1 MANADVGKLTA
12 SIALDVS
19 NLTKGVAKA
28 DQQLEQLSTSFQK
41 SQKKV
46 NSSLNSIDT
55 KVAITAKNV
64 VASIRAQTNQ
74 INAQM
79 ATQRNLLTKSLG
91 AQTKTLETA
100 IQGQIKVTHKLY
112 DATRSNT
119 YLVTE
124 SMHTMS
130 NNFIKAMSAMSAN
143 AETSAKN
150 ITSALNKISTTLD
163 RIAPKPKKV
172 SAEMKGSTAEMITNL
187 LALQKQAEATQ
198 AKVSRVG
205 SISSIK
211 MPKAST
217 KSTID
222 FDTGAFNQVTKAS
235 SYTAGLN
242 AGLKQAT
249 QQSDTLFS
257 SLSKGWQMFSKLSFQ
272 VFILE
277 SGLQQIAGA
286 LASMVSP
293 GWQFA
298 QQMETEQVGMSG
310 ILSSMTQLNGKN
322 LEWNQAMGIS
332 KSIIADLNVEAAKTA
347 ATSEELVTTF
357 RALLGPGL
365 GAGMNIDEIKQFT
378 VTGVN
383 AVKSMGLDGRQLVQ
397 ELRDLVQGG
406 IQAASST
413 LATAL
418 GLTDKDIKA
427 AKQSSEG
434 LFKFLMKR
442 LEGFKQSSTEYGNTL
457 EGMFAQVREGYTLAQ
472 AEGLKSL
479 REEAKNILSS
489 VREYLFTD
497 DFKIKPEFIEMW
509 KTVGDYALIFWEQ
522 LKKIYEVVEPIG
534 ELFLNLL
541 VPALKFVIENFSQVV
556 TIWATWNLTKRI
568 LELTAFSSSLVG
580 VAQGELKVSNELKN
594 VTSEYERAKVA
605 AMEYNK
611 AAIDRYNVKVDT
623 KNTQSRTSSLIDQVE
638 SSGRKHLNPDTILW
652 ARELR
657 TVEERYKALG
667 ASAQEAAKMANAAA
681 ELAAK
686 GQIQMSKEVVTTT
699 EKLLAQKT
707 QAEGNKIAFEK
718 FAGTT
723 SKVINGMGM
732 LGDGLTSVG
741 LLIGMT
747 TNESDG
753 LVHELGDMAE
763 KAGIALTVLGNIGS
777 LLEGTLIPKI
787 YDAVKACSAL
797 GTALTVLGGIAGA
810 IGIGLSVGELTTW
823 IYQKVNDISDAEM
836 QRRKE
841 SAWDGN
847 VAKREGDYLKDI
859 QAIKDKYADDE
870 DTQKRMVER
879 YKKMFGIHEGE
890 RAKNLIAPSEED
902 WFNKVAEEKNKQAS
916 TLKPKNFGWG
926 NIEDTKAKN
935 AADRAARNQAKNAY
949 KVLESAL
956 KAEKEAIKQ
965 QQTQLES
972 AYKFDL
978 TSTQDYMQTK
988 FKYDSDIIEAEIK
1001 NYEKRREIAKS
1012 LGQDSDVESFTNK
1025 IDELKESAITKY
1037 IEYVNELKDK
1047 YKELYDRLDD
1057 IKGKYED
1064 IVGVSEEAFKN
1075 NLVKEYAA
1083 DFSRVYAELT
1093 TAQKGLAKAQEE
1105 GNASD
1110 IKAWNTLIDK
1120 MSTAKQQLEQIVYLK
1135 KLERDAQEATAK
1147 AQNVGLQAQS
1157 ENLDYQLS
1165 TGVHSDFQKES
1176 DLWIRSHSDMQS
1188 VIDQYR
1194 TAIANYTAEL
1204 KAANDEETKSKMLQ
1218 NIVDAKQ
1225 AIKDLMDEVHPLES
1239 LIRDNLVSGLSDA
1252 FQSIYWGEK
1261 SAKEALQDF
1270 ANTFLQ
1276 TFTKK
1281 MFDTAFDELF
1291 GNIFDSISGRNT
1303 LDTDVVTNVESRVTV
1318 DMTKFQQDVTDAG
1331 LTLQQELNG
1340 QIIPSFQA
1348 LNSVIQEILAKAGVT
1363 GIGVGDVTGI
1373 SGVVGSVVGQ
1383 HSTESTS
1390 FGMGSSV
1397 LSGVA
1402 MPDLSSSVK
1411 SLERFDKGVISAT
1424 GAITADT
1431 AATKISTNVTDD
1443 LSTVTKSTGNS
1454 AMPALMA
1461 AVTAVSGSLGKFGIV
1476 LQTVMMIMQIGKA
1489 AKLWAFAD
1497 GGAVSGAGTGTSDSI
1512 PARLSNGEYVIKAS
1526 SAKAL
1531 GTNFLDRLNS
1541 VGDGRTIRSGRL
1553 PRFKYAGG
1561 GEVRTEDSQLEN
1573 TTPMQ
1578 QANELPSTVG
1588 VTMNMTFQSLDP
1600 ETNMKLFNKQYENF
1614 KSKLINDIQKNT
1626 SMRTAIRGVT

>member
-55 KVAITAKNV
+55 KVAMTAKNV
-64 VASIRAQTNQ
+64 VATIRAQTNQ

-79 ATQRNLLTKSLG
+79 ATQRNLLTKSLN
-91 AQTKTLETA
+91 AQTKTLESSMQQQIRATQKLSTA
-100 IQGQIKVTHKLY
+100 VGVNTSLVSASIMSMNKNVSEALSQMTS
-112 DATRSNT
+112 AFERMSTRSGQSMTNARKTLSQQAVQMAGDLEKLKVKAEQTQLNSGVQTLKMSYKPVKTDTSKIDKQLNKLSYTPTINT
-119 YLVTE
+119 DV
-124 SMHTMS
+124 
-130 NNFIKAMSAMSAN
+130 AMSQ
-143 AETSAKN
+143 
-150 ITSALNKISTTLD
+150 
-163 RIAPKPKKV
+163 V
-172 SAEMKGSTAEMITNL
+172 KG
-187 LALQKQAEATQ
+187 
-198 AKVSRVG
+198 
-205 SISSIK
+205 
-211 MPKAST
+211 
-217 KSTID
+217 
-222 FDTGAFNQVTKAS
+222 
-235 SYTAGLN
+235 
-242 AGLKQAT
+242 
-249 QQSDTLFS
+249 
-257 SLSKGWQMFSKLSFQ
+257 
-272 VFILE
+272 LE
-277 SGLQQIAGA
+277 SGLAGA
-286 LASMVSP
+286 TLQSNTLYGSLSKNWKMFSDISFKVYVLQSGIQGIVSLMQSIVSP

-310 ILSSMTQLNGKN
+310 ILSSMTKLNDKS
-322 LEWNQAMGIS
+322 LDWNTAMGIS
-332 KSIIADLNVEAAKTA
+332 KSIIADLNIEAAKTS

-406 IQAASST
+406 IQASSST

-418 GLTDKDIKA
+418 GLTDSDIKA

-434 LFKFLMKR
+434 LFKFLMNR
-442 LEGFKQSSTEYGNTL
+442 IEGFKGASLETGNTL
-457 EGMFAQVREGYTLAQ
+457 KGMFDQVKEGYTLAQ
-472 AEGLKSL
+472 AAGMDSLQNVAKS
-479 REEAKNILSS
+479 ILMD
-489 VREYLFTD
+489 VRKVLFTD
-497 DFKIKPEFIEMW
+497 DFQLKPEIILAWEEF
-509 KTVGDYALIFWEQ
+509 GDDVVKLWEGIKNVASALAP
-522 LKKIYEVVEPIG
+522 VVEVIG
-534 ELFLNLL
+534 GTL
-541 VPALKFVIENFSQVV
+541 VKAFEYLANNFEQVV
-556 TIWATWNLTKRI
+556 IMWATWNIASKSKDIWSLKSGTDGLTTSQGLLNKELEQSRLSYEKAKNAATDYVNSVVKQHNEKAETSKLTKG
-568 LELTAFSSSLVG
+568 TATYAG
-580 VAQGELKVSNELKN
+580 
-594 VTSEYERAKVA
+594 
-605 AMEYNK
+605 
-611 AAIDRYNVKVDT
+611 
-623 KNTQSRTSSLIDQVE
+623 QSKMLGE
-638 SSGRKHLNPDTILW
+638 SSGDK
-652 ARELR
+652 EL
-657 TVEERYKALG
+657 VEWSSKLTLLQKQYEKLG
-667 ASAQEAAKMANAAA
+667 ATAYEAATYANAAA
-681 ELAAK
+681 ELASQGLVK
-686 GQIQMSKEVVTTT
+686 ESKAVDNTVQDLIR
-699 EKLLAQKT
+699 KA
-707 QAEGNKIAFEK
+707 QAEKQHYEQVSKNKENTDELTGKVDIATK
-718 FAGTT
+718 AL
-723 SKVINGMGM
+723 SGMGDVFTSIG
-732 LGDGLTSVG
+732 LIIGLT
-741 LLIGMT
+741 T
-747 TNESDG
+747 DESDG
-753 LVHELGDMAE
+753 FIHSLGQGIETAGVIMSSLASLATSFKDLVPNIMKAVQAMNLFNIA
-763 KAGIALTVLGNIGS
+763 KAGGIIAAITLGVGAATYEANQLWGKNPVKDFDDLWGRYFDSAEDKAKKNYGAQIQLDAQKVLKGNDSIIPDFD
-777 LLEGTLIPKI
+777 LQNYKEAQKNLQLKNPKI
-787 YDAVKACSAL
+787 PPDNGTGAKGKA
-797 GTALTVLGGIAGA
+797 
-810 IGIGLSVGELTTW
+810 
-823 IYQKVNDISDAEM
+823 
-836 QRRKE
+836 
-841 SAWDGN
+841 
-847 VAKREGDYLKDI
+847 
-859 QAIKDKYADDE
+859 
-870 DTQKRMVER
+870 
-879 YKKMFGIHEGE
+879 
-890 RAKNLIAPSEED
+890 
-902 WFNKVAEEKNKQAS
+902 
-916 TLKPKNFGWG
+916 
-926 NIEDTKAKN
+926 
-935 AADRAARNQAKNAY
+935 AADKAARNQAKNAY
-949 KVLESAL
+949 KVLETAL

-965 QQTQLES
+965 QQLQLES

-1037 IEYVNELKDK
+1037 IEYVNDLKDK

-1083 DFSRVYAELT
+1083 DFSRVYAELE
-1093 TAQKGLAKAQEE
+1093 TAQKGLAKAQKE
-1105 GNASD
+1105 GSASD
-1110 IKAWNTLIDK
+1110 IKAWSTLISK
-1120 MSTAKQQLEQIVYLK
+1120 MQVAKQQLEQIVYLR
-1135 KLERDAQEATAK
+1135 KLERDAQESIAR

-1157 ENLDYQLS
+1157 ANLDYQLS

-1239 LIRDNLVSGLSDA
+1239 LIKDNLVSGLSDA

-1261 SAKEALQDF
+1261 SAKDALQDF

-1340 QIIPSFQA
+1340 QLIPSFQA
-1348 LNSVIQEILAKAGVT
+1348 LNSVIQEILTKAGVT
-1363 GIGVGDVTGI
+1363 SVGVSGATGI
-1373 SGVVGSVVGQ
+1373 SGVVGNVVGSAIGQ
-1383 HSTESTS
+1383 HNTESTTI
-1390 FGMGSSV
+1390 GS
-1397 LSGVA
+1397 GIA

-1411 SLERFDKGVISAT
+1411 GLERFDKGVISAT
-1424 GAITADT
+1424 GAITEDT
-1431 AATKISTNVTDD
+1431 AATKISTGATDD
-1443 LSTVTKSTGNS
+1443 LSSVTKSTGNS

-1553 PRFKYAGG
+1553 PRFKYADG

-1588 VTMNMTFQSLDP
+1588 VTLNMTFQSLDP
-1600 ETNMKLFNKQYENF
+1600 EANMKLFNKQYENF
-1614 KSKLINDIQKNT
+1614 KSKLINDIQKST

>member
-55 KVAITAKNV
+55 KVAMTAKNV
-64 VASIRAQTNQ
+64 VATIRAQTNQ

-79 ATQRNLLTKSLG
+79 ATQRNLLTKSLN
-91 AQTKTLETA
+91 AQTKTLESSMQQQIRATQKLSTA
-100 IQGQIKVTHKLY
+100 VGVNTSLVSASIMSMNKNVSEALSQLTS
-112 DATRSNT
+112 AFERMSTRSGQSMTNARKTLSQQAVQMAGDLEKLKVKAEQTQVTLNNRQTQKLNYKATKTDTAKLDSKLSRMNT
-119 YLVTE
+119 VSFTP
-124 SMHTMS
+124 TMNTS
-130 NNFIKAMSAMSAN
+130 GAVSQVNGLENALAKAN
-143 AETSAKN
+143 
-150 ITSALNKISTTLD
+150 
-163 RIAPKPKKV
+163 
-172 SAEMKGSTAEMITNL
+172 
-187 LALQKQAEATQ
+187 TQ
-198 AKVSRVG
+198 A
-205 SISSIK
+205 
-211 MPKAST
+211 
-217 KSTID
+217 
-222 FDTGAFNQVTKAS
+222 VTLS
-235 SYTAGLN
+235 G
-242 AGLKQAT
+242 
-249 QQSDTLFS
+249 
-257 SLSKGWQMFSKLSFQ
+257 SLSKAWEIYETISFSAFKLVYGIDAIGQ
-272 VFILE
+272 AVT
-277 SGLQQIAGA
+277 A
-286 LASMVSP
+286 LVSP
-293 GWQFA
+293 GWQLA
-298 QQMETEQVGMSG
+298 NLLETEQIGMAG
-310 ILSSMTQLNGKN
+310 ILSSMTSLHGESLK
-322 LEWNQAMGIS
+322 WNDAMAMS
-332 KSIIADLNVEAAKTA
+332 KVIMKDLTIEAAKTA
-347 ATSEELVTTF
+347 ATSEELITTF

-365 GAGMNIDEIKQFT
+365 GAGMSVEEIKQAT

-406 IQAASST
+406 IQTASST

-442 LEGFKQSSTEYGNTL
+442 LAGFKQASTEYGNTL
-457 EGMFAQVREGYTLAQ
+457 SGMLAQVKEGYALAQ
-472 AEGLKSL
+472 AQAVEPLRDVAKGILKDIRDVLYTKDMQINPAFVEGFKEVGNYVLKIWEALKEVGSSFMPAIEAALNIAVPLVKLIVDNLKELTIMFLTWNIAKKVTTLFQIKEATDSVTSSQIAQNKAIEEAEAKYKKAQNAAMDYANSYASKFNAHVEANNQRINTNAMAGQVKMLGSMSNDKSL
-479 REEAKNILSS
+479 QLWGEE
-489 VREYLFTD
+489 
-497 DFKIKPEFIEMW
+497 
-509 KTVGDYALIFWEQ
+509 
-522 LKKIYEVVEPIG
+522 
-534 ELFLNLL
+534 
-541 VPALKFVIENFSQVV
+541 
-556 TIWATWNLTKRI
+556 LTK
-568 LELTAFSSSLVG
+568 LEG
-580 VAQGELKVSNELKN
+580 KYQK
-594 VTSEYERAKVA
+594 
-605 AMEYNK
+605 
-611 AAIDRYNVKVDT
+611 
-623 KNTQSRTSSLIDQVE
+623 
-638 SSGRKHLNPDTILW
+638 
-652 ARELR
+652 
-657 TVEERYKALG
+657 LG
-667 ASAQEAAKMANAAA
+667 ASANEAAKYANLVA
-681 ELAAK
+681 EVTIK
-686 GQIQMSKEVVTTT
+686 GS
-699 EKLLAQKT
+699 
-707 QAEGNKIAFEK
+707 
-718 FAGTT
+718 
-723 SKVINGMGM
+723 
-732 LGDGLTSVG
+732 
-741 LLIGMT
+741 
-747 TNESDG
+747 
-753 LVHELGDMAE
+753 
-763 KAGIALTVLGNIGS
+763 
-777 LLEGTLIPKI
+777 
-787 YDAVKACSAL
+787 
-797 GTALTVLGGIAGA
+797 
-810 IGIGLSVGELTTW
+810 
-823 IYQKVNDISDAEM
+823 
-836 QRRKE
+836 KE
-841 SAWDGN
+841 SAKELD
-847 VAKREGDYLKDI
+847 REI
-859 QAIKDKYADDE
+859 
-870 DTQKRMVER
+870 QKRLEAA
-879 YKKMFGIHEGE
+879 
-890 RAKNLIAPSEED
+890 RAAEKEYQTQLKKNLESIDKLRGKFSVFGTVTSGVGDALMSLGLILGLTADKNDESAKQTAANIEQFGFLMVMAGNLATTLTDTLVPAIMKAVEWFAKLKLVAAMGGVGAALGAGAKILSPALIAAGAANYFKKDDDPTKIKFDSFESIGAGLWRNYIYNPKAEKEKLEAAAKAAAD
-902 WFNKVAEEKNKQAS
+902 KKAADEKEMKEQEEKIRQQLAGLE
-916 TLKPKNFGWG
+916 LKFPKSPTGG
-926 NIEDTKAKN
+926 TKGSAAAGR
-935 AADRAARNQAKNAY
+935 AADKAARNQAKNAY
-949 KVLESAL
+949 KVLETAL

-965 QQTQLES
+965 QQLQLES

-1025 IDELKESAITKY
+1025 IGELKESAITKY

-1083 DFSRVYAELT
+1083 DFSRVYAELE

-1105 GNASD
+1105 SSASD
-1110 IKAWNTLIDK
+1110 IKAWSTLISK
-1120 MSTAKQQLEQIVYLK
+1120 MQVAKQQLEQIVYLR
-1135 KLERDAQEATAK
+1135 KLERDAQESIAR

-1157 ENLDYQLS
+1157 ANLDYQLS

-1218 NIVDAKQ
+1218 NIIDAKQ

-1239 LIRDNLVSGLSDA
+1239 LIKDNLVSGLSDA

-1340 QIIPSFQA
+1340 QLIPSFQA

-1363 GIGVGDVTGI
+1363 SVGVSGATGI
-1373 SGVVGSVVGQ
+1373 SGVVGSVAGSVAGQ
-1383 HSTESTS
+1383 HNTESTTI
-1390 FGMGSSV
+1390 GS
-1397 LSGVA
+1397 GIA

-1411 SLERFDKGVISAT
+1411 GLERFDKGVISAT
-1424 GAITADT
+1424 GAIAADT
-1431 AATKISTNVTDD
+1431 AATKISTGATDD

-1461 AVTAVSGSLGKFGIV
+1461 AVTAVSGSLGKFGTV
-1476 LQTVMMIMQIGKA
+1476 LQTVMMILQIAQATHILG
-1489 AKLWAFAD
+1489 FAG

-1553 PRFKYAGG
+1553 PRFKYADG

-1573 TTPMQ
+1573 TMPMQ
-1578 QANELPSTVG
+1578 QANELPPTVG

-1600 ETNMKLFNKQYENF
+1600 EANMKLFNKQYENF

>member
-55 KVAITAKNV
+55 KVAMTAKNV
-64 VASIRAQTNQ
+64 VATIRAQTNQ

-79 ATQRNLLTKSLG
+79 ATQRNLLTKSLN
-91 AQTKTLETA
+91 AQTKTLESSMQQQIRATQKLSTA
-100 IQGQIKVTHKLY
+100 VGVNTSLVSASIMSMNKNVSEALSQLTS
-112 DATRSNT
+112 AFERMSTRSGQSMTNARKT
-119 YLVTE
+119 LSQQAVQMAGDLEKLKVKAEQTQVTLNNRQTQKLNYKATKTDTAKLD
-124 SMHTMS
+124 SKLSRMDTVSFTPTMS
-130 NNFIKAMSAMSAN
+130 TSGAVSQVNGLENALAKAN
-143 AETSAKN
+143 
-150 ITSALNKISTTLD
+150 
-163 RIAPKPKKV
+163 
-172 SAEMKGSTAEMITNL
+172 
-187 LALQKQAEATQ
+187 TQ
-198 AKVSRVG
+198 A
-205 SISSIK
+205 
-211 MPKAST
+211 
-217 KSTID
+217 
-222 FDTGAFNQVTKAS
+222 VTLS
-235 SYTAGLN
+235 G
-242 AGLKQAT
+242 
-249 QQSDTLFS
+249 
-257 SLSKGWQMFSKLSFQ
+257 SLSKAWEIYETISFSAFKLVYGIDAIGQ
-272 VFILE
+272 AVT
-277 SGLQQIAGA
+277 A
-286 LASMVSP
+286 LVSP
-293 GWQFA
+293 GWQLA
-298 QQMETEQVGMSG
+298 NLLETEQIGMAG
-310 ILSSMTQLNGKN
+310 ILSSMTSLHGESLK
-322 LEWNQAMGIS
+322 WNDAMAMS
-332 KSIIADLNVEAAKTA
+332 KVIMKDLTIEAAKTA
-347 ATSEELVTTF
+347 ATSEELITTF

-365 GAGMNIDEIKQFT
+365 GAGMSVEEIKQAT

-406 IQAASST
+406 IQSASST

-418 GLTDKDIKA
+418 GLTDSDIKA

-442 LEGFKQSSTEYGNTL
+442 LAGFKQASTEYGETL
-457 EGMFAQVREGYTLAQ
+457 SGMLAQVKEGYALAQ
-472 AEGLKSL
+472 AQAVEPLRDVAKGILKDIRDVLYTKDMQINPAFVEGFKEVGNYVLKIWEALKEVGSSFMPAIEAAL
-479 REEAKNILSS
+479 NIAVPLVKLIVDNLKELTIMFLTWNIAKKVNTLFQIKEATDSVTSSQIAQNKAIDEAEAKYKKAQNAA
-489 VREYLFTD
+489 
-497 DFKIKPEFIEMW
+497 M
-509 KTVGDYALIFWEQ
+509 DYA
-522 LKKIYEVVEPIG
+522 
-534 ELFLNLL
+534 NSS
-541 VPALKFVIENFSQVV
+541 ALKFNAHVEANNQRINTNAIAGQVKMLGSMSNDKSLQL
-556 TIWATWNLTKRI
+556 WGEELTK
-568 LELTAFSSSLVG
+568 LEG
-580 VAQGELKVSNELKN
+580 KYQK
-594 VTSEYERAKVA
+594 
-605 AMEYNK
+605 
-611 AAIDRYNVKVDT
+611 
-623 KNTQSRTSSLIDQVE
+623 
-638 SSGRKHLNPDTILW
+638 
-652 ARELR
+652 
-657 TVEERYKALG
+657 LG
-667 ASAQEAAKMANAAA
+667 ASANEAAKYANLVAEITIKGSKESAKELDREIEKRLEVARAA
-681 ELAAK
+681 EKEYQA
-686 GQIQMSKEVVTTT
+686 QIKLEGEKKKNLESTNKLMGKFSVFANVTGGVGDALMS
-699 EKLLAQKT
+699 
-707 QAEGNKIAFEK
+707 
-718 FAGTT
+718 
-723 SKVINGMGM
+723 
-732 LGDGLTSVG
+732 LGLILGLTADKNDESAKQTAANIEQFGFLMVMAG
-741 LLIGMT
+741 NLASTL
-747 TNESDG
+747 TN
-753 LVHELGDMAE
+753 
-763 KAGIALTVLGNIGS
+763 
-777 LLEGTLIPKI
+777 TLIPAI
-787 YDAVKACSAL
+787 MSAVEWFAKLKLVAAMGGVGAAL
-797 GTALTVLGGIAGA
+797 GKGALVLSPALAAAGA
-810 IGIGLSVGELTTW
+810 ANYFKKDDDPTKIKFDSFESVGAGLW
-823 IYQKVNDISDAEM
+823 RNYIYNPKAE
-836 QRRKE
+836 KE
-841 SAWDGN
+841 KLEAA
-847 VAKREGDYLKDI
+847 AK
-859 QAIKDKYADDE
+859 AAADKKAADE
-870 DTQKRMVER
+870 KEMKEQ
-879 YKKMFGIHEGE
+879 
-890 RAKNLIAPSEED
+890 
-902 WFNKVAEEKNKQAS
+902 EEKIRQQLAG
-916 TLKPKNFGWG
+916 LEPKFPKTPTGG
-926 NIEDTKAKN
+926 TKGSAAAGR
-935 AADRAARNQAKNAY
+935 AADKAARNQAKNAY
-949 KVLESAL
+949 KVLETAL

-965 QQTQLES
+965 QQLQLES

-1025 IDELKESAITKY
+1025 IGELKESAITKY

-1064 IVGVSEEAFKN
+1064 IVGVSEEAFKT

-1083 DFSRVYAELT
+1083 DFSRVYAELE

-1105 GNASD
+1105 GNTSD
-1110 IKAWNTLIDK
+1110 IKAWDTLISK
-1120 MSTAKQQLEQIVYLK
+1120 MQVAKQQLEQIVYLR
-1135 KLERDAQEATAK
+1135 KLERDAQESIAR

-1157 ENLDYQLS
+1157 ANLDYQLS

-1218 NIVDAKQ
+1218 NIIDAKQ

-1303 LDTDVVTNVESRVTV
+1303 LDADVVTNVESRVTV

-1340 QIIPSFQA
+1340 QLIPSFQA
-1348 LNSVIQEILAKAGVT
+1348 LNSVIQEILTKAGVT
-1363 GIGVGDVTGI
+1363 SVGVSGATGI
-1373 SGVVGSVVGQ
+1373 SGVAGSAVGQ
-1383 HSTESTS
+1383 HNTESTTI
-1390 FGMGSSV
+1390 GS
-1397 LSGVA
+1397 GIA

-1411 SLERFDKGVISAT
+1411 GLERFDKGVISAT

-1431 AATKISTNVTDD
+1431 AATKISTSVTDD

-1461 AVTAVSGSLGKFGIV
+1461 AVTAVSGSLGKFGTV
-1476 LQTVMMIMQIGKA
+1476 LQTVMMILQIAQATHILG
-1489 AKLWAFAD
+1489 FAG

-1553 PRFKYAGG
+1553 PRFKYADG

-1573 TTPMQ
+1573 TMPMQ
-1578 QANELPSTVG
+1578 QVNELPPTVG

-1600 ETNMKLFNKQYENF
+1600 EANMKLFNKQYENF

>member
-55 KVAITAKNV
+55 KVAMTAKNV
-64 VASIRAQTNQ
+64 IATIRAQTNQ

-79 ATQRNLLTKSLG
+79 ATQRNLLTKSLN
-91 AQTKTLETA
+91 AQTKTLESSMQQQIRATQKLSTA
-100 IQGQIKVTHKLY
+100 VGVNTSLVSASIMSMNKNVSEALSQLTS
-112 DATRSNT
+112 AFERMSTRSGQSMTNARKT
-119 YLVTE
+119 LSQQAVQMAGDLEKLKVKAEQTQVTLNNRQTQKLNYKATKTDTAKLD
-124 SMHTMS
+124 SKLSRMDTVSFTPTMS
-130 NNFIKAMSAMSAN
+130 TSGAVSQVNGLENALAKAN
-143 AETSAKN
+143 
-150 ITSALNKISTTLD
+150 
-163 RIAPKPKKV
+163 
-172 SAEMKGSTAEMITNL
+172 
-187 LALQKQAEATQ
+187 TQ
-198 AKVSRVG
+198 A
-205 SISSIK
+205 
-211 MPKAST
+211 
-217 KSTID
+217 
-222 FDTGAFNQVTKAS
+222 VTLS
-235 SYTAGLN
+235 G
-242 AGLKQAT
+242 
-249 QQSDTLFS
+249 
-257 SLSKGWQMFSKLSFQ
+257 SLSKAWEIYETISFSAFKLVYGIDAIGQ
-272 VFILE
+272 AVT
-277 SGLQQIAGA
+277 A
-286 LASMVSP
+286 LVSP
-293 GWQFA
+293 GWQLA
-298 QQMETEQVGMSG
+298 NLLETEQIGMAG
-310 ILSSMTQLNGKN
+310 ILSSMTSLHGESLK
-322 LEWNQAMGIS
+322 WNDAMAMS
-332 KSIIADLNVEAAKTA
+332 KVIMKDLTIEAAKTA
-347 ATSEELVTTF
+347 ATSEELITTF

-365 GAGMNIDEIKQFT
+365 GAGMSVEEIKQAT

-406 IQAASST
+406 IQSASST

-418 GLTDKDIKA
+418 GLTDSDIKA

-442 LEGFKQSSTEYGNTL
+442 LAGFKQASTEYGETL
-457 EGMFAQVREGYTLAQ
+457 SGMLAQVKEGYALAQ
-472 AEGLKSL
+472 AQAVEPLRDVAKGILKDIRDVLYTKDMQINPAFVEGFKEVGNYVLKIWEALKEVGSSFMPAIEAAL
-479 REEAKNILSS
+479 NIAVPLVKLIVDNLKELTIMFLTWNIAKKVNTLFQIKEATDSVTSSQIAQNKAIDEAEAKYKKAQNAA
-489 VREYLFTD
+489 
-497 DFKIKPEFIEMW
+497 M
-509 KTVGDYALIFWEQ
+509 DYA
-522 LKKIYEVVEPIG
+522 
-534 ELFLNLL
+534 NSS
-541 VPALKFVIENFSQVV
+541 ALKFNAHVEANNQRINTNAIAGQVKMLGSMSNDKSLQL
-556 TIWATWNLTKRI
+556 WGEELTK
-568 LELTAFSSSLVG
+568 LEG
-580 VAQGELKVSNELKN
+580 KYQK
-594 VTSEYERAKVA
+594 
-605 AMEYNK
+605 
-611 AAIDRYNVKVDT
+611 
-623 KNTQSRTSSLIDQVE
+623 
-638 SSGRKHLNPDTILW
+638 
-652 ARELR
+652 
-657 TVEERYKALG
+657 LG
-667 ASAQEAAKMANAAA
+667 ASANEAAKYANLVAEITIKGSKESAKELDREIEKRLEVARAA
-681 ELAAK
+681 EKEYQA
-686 GQIQMSKEVVTTT
+686 QIKLEGEKKKNLESTNKLMGKFSVFANVTGGVGDALMS
-699 EKLLAQKT
+699 
-707 QAEGNKIAFEK
+707 
-718 FAGTT
+718 
-723 SKVINGMGM
+723 
-732 LGDGLTSVG
+732 LGLILGLTADKNDESAKQTAANIEQFGFLMVMAG
-741 LLIGMT
+741 NLASTL
-747 TNESDG
+747 TN
-753 LVHELGDMAE
+753 
-763 KAGIALTVLGNIGS
+763 
-777 LLEGTLIPKI
+777 TLIPAI
-787 YDAVKACSAL
+787 MSAVEWFAKLKLVAAMGGVGAAL
-797 GTALTVLGGIAGA
+797 GKGALVLSPALAAAGA
-810 IGIGLSVGELTTW
+810 ANYFKKDDDPTKIKFDSFESVGAGLW
-823 IYQKVNDISDAEM
+823 RNYIYNPKAE
-836 QRRKE
+836 KE
-841 SAWDGN
+841 KLEAA
-847 VAKREGDYLKDI
+847 AK
-859 QAIKDKYADDE
+859 AAADKKAADE
-870 DTQKRMVER
+870 KEMKEQ
-879 YKKMFGIHEGE
+879 
-890 RAKNLIAPSEED
+890 
-902 WFNKVAEEKNKQAS
+902 EEKIRQQLAG
-916 TLKPKNFGWG
+916 LEPKFPKTPTGG
-926 NIEDTKAKN
+926 TKGSAAAGR
-935 AADRAARNQAKNAY
+935 AADKAARNQAKNAY
-949 KVLESAL
+949 KVLETAL

-965 QQTQLES
+965 QQLQLES

-1025 IDELKESAITKY
+1025 IGELKESAITKY
-1037 IEYVNELKDK
+1037 IEYVNDLKDK

-1064 IVGVSEEAFKN
+1064 IVGVSEEAFKT
-1075 NLVKEYAA
+1075 NLVKEYVA
-1083 DFSRVYAELT
+1083 DFSRVYAELA

-1105 GNASD
+1105 GNTSD
-1110 IKAWNTLIDK
+1110 IKAWNTLISK
-1120 MSTAKQQLEQIVYLK
+1120 MQVAKQQLEQIVYLR
-1135 KLERDAQEATAK
+1135 KLERDAQESIAR

-1157 ENLDYQLS
+1157 ANLDYQLS

-1218 NIVDAKQ
+1218 NIIDAKQ

-1239 LIRDNLVSGLSDA
+1239 LIKDNLVSGLSDA

-1303 LDTDVVTNVESRVTV
+1303 LDADVVTNVESRVTV

-1340 QIIPSFQA
+1340 QLIPSFQA
-1348 LNSVIQEILAKAGVT
+1348 LNSVIQEILTKAGVT
-1363 GIGVGDVTGI
+1363 SVGVSGATGI
-1373 SGVVGSVVGQ
+1373 SGVVGSVAGSAVGQ
-1383 HSTESTS
+1383 HNTESTTI
-1390 FGMGSSV
+1390 GS
-1397 LSGVA
+1397 GIA

-1411 SLERFDKGVISAT
+1411 GLERFDKGVISAT

-1431 AATKISTNVTDD
+1431 AATKISTGATDD

-1461 AVTAVSGSLGKFGIV
+1461 AVTAVSGSLGKFGTV
-1476 LQTVMMIMQIGKA
+1476 LQTVMMILQIAQATHILG
-1489 AKLWAFAD
+1489 FAG

-1553 PRFKYAGG
+1553 PRFKYADG

-1573 TTPMQ
+1573 TMPMQ
-1578 QANELPSTVG
+1578 QANELPPTVG

-1600 ETNMKLFNKQYENF
+1600 EANMKLFNKQYENF

>member
-55 KVAITAKNV
+55 KVAMTAKNV

-130 NNFIKAMSAMSAN
+130 SNFKKAINAMSAN

-150 ITSALNKISTTLD
+150 ITSALNKISATLD

-198 AKVSRVG
+198 SKVSRVG

-222 FDTGAFNQVTKAS
+222 FDTGAFNQVAKAS
-235 SYTAGLN
+235 SYTAGLS

-332 KSIIADLNVEAAKTA
+332 KSIISDLNVEAAKTA

-365 GAGMNIDEIKQFT
+365 GAGMSIDEIKQFT

-406 IQAASST
+406 IQASSST

-418 GLTDKDIKA
+418 GLTDSDIKA

-457 EGMFAQVREGYTLAQ
+457 SGMLAQVKEGYTLAQ

-489 VREYLFTD
+489 VRDYIFTD
-497 DFKIKPEFIEMW
+497 DFKIKPEFIEMF
-509 KTVGDYALIFWEQ
+509 KTAGDYALIFWEQ

-580 VAQGELKVSNELKN
+580 VAQGESKVSNELKN

-611 AAIDRYNVKVDT
+611 AAIDKYNVKVDT
-623 KNTQSRTSSLIDQVE
+623 KNTQSRTSNLIDQVE

-699 EKLLAQKT
+699 EKLLAQKV

-797 GTALTVLGGIAGA
+797 GVALTVIGSIAGA

-823 IYQKVNDISDAEM
+823 IYQKVNGISDAEM

-847 VAKREGDYLKDI
+847 VAKRESDYLKDI

-890 RAKNLIAPSEED
+890 RTKNLIAPSEED
-902 WFNKVAEEKNKQAS
+902 WFNKVAEEKSKQAS
-916 TLKPKNFGWG
+916 SLKPKGFGWG

-935 AADRAARNQAKNAY
+935 AARNQAKNAY

-1001 NYEKRREIAKS
+1001 NYEKRREVAKS

-1047 YKELYDRLDD
+1047 YKELYDRLDA

-1064 IVGVSEEAFKN
+1064 IVGVSEEAFKT

-1083 DFSRVYAELT
+1083 DFSRVYAELE
-1093 TAQKGLAKAQEE
+1093 TAQKGLAKAQKD
-1105 GNASD
+1105 GSASD
-1110 IKAWNTLIDK
+1110 IKAWSTLISK
-1120 MSTAKQQLEQIVYLK
+1120 MQVAKQQLEQIVYLR
-1135 KLERDAQEATAK
+1135 KLERDAQESIAR

-1157 ENLDYQLS
+1157 ANLDYQLS

-1303 LDTDVVTNVESRVTV
+1303 LDADVVTNVESRVTV

-1340 QIIPSFQA
+1340 QLIPSFQA

-1363 GIGVGDVTGI
+1363 SIGVDNATGI
-1373 SGVVGSVVGQ
+1373 SGVVGSIIGQ

-1390 FGMGSSV
+1390 IGIGGSV

-1431 AATKISTNVTDD
+1431 AATRISTGATDD

-1461 AVTAVSGSLGKFGIV
+1461 AVTAVSGSLGKFGTV
-1476 LQTVMMIMQIGKA
+1476 LQTVMMILQIAQATHILG
-1489 AKLWAFAD
+1489 FAG

-1553 PRFKYAGG
+1553 PRFKYADG

>member
-55 KVAITAKNV
+55 KVAMTAKNV
-64 VASIRAQTNQ
+64 IATIRAQTNQ

-79 ATQRNLLTKSLG
+79 ATQRNLLTKSLN
-91 AQTKTLETA
+91 AQTKTLESSMQQQIRATQKLSTA
-100 IQGQIKVTHKLY
+100 VGVNTSLVSASIMSMNKNVSEALSQLTS
-112 DATRSNT
+112 AFERMSTRSGQSMTNARKTLSQQAVQMAGDLEKLKVKAEQTQVTLNNRQTQKLNYKATKTDTAKLDSKLSRMDTVSFTPTMNT
-119 YLVTE
+119 SGTVSQVNGLE
-124 SMHTMS
+124 
-130 NNFIKAMSAMSAN
+130 
-143 AETSAKN
+143 
-150 ITSALNKISTTLD
+150 SALAKAN
-163 RIAPKPKKV
+163 
-172 SAEMKGSTAEMITNL
+172 
-187 LALQKQAEATQ
+187 TQ
-198 AKVSRVG
+198 A
-205 SISSIK
+205 
-211 MPKAST
+211 
-217 KSTID
+217 
-222 FDTGAFNQVTKAS
+222 VTLS
-235 SYTAGLN
+235 G
-242 AGLKQAT
+242 
-249 QQSDTLFS
+249 
-257 SLSKGWQMFSKLSFQ
+257 SLSKAWEIYETISFSAFKLVYGIDAIGQ
-272 VFILE
+272 AVT
-277 SGLQQIAGA
+277 A
-286 LASMVSP
+286 LVSP
-293 GWQFA
+293 GWQLA
-298 QQMETEQVGMSG
+298 NLLETEQIGMAG
-310 ILSSMTQLNGKN
+310 ILSSMTSLHGESLK
-322 LEWNQAMGIS
+322 WNDAMAMS
-332 KSIIADLNVEAAKTA
+332 KVIMKDLTIEAAKTA
-347 ATSEELVTTF
+347 ATSEELITTF

-365 GAGMNIDEIKQFT
+365 GAGMSVEEIKQAT

-406 IQAASST
+406 IQSASST

-418 GLTDKDIKA
+418 GLTDSDIKA

-442 LEGFKQSSTEYGNTL
+442 LAGFKQASTEYGETL
-457 EGMFAQVREGYTLAQ
+457 SGMLAQVKEGYALAQ
-472 AEGLKSL
+472 AQAVEPLRDVAKGILKDIRDVLYTKDMQINPAFVEGFKEVGNYVLKIWEALKEVGSSFMPAIEAAL
-479 REEAKNILSS
+479 NIAVPLVKLIVDNLKELTIMFLTWNIAKKVNTLFQIKEATDSVTSSQIAQNKAIDEAEAKYKKAQNAA
-489 VREYLFTD
+489 
-497 DFKIKPEFIEMW
+497 M
-509 KTVGDYALIFWEQ
+509 DYA
-522 LKKIYEVVEPIG
+522 
-534 ELFLNLL
+534 NSS
-541 VPALKFVIENFSQVV
+541 ALKFNAHVEANNQRINTNAIAGQVKMLGSMSNDKSLQL
-556 TIWATWNLTKRI
+556 WGEELTK
-568 LELTAFSSSLVG
+568 LEG
-580 VAQGELKVSNELKN
+580 KYQK
-594 VTSEYERAKVA
+594 
-605 AMEYNK
+605 
-611 AAIDRYNVKVDT
+611 
-623 KNTQSRTSSLIDQVE
+623 
-638 SSGRKHLNPDTILW
+638 
-652 ARELR
+652 
-657 TVEERYKALG
+657 LG
-667 ASAQEAAKMANAAA
+667 ASANEAAKYANLVAEITIKGSKESAKELDREIEKRLEVARAA
-681 ELAAK
+681 EKEYQA
-686 GQIQMSKEVVTTT
+686 QIKLEGEKKKNLESTNKLMGKFSVFANVTGGVGDALMS
-699 EKLLAQKT
+699 
-707 QAEGNKIAFEK
+707 
-718 FAGTT
+718 
-723 SKVINGMGM
+723 
-732 LGDGLTSVG
+732 LGLILGLTADKNDESAKQTAANIEQFGFLMVMAG
-741 LLIGMT
+741 NLASTL
-747 TNESDG
+747 TN
-753 LVHELGDMAE
+753 
-763 KAGIALTVLGNIGS
+763 
-777 LLEGTLIPKI
+777 TLIPAI
-787 YDAVKACSAL
+787 MSAVEWFAKLKLVAAMGGVGAAL
-797 GTALTVLGGIAGA
+797 GKGALVLSPALAAAGA
-810 IGIGLSVGELTTW
+810 ANYFKKDDDPTKIKFDSLESVGAGLW
-823 IYQKVNDISDAEM
+823 RNYIYNPKAE
-836 QRRKE
+836 KE
-841 SAWDGN
+841 KLEAA
-847 VAKREGDYLKDI
+847 AK
-859 QAIKDKYADDE
+859 AAADKKAADE
-870 DTQKRMVER
+870 KEMKEQ
-879 YKKMFGIHEGE
+879 
-890 RAKNLIAPSEED
+890 
-902 WFNKVAEEKNKQAS
+902 EEKIRQQLAG
-916 TLKPKNFGWG
+916 LEPKFPKTPTGG
-926 NIEDTKAKN
+926 TKGSAAAGR
-935 AADRAARNQAKNAY
+935 AADKAARNQAKNAY
-949 KVLESAL
+949 KVLETAL

-965 QQTQLES
+965 QQLQLES

-1025 IDELKESAITKY
+1025 IGELKESAITKY
-1037 IEYVNELKDK
+1037 IEYVNDLKDK

-1064 IVGVSEEAFKN
+1064 IVGVSEEAFKTK
-1075 NLVKEYAA
+1075 LVKEYAA
-1083 DFSRVYAELT
+1083 DFSRVYAELE

-1105 GNASD
+1105 GNTSD
-1110 IKAWNTLIDK
+1110 IKAWDTLISK
-1120 MSTAKQQLEQIVYLK
+1120 MQVAKQQLEQIVYLR
-1135 KLERDAQEATAK
+1135 KLERDAQESIAR

-1157 ENLDYQLS
+1157 ANLDYQLS

-1218 NIVDAKQ
+1218 NIIDAKQ

-1239 LIRDNLVSGLSDA
+1239 LIKDNLVSGLSDA

-1303 LDTDVVTNVESRVTV
+1303 LDADVVTNVESRVTV

-1340 QIIPSFQA
+1340 QLIPSFQA
-1348 LNSVIQEILAKAGVT
+1348 LNSVIQEILTKAGVT
-1363 GIGVGDVTGI
+1363 SVGVSGATGI
-1373 SGVVGSVVGQ
+1373 SGVVGSVAGSAVGQ
-1383 HSTESTS
+1383 HNTESTTI
-1390 FGMGSSV
+1390 GS
-1397 LSGVA
+1397 GIA

-1411 SLERFDKGVISAT
+1411 GLERFDKGVISAT

-1431 AATKISTNVTDD
+1431 AATKISTGATDD

-1461 AVTAVSGSLGKFGIV
+1461 AVTAVSGSLGKFGTV
-1476 LQTVMMIMQIGKA
+1476 LQTVMMILQIAQATHILG
-1489 AKLWAFAD
+1489 FAG

-1553 PRFKYAGG
+1553 PRFKYADG

-1573 TTPMQ
+1573 TMPMQ
-1578 QANELPSTVG
+1578 QANELPPTVG

-1600 ETNMKLFNKQYENF
+1600 EANMKLFNKQYENF

>member
-55 KVAITAKNV
+55 KVAMTAKNV
-64 VASIRAQTNQ
+64 VATIRAQTNQ

-79 ATQRNLLTKSLG
+79 ATQRNLLTKSLN
-91 AQTKTLETA
+91 AQTKTLESSMQQQIRATQKLSTA
-100 IQGQIKVTHKLY
+100 VGVNTSLVSASIMSMNKNVSEALSQLTS
-112 DATRSNT
+112 AFERMSTRSGQSMTNARKT
-119 YLVTE
+119 LSQQAVQMAGDLEKLKVKAEQTQVTLNNRQTQKLNYKATKTDTAKLD
-124 SMHTMS
+124 SKLSRMDTVSFTPTMS
-130 NNFIKAMSAMSAN
+130 TSGAVSQVNGLENALAKAN
-143 AETSAKN
+143 
-150 ITSALNKISTTLD
+150 
-163 RIAPKPKKV
+163 
-172 SAEMKGSTAEMITNL
+172 
-187 LALQKQAEATQ
+187 TQ
-198 AKVSRVG
+198 A
-205 SISSIK
+205 
-211 MPKAST
+211 
-217 KSTID
+217 
-222 FDTGAFNQVTKAS
+222 VTLS
-235 SYTAGLN
+235 G
-242 AGLKQAT
+242 
-249 QQSDTLFS
+249 
-257 SLSKGWQMFSKLSFQ
+257 SLSKAWEIYETISFSAFKLVYGIDAIGQ
-272 VFILE
+272 AVT
-277 SGLQQIAGA
+277 A
-286 LASMVSP
+286 LVSP
-293 GWQFA
+293 GWQLA
-298 QQMETEQVGMSG
+298 NLLETEQIGMAG
-310 ILSSMTQLNGKN
+310 ILSSMTSLHGESLK
-322 LEWNQAMGIS
+322 WNDAMAMS
-332 KSIIADLNVEAAKTA
+332 KVIMKDLTIEAAKTA
-347 ATSEELVTTF
+347 ATSEELITTF

-365 GAGMNIDEIKQFT
+365 GAGMSVEEIKQAT

-406 IQAASST
+406 IQSASST

-418 GLTDKDIKA
+418 GLTDSDIKA

-442 LEGFKQSSTEYGNTL
+442 LAGFKQASTEYGETL
-457 EGMFAQVREGYTLAQ
+457 SGMLAQVKEGYALAQ
-472 AEGLKSL
+472 AQAVEPLRDVAKGILKDIRDVLYTKDMQINPAFVEGFKEVGNYVLKIWEALKEVGSSFMPAIEAAL
-479 REEAKNILSS
+479 NIAVPLVKLIVDNLKELTIMFLTWNIAKKVNTLFQIKEATDSVTSSQIAQNKAIDEAEAKYKKAQNAA
-489 VREYLFTD
+489 
-497 DFKIKPEFIEMW
+497 M
-509 KTVGDYALIFWEQ
+509 DYA
-522 LKKIYEVVEPIG
+522 
-534 ELFLNLL
+534 NSS
-541 VPALKFVIENFSQVV
+541 ALKFNAHVEANNQRINTNAIAGQVKMLGSMSNDKSLQL
-556 TIWATWNLTKRI
+556 WGEELTK
-568 LELTAFSSSLVG
+568 LEG
-580 VAQGELKVSNELKN
+580 KYQK
-594 VTSEYERAKVA
+594 
-605 AMEYNK
+605 
-611 AAIDRYNVKVDT
+611 
-623 KNTQSRTSSLIDQVE
+623 
-638 SSGRKHLNPDTILW
+638 
-652 ARELR
+652 
-657 TVEERYKALG
+657 LG
-667 ASAQEAAKMANAAA
+667 ASANEAAKYANLVAEVTIKGSKESAKELDREIEKRLEVARAA
-681 ELAAK
+681 EKEYQA
-686 GQIQMSKEVVTTT
+686 QIKLEGEKKKNLESTNKLMGKFSVFANVTGGVGDALMS
-699 EKLLAQKT
+699 
-707 QAEGNKIAFEK
+707 
-718 FAGTT
+718 
-723 SKVINGMGM
+723 
-732 LGDGLTSVG
+732 LGLILGLTADKNDESAKQTAANIEQFGFLMVMAG
-741 LLIGMT
+741 NLASTL
-747 TNESDG
+747 TN
-753 LVHELGDMAE
+753 
-763 KAGIALTVLGNIGS
+763 
-777 LLEGTLIPKI
+777 TLIPAI
-787 YDAVKACSAL
+787 MSAVEWFAKLKLVAAMGGVGAAL
-797 GTALTVLGGIAGA
+797 GKGALVLSPALAAAGA
-810 IGIGLSVGELTTW
+810 ANYFKKDDDPTKIKFDSLESVGAGLW
-823 IYQKVNDISDAEM
+823 RNYIYNPKAE
-836 QRRKE
+836 KE
-841 SAWDGN
+841 KLEAA
-847 VAKREGDYLKDI
+847 AK
-859 QAIKDKYADDE
+859 AAADKKAADE
-870 DTQKRMVER
+870 KEMKEQ
-879 YKKMFGIHEGE
+879 
-890 RAKNLIAPSEED
+890 
-902 WFNKVAEEKNKQAS
+902 EEKIRQQLAGLE
-916 TLKPKNFGWG
+916 LKFPKTPTGG
-926 NIEDTKAKN
+926 TKGSAAAGR
-935 AADRAARNQAKNAY
+935 AADKAARNQAKNAY
-949 KVLESAL
+949 KVLETAL

-965 QQTQLES
+965 QQLQLES

-1025 IDELKESAITKY
+1025 IGELKESAITKY
-1037 IEYVNELKDK
+1037 IEYVNDLKDK

-1064 IVGVSEEAFKN
+1064 IVGVSEEAFKT

-1083 DFSRVYAELT
+1083 DFSRVYAELE

-1105 GNASD
+1105 GNTSD
-1110 IKAWNTLIDK
+1110 IKAWDTLISK
-1120 MSTAKQQLEQIVYLK
+1120 MQVAKQQLEQIVYLR
-1135 KLERDAQEATAK
+1135 KLERDAQESIAR

-1157 ENLDYQLS
+1157 ANLDYQLS

-1218 NIVDAKQ
+1218 NIIDAKQ

-1291 GNIFDSISGRNT
+1291 GNIFDSIFGRNT
-1303 LDTDVVTNVESRVTV
+1303 LDADVVTNVESRVTV

-1340 QIIPSFQA
+1340 QLIPSFQA
-1348 LNSVIQEILAKAGVT
+1348 LNSVIQEILTKAGVT
-1363 GIGVGDVTGI
+1363 SVGVSGATGI
-1373 SGVVGSVVGQ
+1373 SGVAGSAVGQ
-1383 HSTESTS
+1383 HNTESTTI
-1390 FGMGSSV
+1390 GS
-1397 LSGVA
+1397 GIA

-1411 SLERFDKGVISAT
+1411 GLERFDKGVISAT

-1431 AATKISTNVTDD
+1431 AATKISTSVTDD

-1461 AVTAVSGSLGKFGIV
+1461 AVTAVSGSLGKFGTV
-1476 LQTVMMIMQIGKA
+1476 LQTVMMILQIAQATHILG
-1489 AKLWAFAD
+1489 FAG

-1553 PRFKYAGG
+1553 PRFKYADG

-1573 TTPMQ
+1573 TMPMQ
-1578 QANELPSTVG
+1578 QANELPPTVG

-1600 ETNMKLFNKQYENF
+1600 EANMKLFNKQYENF

>member
-55 KVAITAKNV
+55 KVAMTAKNV
-64 VASIRAQTNQ
+64 IATIRAQTNQ

-79 ATQRNLLTKSLG
+79 ATQRNLLTKSLN
-91 AQTKTLETA
+91 AQTKTLESSMQQQIRATQKLSTA
-100 IQGQIKVTHKLY
+100 VGVNTSLVSASIMSMNKNVSEALSQLTS
-112 DATRSNT
+112 AFERMSTRSGQSMTNARKT
-119 YLVTE
+119 LSQQAVQMAGDLEKLKVKAEQTQVTLNNRQTQKLNYKATKTDTAKLD
-124 SMHTMS
+124 SKLSRMDTVSFTPTMS
-130 NNFIKAMSAMSAN
+130 TSGAVSQVNGLENALAKAN
-143 AETSAKN
+143 
-150 ITSALNKISTTLD
+150 
-163 RIAPKPKKV
+163 
-172 SAEMKGSTAEMITNL
+172 
-187 LALQKQAEATQ
+187 TQ
-198 AKVSRVG
+198 A
-205 SISSIK
+205 
-211 MPKAST
+211 
-217 KSTID
+217 
-222 FDTGAFNQVTKAS
+222 VTLS
-235 SYTAGLN
+235 G
-242 AGLKQAT
+242 
-249 QQSDTLFS
+249 
-257 SLSKGWQMFSKLSFQ
+257 SLSKAWEIYETISFSAFKLVYGIDAIGQ
-272 VFILE
+272 AVT
-277 SGLQQIAGA
+277 A
-286 LASMVSP
+286 LVSP
-293 GWQFA
+293 GWQLA
-298 QQMETEQVGMSG
+298 NLLETEQIGMAG
-310 ILSSMTQLNGKN
+310 ILSSMTSLHGESLK
-322 LEWNQAMGIS
+322 WNDAMAMS
-332 KSIIADLNVEAAKTA
+332 KVIMKDLTIEAAKTA
-347 ATSEELVTTF
+347 ATSEELITTF

-365 GAGMNIDEIKQFT
+365 GAGMSVEEIKQAT

-406 IQAASST
+406 IQSASST

-418 GLTDKDIKA
+418 GLTDSDIKA

-442 LEGFKQSSTEYGNTL
+442 LAGFKQASTEYGETL
-457 EGMFAQVREGYTLAQ
+457 SGMLAQVKEGYALAQ
-472 AEGLKSL
+472 AQAVEPLRDVAKGILKDIRDVLYTKDMQINPAFVEGFKEVGNYVLKIWEALKEVGSSFMPAIEAAL
-479 REEAKNILSS
+479 NIAVPLVKLIVDNLKELTIMFLTWNIAKKVNTLFQIKEATDSVTSSQIAQNKAIDEAEAKYKKAQNAA
-489 VREYLFTD
+489 
-497 DFKIKPEFIEMW
+497 M
-509 KTVGDYALIFWEQ
+509 DYA
-522 LKKIYEVVEPIG
+522 
-534 ELFLNLL
+534 NSS
-541 VPALKFVIENFSQVV
+541 ALKFNAHVEANNQRINTNAIAGQVKMLGSMSNDKSLQL
-556 TIWATWNLTKRI
+556 WGEELTK
-568 LELTAFSSSLVG
+568 LEG
-580 VAQGELKVSNELKN
+580 KYQK
-594 VTSEYERAKVA
+594 
-605 AMEYNK
+605 
-611 AAIDRYNVKVDT
+611 
-623 KNTQSRTSSLIDQVE
+623 
-638 SSGRKHLNPDTILW
+638 
-652 ARELR
+652 
-657 TVEERYKALG
+657 LG
-667 ASAQEAAKMANAAA
+667 ASANEAAKYANLVAEITIKGSKESAKELDREIEKRLEVARAA
-681 ELAAK
+681 EKEYQA
-686 GQIQMSKEVVTTT
+686 QIKLEGEKKKNLESTNKLMGKFSVFANVTGGVGDALMS
-699 EKLLAQKT
+699 
-707 QAEGNKIAFEK
+707 
-718 FAGTT
+718 
-723 SKVINGMGM
+723 
-732 LGDGLTSVG
+732 LGLILGLTADKNDESAKQTAANIEQFGFLMVMAG
-741 LLIGMT
+741 NLASTL
-747 TNESDG
+747 TN
-753 LVHELGDMAE
+753 
-763 KAGIALTVLGNIGS
+763 
-777 LLEGTLIPKI
+777 TLIPAI
-787 YDAVKACSAL
+787 MSAVEWFAKLKLVAAMGGVGAAL
-797 GTALTVLGGIAGA
+797 GKGALVLSPALAAAGA
-810 IGIGLSVGELTTW
+810 ANYFKKDDDPTKIKFDSFESVGAGLW
-823 IYQKVNDISDAEM
+823 RNYIYNPKAE
-836 QRRKE
+836 KE
-841 SAWDGN
+841 KLEAA
-847 VAKREGDYLKDI
+847 AK
-859 QAIKDKYADDE
+859 AAADKKAADE
-870 DTQKRMVER
+870 KEMKEQ
-879 YKKMFGIHEGE
+879 
-890 RAKNLIAPSEED
+890 
-902 WFNKVAEEKNKQAS
+902 EEKIRQQLAGLE
-916 TLKPKNFGWG
+916 LKFPKTPTGG
-926 NIEDTKAKN
+926 TKGSAAAGR
-935 AADRAARNQAKNAY
+935 AADKAARNQAKNAY
-949 KVLESAL
+949 KVLETAL

-965 QQTQLES
+965 QQLQLES

-1025 IDELKESAITKY
+1025 IGELKESAITKY
-1037 IEYVNELKDK
+1037 IEYVNDLKDK

-1064 IVGVSEEAFKN
+1064 IVGVSEEAFKT

-1083 DFSRVYAELT
+1083 DFSRVYAELA

-1105 GNASD
+1105 GNTSD
-1110 IKAWNTLIDK
+1110 IKAWNTLISK
-1120 MSTAKQQLEQIVYLK
+1120 MQVAKQQLEQIVYLR
-1135 KLERDAQEATAK
+1135 KLERDAQESIAR

-1157 ENLDYQLS
+1157 ANLDYQLS

-1218 NIVDAKQ
+1218 NIIDAKQ

-1239 LIRDNLVSGLSDA
+1239 LIKDNLVSGLSDA

-1303 LDTDVVTNVESRVTV
+1303 LDADVVTNVESRVTV

-1340 QIIPSFQA
+1340 QLIPSFQA
-1348 LNSVIQEILAKAGVT
+1348 LNSVIQEILTKAGVT
-1363 GIGVGDVTGI
+1363 SVGVSGATGI
-1373 SGVVGSVVGQ
+1373 SGVVGSVAGSAVGQ
-1383 HSTESTS
+1383 HNTESTTI
-1390 FGMGSSV
+1390 GS
-1397 LSGVA
+1397 GIA

-1411 SLERFDKGVISAT
+1411 GLERFDKGVISAT

-1431 AATKISTNVTDD
+1431 AATKISTGATDD

-1461 AVTAVSGSLGKFGIV
+1461 AVTAVSGSLGKFGTV
-1476 LQTVMMIMQIGKA
+1476 LQTVMMILQIAQATHILG
-1489 AKLWAFAD
+1489 FAG

-1553 PRFKYAGG
+1553 PRFKYADG

-1573 TTPMQ
+1573 TMPMQ
-1578 QANELPSTVG
+1578 QANELPPTVG

-1600 ETNMKLFNKQYENF
+1600 EANMKLFNKQYENF

>member
-55 KVAITAKNV
+55 KVAMTAKNV
-64 VASIRAQTNQ
+64 IATIRAQTNQ

-79 ATQRNLLTKSLG
+79 ATQRNLLTKSLN
-91 AQTKTLETA
+91 AQTKTLESSMQQQIRATQKLSTA
-100 IQGQIKVTHKLY
+100 VGVNTSLVSASIMSMNKNVSEALSQMTR
-112 DATRSNT
+112 AFERMSTRSGQSMTNARKTLSQQAVQMAGDLEKLKVKAEQTQVTLNNRQTQKLNYKATKTDTAKLDSKLSRMDTVSFTPTMNT
-119 YLVTE
+119 SGAVSQVNGLE
-124 SMHTMS
+124 
-130 NNFIKAMSAMSAN
+130 NALAKAN
-143 AETSAKN
+143 
-150 ITSALNKISTTLD
+150 
-163 RIAPKPKKV
+163 
-172 SAEMKGSTAEMITNL
+172 
-187 LALQKQAEATQ
+187 TQ
-198 AKVSRVG
+198 A
-205 SISSIK
+205 
-211 MPKAST
+211 
-217 KSTID
+217 
-222 FDTGAFNQVTKAS
+222 VTLS
-235 SYTAGLN
+235 G
-242 AGLKQAT
+242 
-249 QQSDTLFS
+249 
-257 SLSKGWQMFSKLSFQ
+257 SLSKAWEIYETISFSAFKLVYGIDAIGQ
-272 VFILE
+272 AVT
-277 SGLQQIAGA
+277 A
-286 LASMVSP
+286 LVSP
-293 GWQFA
+293 GWQLA
-298 QQMETEQVGMSG
+298 NLLETEQIGMAG
-310 ILSSMTQLNGKN
+310 ILSSMTSLHGESLK
-322 LEWNQAMGIS
+322 WNDAMAMS
-332 KSIIADLNVEAAKTA
+332 KVIMKDLTIEAAKTA
-347 ATSEELVTTF
+347 ATSEELITTF

-365 GAGMNIDEIKQFT
+365 GAGMSVEEIKQAT

-406 IQAASST
+406 IQPASST

-418 GLTDKDIKA
+418 GLTDSDIKA

-434 LFKFLMKR
+434 LFKFLMER
-442 LEGFKQSSTEYGNTL
+442 LAGFKQSSTEYGNTL
-457 EGMFAQVREGYTLAQ
+457 SGMLAQVKEGYALAQ
-472 AEGLKSL
+472 VQAVESLRDTAKGILKDIRDVLYTKDMQINPAFVEGFKEVGNYVLKIWEALKEVGSSFMPAIEAALNIAVPLVKLIVDNLKELTIMFLTWNIAKKVTTLFQIKEATDSVTSSQIAQNKAIEEAEAKYKKAQNAAMDYANSYASKFNAHVEANNQRINTNAMAGQVKMLGSMSNDKSL
-479 REEAKNILSS
+479 QLWGEE
-489 VREYLFTD
+489 
-497 DFKIKPEFIEMW
+497 
-509 KTVGDYALIFWEQ
+509 
-522 LKKIYEVVEPIG
+522 
-534 ELFLNLL
+534 
-541 VPALKFVIENFSQVV
+541 
-556 TIWATWNLTKRI
+556 LTK
-568 LELTAFSSSLVG
+568 LEG
-580 VAQGELKVSNELKN
+580 KYQK
-594 VTSEYERAKVA
+594 
-605 AMEYNK
+605 
-611 AAIDRYNVKVDT
+611 
-623 KNTQSRTSSLIDQVE
+623 
-638 SSGRKHLNPDTILW
+638 
-652 ARELR
+652 
-657 TVEERYKALG
+657 LG
-667 ASAQEAAKMANAAA
+667 ASANEAAKYANLVAEVTIKGSKESAKELDREIEKRLEAARAAEKEYQAQLKKNLESIDKLRGKFSVFGTVTSGVGDALMSLGLILGLTADKNDESAKQTAANIEQFGFLMVMAGNLATTLTDTLVPAIMKAVEWFAKLKLVAAMGGVGAALGAGAKILSPALVAAGAANYFKKDDDPTKIKFDSLESVGAGLWRNYIYNPKAEKEKAEAAA
-681 ELAAK
+681 KAAADK
-686 GQIQMSKEVVTTT
+686 KAADEKEKQ
-699 EKLLAQKT
+699 EQEARIRQ
-707 QAEGNKIAFEK
+707 
-718 FAGTT
+718 
-723 SKVINGMGM
+723 
-732 LGDGLTSVG
+732 
-741 LLIGMT
+741 
-747 TNESDG
+747 
-753 LVHELGDMAE
+753 
-763 KAGIALTVLGNIGS
+763 
-777 LLEGTLIPKI
+777 LLEGLTPKFP
-787 YDAVKACSAL
+787 KPPTGGTNGSA
-797 GTALTVLGGIAGA
+797 AAG
-810 IGIGLSVGELTTW
+810 
-823 IYQKVNDISDAEM
+823 
-836 QRRKE
+836 R
-841 SAWDGN
+841 
-847 VAKREGDYLKDI
+847 
-859 QAIKDKYADDE
+859 
-870 DTQKRMVER
+870 
-879 YKKMFGIHEGE
+879 
-890 RAKNLIAPSEED
+890 
-902 WFNKVAEEKNKQAS
+902 
-916 TLKPKNFGWG
+916 
-926 NIEDTKAKN
+926 
-935 AADRAARNQAKNAY
+935 AADKAARNQAKNAY
-949 KVLESAL
+949 KVLETAL

-965 QQTQLES
+965 QQLQLES

-1037 IEYVNELKDK
+1037 IEYVNDLKDK

-1083 DFSRVYAELT
+1083 DFSRVYAELE
-1093 TAQKGLAKAQEE
+1093 TAQKGLAKAQKD
-1105 GNASD
+1105 GSASD
-1110 IKAWNTLIDK
+1110 IKAWSTLISK
-1120 MSTAKQQLEQIVYLK
+1120 MQVAKQQLEQIVYLR
-1135 KLERDAQEATAK
+1135 KLERDAQESIAR

-1157 ENLDYQLS
+1157 ANLDYQLS

-1204 KAANDEETKSKMLQ
+1204 KFANSEEAKSKILQ
-1218 NIVDAKQ
+1218 NIIDAKQ
-1225 AIKDLMDEVHPLES
+1225 AIKDLMEEVHPLES

-1261 SAKEALQDF
+1261 SAKDALQDF

-1303 LDTDVVTNVESRVTV
+1303 LDADVVTNVESRVTV

-1340 QIIPSFQA
+1340 QLIPSFQA
-1348 LNSVIQEILAKAGVT
+1348 LNSVIQEILTKAGVT
-1363 GIGVGDVTGI
+1363 SIGVGDTSSI
-1373 SGVVGSVVGQ
+1373 SGVVGSVAASAIGQ
-1383 HSTESTS
+1383 HNTESTTI
-1390 FGMGSSV
+1390 GS
-1397 LSGVA
+1397 GIA

-1411 SLERFDKGVISAT
+1411 GLERFDKGVISAT
-1424 GAITADT
+1424 GAITEDT
-1431 AATKISTNVTDD
+1431 AATKISTGATDD
-1443 LSTVTKSTGNS
+1443 LSSVTKSTGNS

-1553 PRFKYAGG
+1553 PRFKYADG

-1588 VTMNMTFQSLDP
+1588 VTLNMTFQSLDP
-1600 ETNMKLFNKQYENF
+1600 EANMKLFNKQYENF
-1614 KSKLINDIQKNT
+1614 KSKLINDIQKST

>member
-55 KVAITAKNV
+55 KVAMTAKNV
-64 VASIRAQTNQ
+64 VATIRAQTNQ

-79 ATQRNLLTKSLG
+79 ATQRNLLTKSLN
-91 AQTKTLETA
+91 AQTKTLESSMQQQIRATQKLSTA
-100 IQGQIKVTHKLY
+100 VGVNTSLVSASIMSMNKNVSEALSQLTS
-112 DATRSNT
+112 AFERMSTRSGQSMTNARKT
-119 YLVTE
+119 LSQQAVQMAGDLEKLKVKAEQTQVTLNNRQTQKLNYKATKTDTAKLD
-124 SMHTMS
+124 SKLSRMDTVSFTPTMS
-130 NNFIKAMSAMSAN
+130 TSGAVSQVNGLENALAKAN
-143 AETSAKN
+143 
-150 ITSALNKISTTLD
+150 
-163 RIAPKPKKV
+163 
-172 SAEMKGSTAEMITNL
+172 
-187 LALQKQAEATQ
+187 TQ
-198 AKVSRVG
+198 A
-205 SISSIK
+205 
-211 MPKAST
+211 
-217 KSTID
+217 
-222 FDTGAFNQVTKAS
+222 VTLS
-235 SYTAGLN
+235 G
-242 AGLKQAT
+242 
-249 QQSDTLFS
+249 
-257 SLSKGWQMFSKLSFQ
+257 SLSKAWEIYETISFSAFKLVYGIDAIGQ
-272 VFILE
+272 AVT
-277 SGLQQIAGA
+277 A
-286 LASMVSP
+286 LVSP
-293 GWQFA
+293 GWQLA
-298 QQMETEQVGMSG
+298 NLLETEQIGMAG
-310 ILSSMTQLNGKN
+310 ILSSMTSLHGESLK
-322 LEWNQAMGIS
+322 WNDAMAMS
-332 KSIIADLNVEAAKTA
+332 KVIMKDLTIEAAKTA
-347 ATSEELVTTF
+347 ATSEELITTF

-365 GAGMNIDEIKQFT
+365 GAGMSVEEIKQAT

-406 IQAASST
+406 IQSASST

-418 GLTDKDIKA
+418 GLTDSDIKA

-442 LEGFKQSSTEYGNTL
+442 LAGFKQASTEYGETL
-457 EGMFAQVREGYTLAQ
+457 SGMLAQVKEGYALAQ
-472 AEGLKSL
+472 AQAVEPLRDVAKGILKDIRDVLYTKDMQINPAFVEGFKEVGNYVLKIWEALKEVGSSFMPAIEAAL
-479 REEAKNILSS
+479 NIAVPLVKLIVDNLKELTIMFLTWNIAKKVNTLFQIKEATDSVTSSQIAQNKAIDEAEAKYKKAQNAA
-489 VREYLFTD
+489 
-497 DFKIKPEFIEMW
+497 M
-509 KTVGDYALIFWEQ
+509 DYA
-522 LKKIYEVVEPIG
+522 
-534 ELFLNLL
+534 NSS
-541 VPALKFVIENFSQVV
+541 ALKFNAHVEANNQRINTNAIAGQVKMLGSMSNDKSLQL
-556 TIWATWNLTKRI
+556 WGEELTK
-568 LELTAFSSSLVG
+568 LEG
-580 VAQGELKVSNELKN
+580 KYQK
-594 VTSEYERAKVA
+594 
-605 AMEYNK
+605 
-611 AAIDRYNVKVDT
+611 
-623 KNTQSRTSSLIDQVE
+623 
-638 SSGRKHLNPDTILW
+638 
-652 ARELR
+652 
-657 TVEERYKALG
+657 LG
-667 ASAQEAAKMANAAA
+667 ASANEAAKYANLVAEVTIKGSKESAKELDREIEKRLEVARAA
-681 ELAAK
+681 EKEYQA
-686 GQIQMSKEVVTTT
+686 QIKLEGEKKKNLESTNKLMGKFSVFANVTGGVGDALMS
-699 EKLLAQKT
+699 
-707 QAEGNKIAFEK
+707 
-718 FAGTT
+718 
-723 SKVINGMGM
+723 
-732 LGDGLTSVG
+732 LGLILGLTADKNDESAKQTAANIEQFGFLMVMAG
-741 LLIGMT
+741 NLASTL
-747 TNESDG
+747 TN
-753 LVHELGDMAE
+753 
-763 KAGIALTVLGNIGS
+763 
-777 LLEGTLIPKI
+777 TLIPAI
-787 YDAVKACSAL
+787 MSAVEWFAKLKLVAAMGGVGAAL
-797 GTALTVLGGIAGA
+797 GKGALVLSPALAAAGA
-810 IGIGLSVGELTTW
+810 ANYFKKDDDPTKIKFDSFESVGAGLW
-823 IYQKVNDISDAEM
+823 RNYIYNPKAE
-836 QRRKE
+836 KE
-841 SAWDGN
+841 KLEAA
-847 VAKREGDYLKDI
+847 AK
-859 QAIKDKYADDE
+859 AAADKKAADE
-870 DTQKRMVER
+870 KEMKEQ
-879 YKKMFGIHEGE
+879 
-890 RAKNLIAPSEED
+890 
-902 WFNKVAEEKNKQAS
+902 EEKIRQQLAGLE
-916 TLKPKNFGWG
+916 LKFPKTPTGG
-926 NIEDTKAKN
+926 TKGSAAAGR
-935 AADRAARNQAKNAY
+935 AADKAARNQAKNAY
-949 KVLESAL
+949 KVLETAL

-965 QQTQLES
+965 QQLQLES

-1025 IDELKESAITKY
+1025 IGELKESAITKY
-1037 IEYVNELKDK
+1037 IEYVNDLIDK

-1064 IVGVSEEAFKN
+1064 IVGVSEEAFKT

-1083 DFSRVYAELT
+1083 DFSRVYAELE

-1105 GNASD
+1105 GNTSD
-1110 IKAWNTLIDK
+1110 IKAWDTLISK
-1120 MSTAKQQLEQIVYLK
+1120 MQVAKQQLEQIVYLR
-1135 KLERDAQEATAK
+1135 KLERDAQESIAR

-1157 ENLDYQLS
+1157 ANLDYQLS

-1218 NIVDAKQ
+1218 NIIDAKQ

-1303 LDTDVVTNVESRVTV
+1303 LDADVVTNVESRVTV
-1318 DMTKFQQDVTDAG
+1318 DTTKFQQDVTDAG

-1340 QIIPSFQA
+1340 QLIPSFQA
-1348 LNSVIQEILAKAGVT
+1348 LNSVIQEILTKAGVT
-1363 GIGVGDVTGI
+1363 SVGVSGATGT
-1373 SGVVGSVVGQ
+1373 SGVVGSVAGSAVGQ
-1383 HSTESTS
+1383 HNTESTTI
-1390 FGMGSSV
+1390 GS
-1397 LSGVA
+1397 GIA

-1411 SLERFDKGVISAT
+1411 GLERFDKGVISAT

-1431 AATKISTNVTDD
+1431 AATKISTSVTDD

-1461 AVTAVSGSLGKFGIV
+1461 AVTAVSGSLGKFGTV
-1476 LQTVMMIMQIGKA
+1476 LQTVMMILQIAQATHILGLA
-1489 AKLWAFAD
+1489 G

-1553 PRFKYAGG
+1553 PRFKYADG

-1573 TTPMQ
+1573 TMPMQ
-1578 QANELPSTVG
+1578 QANELPPTVG

-1600 ETNMKLFNKQYENF
+1600 EANMKLFNKQYENF

>member
-55 KVAITAKNV
+55 KVAMTAKNV
-64 VASIRAQTNQ
+64 VATIRAQTNQ

-79 ATQRNLLTKSLG
+79 ATQRNLLTKSLN
-91 AQTKTLETA
+91 AQTKTLESSMQQQIRATQKLSTA
-100 IQGQIKVTHKLY
+100 VGVNTSLVSASIMSMNKNVSEALSQLTS
-112 DATRSNT
+112 AFERMSTRSGQSMTNARKT
-119 YLVTE
+119 LSQQAVQMAGDLEKLKVKAEQTQVTLNNRQTQKLNYKATKTDTAKLD
-124 SMHTMS
+124 SKLSRMDTVSFTPTMS
-130 NNFIKAMSAMSAN
+130 TSGAVSQVNGLENALAKAN
-143 AETSAKN
+143 
-150 ITSALNKISTTLD
+150 
-163 RIAPKPKKV
+163 
-172 SAEMKGSTAEMITNL
+172 
-187 LALQKQAEATQ
+187 TQ
-198 AKVSRVG
+198 A
-205 SISSIK
+205 
-211 MPKAST
+211 
-217 KSTID
+217 
-222 FDTGAFNQVTKAS
+222 VTLS
-235 SYTAGLN
+235 G
-242 AGLKQAT
+242 
-249 QQSDTLFS
+249 
-257 SLSKGWQMFSKLSFQ
+257 SLSKAWEIYETISFSAFKLVYGIDAIGQ
-272 VFILE
+272 AVT
-277 SGLQQIAGA
+277 A
-286 LASMVSP
+286 LVSP
-293 GWQFA
+293 GWQLA
-298 QQMETEQVGMSG
+298 NLLETEQIGMAG
-310 ILSSMTQLNGKN
+310 ILSSMTSLHGESLK
-322 LEWNQAMGIS
+322 WNDAMAMS
-332 KSIIADLNVEAAKTA
+332 KVIMKDLTIEAAKTA
-347 ATSEELVTTF
+347 ATSEELITTF

-365 GAGMNIDEIKQFT
+365 GAGMSVEEIKQAT

-406 IQAASST
+406 IQSASST

-418 GLTDKDIKA
+418 GLTDSDIKA

-442 LEGFKQSSTEYGNTL
+442 LAGFKQASTEYGETL
-457 EGMFAQVREGYTLAQ
+457 SGMLAQVKEGYALAQ
-472 AEGLKSL
+472 AQAVEPLRDVAKGILKDIRDVLYTKDMQINPAFVEGFKEVGNYVLKIWEALKEVGSSFMPAIEAAL
-479 REEAKNILSS
+479 NIAVPLVKLIVDNLKELTIMFLTWNIAKKVNTLFQIKEATDSVTSSQIAQNKAIDEAEAKYKKAQNAA
-489 VREYLFTD
+489 
-497 DFKIKPEFIEMW
+497 M
-509 KTVGDYALIFWEQ
+509 DYA
-522 LKKIYEVVEPIG
+522 
-534 ELFLNLL
+534 NSS
-541 VPALKFVIENFSQVV
+541 ALKFNAHVEANNQRINTNAIAGQVKMLGSMSNDKSLQL
-556 TIWATWNLTKRI
+556 WGEELTK
-568 LELTAFSSSLVG
+568 LEG
-580 VAQGELKVSNELKN
+580 KYQK
-594 VTSEYERAKVA
+594 
-605 AMEYNK
+605 
-611 AAIDRYNVKVDT
+611 
-623 KNTQSRTSSLIDQVE
+623 
-638 SSGRKHLNPDTILW
+638 
-652 ARELR
+652 
-657 TVEERYKALG
+657 LG
-667 ASAQEAAKMANAAA
+667 ASANEAAKYANLVAEITIKGSKESAKELDREIEKRLEVARAA
-681 ELAAK
+681 EKEYQA
-686 GQIQMSKEVVTTT
+686 QIKLEGEKKKNLESTNKLMGKFSVFANVTGGVGDALMS
-699 EKLLAQKT
+699 
-707 QAEGNKIAFEK
+707 
-718 FAGTT
+718 
-723 SKVINGMGM
+723 
-732 LGDGLTSVG
+732 LGLILGLTADKNDESAKQTAANIEQFGFLMVMAG
-741 LLIGMT
+741 NLASTL
-747 TNESDG
+747 TN
-753 LVHELGDMAE
+753 
-763 KAGIALTVLGNIGS
+763 
-777 LLEGTLIPKI
+777 TLIPAI
-787 YDAVKACSAL
+787 MSAVEWFAKLKLVAAMGGVGAAL
-797 GTALTVLGGIAGA
+797 GKGALVLSPALAAAGA
-810 IGIGLSVGELTTW
+810 ANYFKKDDDPTKIKFDSLESVGAGLW
-823 IYQKVNDISDAEM
+823 RNYIYNPKAE
-836 QRRKE
+836 KE
-841 SAWDGN
+841 KLEAA
-847 VAKREGDYLKDI
+847 AK
-859 QAIKDKYADDE
+859 AAADKKAADE
-870 DTQKRMVER
+870 KEMKEQ
-879 YKKMFGIHEGE
+879 
-890 RAKNLIAPSEED
+890 
-902 WFNKVAEEKNKQAS
+902 EEKIRQQLAGLE
-916 TLKPKNFGWG
+916 LKFPKTPTGG
-926 NIEDTKAKN
+926 TKGSAAAGR
-935 AADRAARNQAKNAY
+935 AADKAARNQAKNAY
-949 KVLESAL
+949 KVLETAL

-965 QQTQLES
+965 QQLQLES

-1025 IDELKESAITKY
+1025 IGELKESAITKY
-1037 IEYVNELKDK
+1037 IEYVNDLKDK

-1064 IVGVSEEAFKN
+1064 IVGVSEEAFKTK
-1075 NLVKEYAA
+1075 LVKEYAA
-1083 DFSRVYAELT
+1083 DFSRVYAELE

-1105 GNASD
+1105 GNTSD
-1110 IKAWNTLIDK
+1110 IKAWNTLISK
-1120 MSTAKQQLEQIVYLK
+1120 MQVAKQQLEQIVYLR
-1135 KLERDAQEATAK
+1135 KLERDAQESIAR

-1157 ENLDYQLS
+1157 ANLDYQLS

-1218 NIVDAKQ
+1218 NIIDAKQ

-1239 LIRDNLVSGLSDA
+1239 LIKDNLVSGLSDA

-1303 LDTDVVTNVESRVTV
+1303 LDADVVTNVESRVTV

-1340 QIIPSFQA
+1340 QLIPSFQA
-1348 LNSVIQEILAKAGVT
+1348 LNSVIQEILTKAGVT
-1363 GIGVGDVTGI
+1363 SVGVSGATGI
-1373 SGVVGSVVGQ
+1373 SGVVGSVAGSAVGQ
-1383 HSTESTS
+1383 HNTESTTI
-1390 FGMGSSV
+1390 GS
-1397 LSGVA
+1397 GIA

-1411 SLERFDKGVISAT
+1411 GLERFDKGVISAT

-1431 AATKISTNVTDD
+1431 AATKISTGATDD

-1461 AVTAVSGSLGKFGIV
+1461 AVTAVSGSLGKFGTV
-1476 LQTVMMIMQIGKA
+1476 LQTVMMILQIAQATHILG
-1489 AKLWAFAD
+1489 FAG

-1553 PRFKYAGG
+1553 PRFKYADG

-1573 TTPMQ
+1573 TMPMQ
-1578 QANELPSTVG
+1578 QANELPPTVG

-1600 ETNMKLFNKQYENF
+1600 EVNMKLFNKQYENF

>member
-55 KVAITAKNV
+55 KVAMTAKNV

-91 AQTKTLETA
+91 AQTKTLEASMQQQIRATQKLSTA
-100 IQGQIKVTHKLY
+100 VGVNTSLVSASIMSMNKNVTEALSQMTS
-112 DATRSNT
+112 AFERMSTRSSQ
-119 YLVTE
+119 
-124 SMHTMS
+124 SMTNARKTLSQQAVQMAGDLEKLKVKAEQTQLNSGVQTLKMS
-130 NNFIKAMSAMSAN
+130 YKPVKTD
-143 AETSAKN
+143 TS
-150 ITSALNKISTTLD
+150 KID
-163 RIAPKPKKV
+163 
-172 SAEMKGSTAEMITNL
+172 
-187 LALQKQAEATQ
+187 KQLS
-198 AKVSRVG
+198 KL
-205 SISSIK
+205 
-211 MPKAST
+211 
-217 KSTID
+217 
-222 FDTGAFNQVTKAS
+222 
-235 SYTAGLN
+235 SYTPIINTDSVMTQVKGIENGLAG
-242 AGLKQAT
+242 AT
-249 QQSDTLFS
+249 LQSNTLYG
-257 SLSKGWQMFSKLSFQ
+257 SLSKNWKMFSDISFK
-272 VFILE
+272 VFVLQ
-277 SGLQQIAGA
+277 SGIQGIVSLMQSI
-286 LASMVSP
+286 VSP

-310 ILSSMTQLNGKN
+310 ILSSMTKLNDKN
-322 LEWNQAMGIS
+322 LDWNTAMGIS
-332 KSIIADLNVEAAKTA
+332 KSIIADLNVEAAKTS

-406 IQAASST
+406 IQASSST

-418 GLTDKDIKA
+418 GLTDSDIKA

-434 LFKFLMKR
+434 LFKFLMNR
-442 LEGFKQSSTEYGNTL
+442 IEGFKNASLETGNTL
-457 EGMFAQVREGYTLAQ
+457 KGMFDQVKEGYTLAQ
-472 AEGLKSL
+472 AAGMDSLQNVAKS
-479 REEAKNILSS
+479 ILMD
-489 VREYLFTD
+489 VRKVLFTD
-497 DFKIKPEFIEMW
+497 DFQLKPEIILAWEEF
-509 KTVGDYALIFWEQ
+509 GDDVVKLWEGIKNVASALAP
-522 LKKIYEVVEPIG
+522 VVEVIG
-534 ELFLNLL
+534 GTL
-541 VPALKFVIENFSQVV
+541 VKAFEYLANNFEQFVIM
-556 TIWATWNLTKRI
+556 WATWNIASKAKDVWSLKSGTDGLTTSQGLLNKELEQSRLSYEKAKNAATDYVNSVVKQHNEKAETSKLTKS
-568 LELTAFSSSLVG
+568 TATYAG
-580 VAQGELKVSNELKN
+580 
-594 VTSEYERAKVA
+594 
-605 AMEYNK
+605 
-611 AAIDRYNVKVDT
+611 
-623 KNTQSRTSSLIDQVE
+623 QSKMLGE
-638 SSGRKHLNPDTILW
+638 SSGNK
-652 ARELR
+652 EL
-657 TVEERYKALG
+657 VEWSSKLTLLQKQYEKLG
-667 ASAQEAAKMANAAA
+667 ATAFEAASYANAAA
-681 ELAAK
+681 ELASQGLVK
-686 GQIQMSKEVVTTT
+686 ESKAVDNTVQDLIRKAQV
-699 EKLLAQKT
+699 EKQHYEQVSK
-707 QAEGNKIAFEK
+707 NKENTDELTGKVDIATK
-718 FAGTT
+718 AL
-723 SKVINGMGM
+723 SGMG
-732 LGDGLTSVG
+732 DVFTSVG
-741 LLIGMT
+741 LIIGLT
-747 TNESDG
+747 TDESDG
-753 LVHELGDMAE
+753 FIHSLGQGIETAGVIMSSLASLATSFKDLVP
-763 KAGIALTVLGNIGS
+763 NIMN
-777 LLEGTLIPKI
+777 
-787 YDAVKACSAL
+787 AVKALNLFNIAKAGGIVS
-797 GTALTVLGGIAGA
+797 GIVLGVSAATYEANQLWGKNPVKDFDDLWGRYFD
-810 IGIGLSVGELTTW
+810 S
-823 IYQKVNDISDAEM
+823 AE
-836 QRRKE
+836 
-841 SAWDGN
+841 D
-847 VAKREGDYLKDI
+847 
-859 QAIKDKYADDE
+859 
-870 DTQKRMVER
+870 
-879 YKKMFGIHEGE
+879 
-890 RAKNLIAPSEED
+890 
-902 WFNKVAEEKNKQAS
+902 
-916 TLKPKNFGWG
+916 
-926 NIEDTKAKN
+926 KAKKN
-935 AADRAARNQAKNAY
+935 YGAQIQLDAQKALKGNSSIIPDFDLQNYKEAQEKLQLKNPKSPTDNGTGARGKASADRAARNQAKNAY
-949 KVLESAL
+949 KVLETAL

-965 QQTQLES
+965 QQLQLES

-1025 IDELKESAITKY
+1025 ISELKESAITKY

-1083 DFSRVYAELT
+1083 DFSRVYAELA

-1105 GNASD
+1105 GNTSD
-1110 IKAWNTLIDK
+1110 IKAWSTLIDK
-1120 MSTAKQQLEQIVYLK
+1120 MQVAKQQLEQIVYLK

-1261 SAKEALQDF
+1261 SAKDALQDF

-1291 GNIFDSISGRNT
+1291 SNIFDGISGRNT

-1318 DMTKFQQDVTDAG
+1318 NMTKFQQDVTDAG

-1402 MPDLSSSVK
+1402 MPDLSNSVK

-1431 AATKISTNVTDD
+1431 AATKISTGATDD

-1461 AVTAVSGSLGKFGIV
+1461 AVTAVSGSLGKFGTV
-1476 LQTVMMIMQIGKA
+1476 LQTVMMILQIAQATHILG
-1489 AKLWAFAD
+1489 FAG

-1553 PRFKYAGG
+1553 PRFKYADG

>member
-55 KVAITAKNV
+55 KVAMTAKNV
-64 VASIRAQTNQ
+64 IATIRAQTNQ

-79 ATQRNLLTKSLG
+79 ATQRNLLTKSLN
-91 AQTKTLETA
+91 AQTKTLESSMQQQIRATQKLSTA
-100 IQGQIKVTHKLY
+100 VGVNTSLVSASIMSMNKNVSEALSQLTS
-112 DATRSNT
+112 AFERMSTRSGQSMTNARKT
-119 YLVTE
+119 LSQQAVQMAGDLEKLKVKAEQTQVTLNNRQTQKLNYKATKTDTAKLD
-124 SMHTMS
+124 SKLSRMDTVSFTPTMS
-130 NNFIKAMSAMSAN
+130 TSGAVSQVNGLENALAKAN
-143 AETSAKN
+143 
-150 ITSALNKISTTLD
+150 
-163 RIAPKPKKV
+163 
-172 SAEMKGSTAEMITNL
+172 
-187 LALQKQAEATQ
+187 TQ
-198 AKVSRVG
+198 A
-205 SISSIK
+205 
-211 MPKAST
+211 
-217 KSTID
+217 
-222 FDTGAFNQVTKAS
+222 VTLS
-235 SYTAGLN
+235 G
-242 AGLKQAT
+242 
-249 QQSDTLFS
+249 
-257 SLSKGWQMFSKLSFQ
+257 SLSKAWEIYETISFSAFKLVYGIDAIGQ
-272 VFILE
+272 AVT
-277 SGLQQIAGA
+277 A
-286 LASMVSP
+286 LVSP
-293 GWQFA
+293 GWQLA
-298 QQMETEQVGMSG
+298 NLLETEQIGMAG
-310 ILSSMTQLNGKN
+310 ILSSMTSLHGESLK
-322 LEWNQAMGIS
+322 WNDAMAMS
-332 KSIIADLNVEAAKTA
+332 KVIMKDLTIEAAKTA
-347 ATSEELVTTF
+347 ATSEELITTF

-365 GAGMNIDEIKQFT
+365 GAGMSVEEIKQAT

-406 IQAASST
+406 IQSASST

-418 GLTDKDIKA
+418 GLTDSDIKA

-442 LEGFKQSSTEYGNTL
+442 LAGFKQASTEYGETL
-457 EGMFAQVREGYTLAQ
+457 SGMLAQVKEGYALAQ
-472 AEGLKSL
+472 AQAVEPLRDVAKGILKDIRDVLYTKDMQINPAFVEGFKEVGNYVLKIWEALKEVGSSFMPAIEAAL
-479 REEAKNILSS
+479 NIAVPLVKLIVDNLKELTIMFLTWNIAKKVNTLFQIKEATDSVTSSQIAQNKAIDEAEAKYKKAQNAA
-489 VREYLFTD
+489 
-497 DFKIKPEFIEMW
+497 M
-509 KTVGDYALIFWEQ
+509 DYA
-522 LKKIYEVVEPIG
+522 
-534 ELFLNLL
+534 NSS
-541 VPALKFVIENFSQVV
+541 ALKFNAHVEANNQRINTNAIAGQVKMLGSMSNDKSLQL
-556 TIWATWNLTKRI
+556 WGEELTK
-568 LELTAFSSSLVG
+568 LEG
-580 VAQGELKVSNELKN
+580 KYQK
-594 VTSEYERAKVA
+594 
-605 AMEYNK
+605 
-611 AAIDRYNVKVDT
+611 
-623 KNTQSRTSSLIDQVE
+623 
-638 SSGRKHLNPDTILW
+638 
-652 ARELR
+652 
-657 TVEERYKALG
+657 LG
-667 ASAQEAAKMANAAA
+667 ASANEAAKYANLVAEITIKGSKESAKELDREIEKRLEVARAA
-681 ELAAK
+681 EKEYQA
-686 GQIQMSKEVVTTT
+686 QIKLEGEKKKNLESTNKLMGKFSVFANVTGGVGDALMS
-699 EKLLAQKT
+699 
-707 QAEGNKIAFEK
+707 
-718 FAGTT
+718 
-723 SKVINGMGM
+723 
-732 LGDGLTSVG
+732 LGLILGLTADKNDESAKQTAANIEQFGFLMVMAG
-741 LLIGMT
+741 NLASTL
-747 TNESDG
+747 TN
-753 LVHELGDMAE
+753 
-763 KAGIALTVLGNIGS
+763 
-777 LLEGTLIPKI
+777 TLIPAI
-787 YDAVKACSAL
+787 MSAVEWFAKLKLVAAMGGVGAAL
-797 GTALTVLGGIAGA
+797 GKGALVLSPALAAAGA
-810 IGIGLSVGELTTW
+810 ANYFKKDDDPTKIKFDSFESVGAGLW
-823 IYQKVNDISDAEM
+823 RNYIYNPKAE
-836 QRRKE
+836 KE
-841 SAWDGN
+841 KLEAA
-847 VAKREGDYLKDI
+847 AK
-859 QAIKDKYADDE
+859 AAADKKAADE
-870 DTQKRMVER
+870 KEMKEQ
-879 YKKMFGIHEGE
+879 
-890 RAKNLIAPSEED
+890 
-902 WFNKVAEEKNKQAS
+902 EEKIRQQLAGLE
-916 TLKPKNFGWG
+916 LKFPKTPTGG
-926 NIEDTKAKN
+926 TKGSAAAGR
-935 AADRAARNQAKNAY
+935 AADKAARNQAKNAY
-949 KVLESAL
+949 KVLETAL

-965 QQTQLES
+965 QQLQLES

-988 FKYDSDIIEAEIK
+988 FKYDSDIIEAEIN

-1025 IDELKESAITKY
+1025 IGELKESAITKY
-1037 IEYVNELKDK
+1037 IEYVNDLKDK

-1064 IVGVSEEAFKN
+1064 IVGVSEEAFKT

-1083 DFSRVYAELT
+1083 DFSRVYAELE

-1105 GNASD
+1105 GNTSD
-1110 IKAWNTLIDK
+1110 IKAWNTLISK
-1120 MSTAKQQLEQIVYLK
+1120 MQVAKQQLEQIVYLR
-1135 KLERDAQEATAK
+1135 KLERDAQESIAR

-1157 ENLDYQLS
+1157 ANLDYQLS

-1218 NIVDAKQ
+1218 NIIDAKQ

-1239 LIRDNLVSGLSDA
+1239 LIKDNLVSGLSDA

-1303 LDTDVVTNVESRVTV
+1303 LDADVVTNVESRVTV

-1340 QIIPSFQA
+1340 QLIPSFQA
-1348 LNSVIQEILAKAGVT
+1348 LNSVIQEILTKAGVT
-1363 GIGVGDVTGI
+1363 SVGVSGATGI
-1373 SGVVGSVVGQ
+1373 SGVVGSVAGSAVGQ
-1383 HSTESTS
+1383 HNTESTTI
-1390 FGMGSSV
+1390 GS
-1397 LSGVA
+1397 GIA

-1411 SLERFDKGVISAT
+1411 GLERFDKGVISAT

-1431 AATKISTNVTDD
+1431 AATKISTGATDD

-1461 AVTAVSGSLGKFGIV
+1461 AVTAVSGSLGKFGTV
-1476 LQTVMMIMQIGKA
+1476 LQTVMMILQIAQATHILG
-1489 AKLWAFAD
+1489 FAG

-1553 PRFKYAGG
+1553 PRFKYADG

-1573 TTPMQ
+1573 TMPMQ
-1578 QANELPSTVG
+1578 QANELPPTVG

-1600 ETNMKLFNKQYENF
+1600 EANMKLFNKQYENF

>member
-55 KVAITAKNV
+55 KVAMTAKNV
-64 VASIRAQTNQ
+64 IATIRAQTNQ

-91 AQTKTLETA
+91 AQTKTLESSMQQQIRATQKLSTA
-100 IQGQIKVTHKLY
+100 VGV
-112 DATRSNT
+112 NT
-119 YLVTE
+119 SLVSASIM
-124 SMHTMS
+124 SMNKNVSEALSQLTS
-130 NNFIKAMSAMSAN
+130 AFERMSARSGQSMTN
-143 AETSAKN
+143 ARKTLSQQAVQMAGDLEKLKVKAEQTQVTLNNRQTQKLNYKATKTDTAKLDSKLSRMDTVSFTPIMNTSGAVSQVN
-150 ITSALNKISTTLD
+150 GLESALAKAN
-163 RIAPKPKKV
+163 
-172 SAEMKGSTAEMITNL
+172 
-187 LALQKQAEATQ
+187 TQ
-198 AKVSRVG
+198 A
-205 SISSIK
+205 
-211 MPKAST
+211 
-217 KSTID
+217 
-222 FDTGAFNQVTKAS
+222 VTLS
-235 SYTAGLN
+235 G
-242 AGLKQAT
+242 
-249 QQSDTLFS
+249 
-257 SLSKGWQMFSKLSFQ
+257 SLSKAWEIYETISFSAFKLVYGIDAIGQ
-272 VFILE
+272 AVT
-277 SGLQQIAGA
+277 A
-286 LASMVSP
+286 LVSP
-293 GWQFA
+293 GWQLA
-298 QQMETEQVGMSG
+298 NLLETEQIGMAG
-310 ILSSMTQLNGKN
+310 ILSSMTSLHGESLK
-322 LEWNQAMGIS
+322 WNDAMAMS
-332 KSIIADLNVEAAKTA
+332 KVIMKDLTIEAAKTA
-347 ATSEELVTTF
+347 ATSEELITTF

-365 GAGMNIDEIKQFT
+365 GAGMSVEEIKQAT

-406 IQAASST
+406 IQASSST

-442 LEGFKQSSTEYGNTL
+442 LAGFKQASTEYGETL
-457 EGMFAQVREGYTLAQ
+457 SGMLAQVKEGYALAQ
-472 AEGLKSL
+472 AQAVEPLRDAAKGILKDIRDVLYTKDMQINPAFVEGFKEVGNYVLKIWEALKEVGSSFMPAIEAVL
-479 REEAKNILSS
+479 NIAVPLVKLIVDNLKELTIMFLTWNIAKKVNTLFQIKEATDSVTSSQIAQNKAIEEAEAKYKKAQNAA
-489 VREYLFTD
+489 
-497 DFKIKPEFIEMW
+497 M
-509 KTVGDYALIFWEQ
+509 DYA
-522 LKKIYEVVEPIG
+522 
-534 ELFLNLL
+534 NSS
-541 VPALKFVIENFSQVV
+541 ALKFNAHVEANNQRINTNAIAGQVKMLGSMSNDKSLQL
-556 TIWATWNLTKRI
+556 WGEELTK
-568 LELTAFSSSLVG
+568 LEG
-580 VAQGELKVSNELKN
+580 KYQK
-594 VTSEYERAKVA
+594 
-605 AMEYNK
+605 
-611 AAIDRYNVKVDT
+611 
-623 KNTQSRTSSLIDQVE
+623 
-638 SSGRKHLNPDTILW
+638 
-652 ARELR
+652 
-657 TVEERYKALG
+657 LG
-667 ASAQEAAKMANAAA
+667 ASANEAAKYANLVA
-681 ELAAK
+681 EVTIK
-686 GQIQMSKEVVTTT
+686 GS
-699 EKLLAQKT
+699 
-707 QAEGNKIAFEK
+707 
-718 FAGTT
+718 
-723 SKVINGMGM
+723 
-732 LGDGLTSVG
+732 
-741 LLIGMT
+741 
-747 TNESDG
+747 
-753 LVHELGDMAE
+753 
-763 KAGIALTVLGNIGS
+763 
-777 LLEGTLIPKI
+777 
-787 YDAVKACSAL
+787 
-797 GTALTVLGGIAGA
+797 
-810 IGIGLSVGELTTW
+810 
-823 IYQKVNDISDAEM
+823 
-836 QRRKE
+836 KE
-841 SAWDGN
+841 SAKELDREIEKRLE
-847 VAKREGDYLKDI
+847 VARAAEKEY
-859 QAIKDKYADDE
+859 QAQIKL
-870 DTQKRMVER
+870 
-879 YKKMFGIHEGE
+879 EGE
-890 RAKNLIAPSEED
+890 KKKNLEST
-902 WFNKVAEEKNKQAS
+902 NKLMGKFSAFASVTGGVGDALMSLGLILGLTADKNDESARQTAANIEQFGFLMVMAGNLAS
-916 TLKPKNFGWG
+916 TLTNTLVPAIMKAVEWFAKLKLVAAMGGVGAALGKGALVLSPALIAAGAANYFKKDDDPTKIKFDSFESVGAGLWRNYIYNPKA
-926 NIEDTKAKN
+926 EKEKLEAAAKA
-935 AADRAARNQAKNAY
+935 AADKKAADEKEMKEQEEKIRQQLAGLELKFPKTPTGGTNGSAATGRAADKAARNQAKNAY
-949 KVLESAL
+949 KVLETAL

-965 QQTQLES
+965 QQLQLES

-1025 IDELKESAITKY
+1025 IGELKESAITKY
-1037 IEYVNELKDK
+1037 IEYVNDLKDK

-1064 IVGVSEEAFKN
+1064 IVGVSEEAFKT

-1083 DFSRVYAELT
+1083 DFSRVYAELA
-1093 TAQKGLAKAQEE
+1093 TAQRGLAKAQED
-1105 GNASD
+1105 GNTSD
-1110 IKAWNTLIDK
+1110 IKAWSTLISK
-1120 MSTAKQQLEQIVYLK
+1120 MQVAKQQLEQIVYLR
-1135 KLERDAQEATAK
+1135 KLERDAQESIAR

-1157 ENLDYQLS
+1157 ANLDYQLS

-1218 NIVDAKQ
+1218 NIIDAKQ

-1239 LIRDNLVSGLSDA
+1239 LIKDNLVSGLSDA

-1261 SAKEALQDF
+1261 SAKDALQDF

-1340 QIIPSFQA
+1340 QLIPSFQA

-1363 GIGVGDVTGI
+1363 SVGVSGATGI
-1373 SGVVGSVVGQ
+1373 SGVVGSVAGQ
-1383 HSTESTS
+1383 HNTESTTI
-1390 FGMGSSV
+1390 GS
-1397 LSGVA
+1397 GIA

-1411 SLERFDKGVISAT
+1411 GLERFDKGVISAT

-1431 AATKISTNVTDD
+1431 AATKISTSATDA
-1443 LSTVTKSTGNS
+1443 LSNVTKSTGNS

-1461 AVTAVSGSLGKFGIV
+1461 AVTAVSGSLGKFGTV

-1489 AKLWAFAD
+1489 AKLWQYAD

-1553 PRFKYAGG
+1553 PRFKYADG

-1573 TTPMQ
+1573 TMPMQ
-1578 QANELPSTVG
+1578 QANELPPTVG

-1600 ETNMKLFNKQYENF
+1600 EANMKLFNKQYENF

>member
-55 KVAITAKNV
+55 KVAMTAKNV
-64 VASIRAQTNQ
+64 IATIRAQTNQ

-79 ATQRNLLTKSLG
+79 ATQRNLLTKSLN
-91 AQTKTLETA
+91 AQTKTLESSMQQQIRATQKLSTA
-100 IQGQIKVTHKLY
+100 VGVNTSLVSASIMSMNKNVSEALSQLTS
-112 DATRSNT
+112 AFERMSTRSRQSMTNARKTLSQQAVQMAGDLEKLKVKAEQTQVTLNNRQTQKLNYKATKTDTAKLDSKLSRMDTVSFTPTMNT
-119 YLVTE
+119 SGAVSQVNGLE
-124 SMHTMS
+124 
-130 NNFIKAMSAMSAN
+130 NALAKAN
-143 AETSAKN
+143 AQAV
-150 ITSALNKISTTLD
+150 TL
-163 RIAPKPKKV
+163 
-172 SAEMKGSTAEMITNL
+172 SG
-187 LALQKQAEATQ
+187 
-198 AKVSRVG
+198 
-205 SISSIK
+205 
-211 MPKAST
+211 
-217 KSTID
+217 
-222 FDTGAFNQVTKAS
+222 
-235 SYTAGLN
+235 
-242 AGLKQAT
+242 
-249 QQSDTLFS
+249 
-257 SLSKGWQMFSKLSFQ
+257 SLSKAWEIYETISFNAFKLVYGIDAIGQ
-272 VFILE
+272 AVT
-277 SGLQQIAGA
+277 A
-286 LASMVSP
+286 LVSP
-293 GWQFA
+293 GWQLA
-298 QQMETEQVGMSG
+298 NLLETEQIGMTG
-310 ILSSMTQLNGKN
+310 ILSSMTSLHGESLK
-322 LEWNQAMGIS
+322 WNDAMAMS
-332 KSIIADLNVEAAKTA
+332 KVIMKDLTIEAAKTA
-347 ATSEELVTTF
+347 ATSEELITTF

-365 GAGMNIDEIKQFT
+365 GAGMSVEEIKQAT

-406 IQAASST
+406 IQASSST

-457 EGMFAQVREGYTLAQ
+457 SGMLAQVKEGYALAQ
-472 AEGLKSL
+472 AQAVEPLRDAAKGILKDIRDVLYTKDMQINPAFVEGFKEVGNYVLKIWEALKEVGSSFMPAIEAAL
-479 REEAKNILSS
+479 NIAVPLVKLIVDNLKELTIMFLTWNIAKKVNTLFQIKEATDSVTSSQIAQNKAIDEAEAKYRKAQNAA
-489 VREYLFTD
+489 
-497 DFKIKPEFIEMW
+497 M
-509 KTVGDYALIFWEQ
+509 DYA
-522 LKKIYEVVEPIG
+522 
-534 ELFLNLL
+534 NSS
-541 VPALKFVIENFSQVV
+541 ALKFNAHVEANNQRINTNAIAGQVKMLGSMSNDKSLQL
-556 TIWATWNLTKRI
+556 WGEELTK
-568 LELTAFSSSLVG
+568 LEG
-580 VAQGELKVSNELKN
+580 KYQK
-594 VTSEYERAKVA
+594 
-605 AMEYNK
+605 
-611 AAIDRYNVKVDT
+611 
-623 KNTQSRTSSLIDQVE
+623 
-638 SSGRKHLNPDTILW
+638 
-652 ARELR
+652 
-657 TVEERYKALG
+657 LG
-667 ASAQEAAKMANAAA
+667 ASANEAAKYANLVAEVTIKGSKESAKELDREIEKRLEVARAA
-681 ELAAK
+681 EKEYQKQVKLEGKKKESSESTNKLMGKFSAFASVTS
-686 GQIQMSKEVVTTT
+686 GVGDALMS
-699 EKLLAQKT
+699 
-707 QAEGNKIAFEK
+707 
-718 FAGTT
+718 
-723 SKVINGMGM
+723 
-732 LGDGLTSVG
+732 LGLILGLTADKNDKSAKQTAANIEQFGFLMVMAG
-741 LLIGMT
+741 NLASTL
-747 TNESDG
+747 TN
-753 LVHELGDMAE
+753 
-763 KAGIALTVLGNIGS
+763 
-777 LLEGTLIPKI
+777 TLIPAI
-787 YDAVKACSAL
+787 ISAVEWFAKLKLVAAMGGVGAAL
-797 GTALTVLGGIAGA
+797 GAGA
-810 IGIGLSVGELTTW
+810 KILSPALIAAGAANYFKKDDDPTKIKFDSLESVGAGLW
-823 IYQKVNDISDAEM
+823 RNYIYNPKAE
-836 QRRKE
+836 KE
-841 SAWDGN
+841 KLEAA
-847 VAKREGDYLKDI
+847 AK
-859 QAIKDKYADDE
+859 A
-870 DTQKRMVER
+870 
-879 YKKMFGIHEGE
+879 
-890 RAKNLIAPSEED
+890 
-902 WFNKVAEEKNKQAS
+902 
-916 TLKPKNFGWG
+916 
-926 NIEDTKAKN
+926 
-935 AADRAARNQAKNAY
+935 AADKKAADEKEKQEQEARIRQMLEGLMPKFPKTPTGGTSGSATAGRAADKAARNQAKNAY
-949 KVLESAL
+949 KVLETAL

-965 QQTQLES
+965 QQLQLES

-1064 IVGVSEEAFKN
+1064 IVGVSEEAFKT

-1083 DFSRVYAELT
+1083 DFSRVYAELA
-1093 TAQKGLAKAQEE
+1093 TAQKGLAKAQPE
-1105 GNASD
+1105 GSAND
-1110 IKAWNTLIDK
+1110 VKAWSTLISK
-1120 MSTAKQQLEQIVYLK
+1120 MQTAKQQLEQIVYLR
-1135 KLERDAQEATAK
+1135 KLERDAQESTAR

-1157 ENLDYQLS
+1157 ANLDYQLS
-1165 TGVHSDFQKES
+1165 TGIHSDFQKES

-1204 KAANDEETKSKMLQ
+1204 KAANSEETKSKMLQ
-1218 NIVDAKQ
+1218 NIIDAKQ

-1239 LIRDNLVSGLSDA
+1239 LIKDNLVSGLSDA

-1261 SAKEALQDF
+1261 SAKDALQDF

-1340 QIIPSFQA
+1340 QLIPSFQA
-1348 LNSVIQEILAKAGVT
+1348 LNSVIQEILTKAGVT
-1363 GIGVGDVTGI
+1363 SVGVSGATGI
-1373 SGVVGSVVGQ
+1373 SGVVGNVVGSAIGQ
-1383 HSTESTS
+1383 HNTESTTI
-1390 FGMGSSV
+1390 GS
-1397 LSGVA
+1397 GIA

-1411 SLERFDKGVISAT
+1411 GLERFDKGVISAT
-1424 GAITADT
+1424 GAITEDT
-1431 AATKISTNVTDD
+1431 AATKISTGATDD
-1443 LSTVTKSTGNS
+1443 LSSVTKSTGNS

-1553 PRFKYAGG
+1553 PRFKYADG

-1578 QANELPSTVG
+1578 RANELPSTVG
-1588 VTMNMTFQSLDP
+1588 VTLNMTFQSLDP
-1600 ETNMKLFNKQYENF
+1600 EANMKLFNKQYENF
-1614 KSKLINDIQKNT
+1614 KSKLINDIQKST

>member
-55 KVAITAKNV
+55 KVAMTAKNV
-64 VASIRAQTNQ
+64 IATIRAQTNQ

-79 ATQRNLLTKSLG
+79 ATQRNLLTKSLN
-91 AQTKTLETA
+91 AQTKALESSMQQQIRATQKLSTA
-100 IQGQIKVTHKLY
+100 VGVNTSLVSASIMSMNKNVSEALSQLTS
-112 DATRSNT
+112 AFERMSTRSGQ
-119 YLVTE
+119 
-124 SMHTMS
+124 SMTNARKTLSQQAVQMAGDLEKLKV
-130 NNFIKAMSAMSAN
+130 KA
-143 AETSAKN
+143 EQT
-150 ITSALNKISTTLD
+150 
-163 RIAPKPKKV
+163 
-172 SAEMKGSTAEMITNL
+172 
-187 LALQKQAEATQ
+187 
-198 AKVSRVG
+198 
-205 SISSIK
+205 
-211 MPKAST
+211 
-217 KSTID
+217 
-222 FDTGAFNQVTKAS
+222 QVTLNNRQTQKLNYKATKTD
-235 SYTAGLN
+235 TAKL
-242 AGLKQAT
+242 
-249 QQSDTLFS
+249 D
-257 SLSKGWQMFSKLSFQ
+257 SKLSRMDTVSFTPTMNTSGAVSQ
-272 VFILE
+272 VNGLE
-277 SGLQQIAGA
+277 NA
-286 LASMVSP
+286 LAKAITQAVTLSGSLGKAWEIYETISFSAFKLVYGIDAIGQAVTALVSP
-293 GWQFA
+293 GWQLA
-298 QQMETEQVGMSG
+298 NLLETEQIGMAG
-310 ILSSMTQLNGKN
+310 ILSSMTSLHGESLK
-322 LEWNQAMGIS
+322 WNDAMAMS
-332 KSIIADLNVEAAKTA
+332 KVIMKDLTIEAAKTA
-347 ATSEELVTTF
+347 ATSEELITTF

-365 GAGMNIDEIKQFT
+365 GAGMSVEEIKQAT

-406 IQAASST
+406 IQPASST

-418 GLTDKDIKA
+418 GLTDSDIKA

-434 LFKFLMKR
+434 LFKFLMER
-442 LEGFKQSSTEYGNTL
+442 LAGFKQSSTEYGNTL
-457 EGMFAQVREGYTLAQ
+457 SGMLAQVKEGYALAQ
-472 AEGLKSL
+472 VQAVESLRDTAKGILKDIRDVLYTKDMQINPAFVEGLKEVGNYVLKIWEALKEVGSSFMPAIEAAL
-479 REEAKNILSS
+479 NIAVPLVKLIVDNLKELTIMFLTWNIAKKVTTLFQIKEATDSVTSSQIAQNKAIEEAEAKYKKAQNAA
-489 VREYLFTD
+489 
-497 DFKIKPEFIEMW
+497 M
-509 KTVGDYALIFWEQ
+509 DYANSYASKFNAHVEANNQRINTNAMAGQVKMLGSMSNDKSLQ
-522 LKKIYEVVEPIG
+522 LWG
-534 ELFLNLL
+534 E
-541 VPALKFVIENFSQVV
+541 E
-556 TIWATWNLTKRI
+556 LTK
-568 LELTAFSSSLVG
+568 LEG
-580 VAQGELKVSNELKN
+580 KYQK
-594 VTSEYERAKVA
+594 
-605 AMEYNK
+605 
-611 AAIDRYNVKVDT
+611 
-623 KNTQSRTSSLIDQVE
+623 
-638 SSGRKHLNPDTILW
+638 
-652 ARELR
+652 
-657 TVEERYKALG
+657 LG
-667 ASAQEAAKMANAAA
+667 ASANEAAKYANLVA
-681 ELAAK
+681 EVTIK
-686 GQIQMSKEVVTTT
+686 GS
-699 EKLLAQKT
+699 
-707 QAEGNKIAFEK
+707 
-718 FAGTT
+718 
-723 SKVINGMGM
+723 
-732 LGDGLTSVG
+732 
-741 LLIGMT
+741 
-747 TNESDG
+747 
-753 LVHELGDMAE
+753 
-763 KAGIALTVLGNIGS
+763 
-777 LLEGTLIPKI
+777 
-787 YDAVKACSAL
+787 
-797 GTALTVLGGIAGA
+797 
-810 IGIGLSVGELTTW
+810 
-823 IYQKVNDISDAEM
+823 
-836 QRRKE
+836 KE
-841 SAWDGN
+841 SAKELDREIE
-847 VAKREGDYLKDI
+847 KRLEAARAAEKEYQAQLK
-859 QAIKDKYADDE
+859 
-870 DTQKRMVER
+870 
-879 YKKMFGIHEGE
+879 
-890 RAKNLIAPSEED
+890 KNLESIDKLRGKFSVFGTVTSGVGDALMSLGLILGLTAD
-902 WFNKVAEEKNKQAS
+902 KNDESAKQTAA
-916 TLKPKNFGWG
+916 
-926 NIEDTKAKN
+926 NIEQFGFLMVMAGNLATTITDTLVPAIMNAVEWFARLKLVAAMGGVGAALGAGAKILSPALVAAGAANYFKKDDDPTKIKFDSLESVGAGLWRNYIYNPKAEKEKAEAAAKA
-935 AADRAARNQAKNAY
+935 AADKKAADEKEEQEQGARIRQMLEGLTPKFPKPPTGGTNRSAAAGRAADKAARNQAKNAY
-949 KVLESAL
+949 KVLETAL

-965 QQTQLES
+965 QQLQLES

-1037 IEYVNELKDK
+1037 IEYVNDLKDK

-1083 DFSRVYAELT
+1083 DFSRVYAELE
-1093 TAQKGLAKAQEE
+1093 TAQKGLAKAQKE
-1105 GNASD
+1105 GSASD
-1110 IKAWNTLIDK
+1110 IKAWSTLISK
-1120 MSTAKQQLEQIVYLK
+1120 MQVAKQQLEQIVYLR
-1135 KLERDAQEATAK
+1135 KLERDAQESIAR

-1157 ENLDYQLS
+1157 ANLDYQLS

-1239 LIRDNLVSGLSDA
+1239 LIKDNLVSGLSDA

-1261 SAKEALQDF
+1261 SAKDALQDF

-1303 LDTDVVTNVESRVTV
+1303 LDADVVTNVESRVTV

-1340 QIIPSFQA
+1340 QLIPSFQA
-1348 LNSVIQEILAKAGVT
+1348 LNSVIQEILTKAGVT
-1363 GIGVGDVTGI
+1363 SVGVSGATGI
-1373 SGVVGSVVGQ
+1373 SGVVGNVVGSAIGQ
-1383 HSTESTS
+1383 HNTESTTI
-1390 FGMGSSV
+1390 GS
-1397 LSGVA
+1397 GIA

-1411 SLERFDKGVISAT
+1411 GLERFDKGVISAT

-1431 AATKISTNVTDD
+1431 AATKISTGATDD
-1443 LSTVTKSTGNS
+1443 LSSVTKSTGNS

-1461 AVTAVSGSLGKFGIV
+1461 AVTAVSGSLGKFGTV

-1553 PRFKYAGG
+1553 PRFKYADG

-1588 VTMNMTFQSLDP
+1588 VTLNMTFQSLDP
-1600 ETNMKLFNKQYENF
+1600 EANMKLFNKQYENF

>member
-19 NLTKGVAKA
+19 NLTKGVTKA

-91 AQTKTLETA
+91 AQTKTLEASMQQQIRATQKLSTA
-100 IQGQIKVTHKLY
+100 VGVNTSLVSASIMAMNKNVTEALSQMTS
-112 DATRSNT
+112 AFERMSTRSSQSMTNARKTLSQQAVQMAGDLEKLKVKAEQTQVTLNNRQTQKLDYKATKTDTAKLDSKLSKMNT
-119 YLVTE
+119 VSFTPIMNTSGAVAQVNGLE
-124 SMHTMS
+124 
-130 NNFIKAMSAMSAN
+130 NALAKAN
-143 AETSAKN
+143 AQAV
-150 ITSALNKISTTLD
+150 TL
-163 RIAPKPKKV
+163 
-172 SAEMKGSTAEMITNL
+172 SG
-187 LALQKQAEATQ
+187 
-198 AKVSRVG
+198 
-205 SISSIK
+205 
-211 MPKAST
+211 
-217 KSTID
+217 
-222 FDTGAFNQVTKAS
+222 
-235 SYTAGLN
+235 
-242 AGLKQAT
+242 
-249 QQSDTLFS
+249 
-257 SLSKGWQMFSKLSFQ
+257 SLSKAWGIYETISFSAFKLVYGIDAIGQ
-272 VFILE
+272 
-277 SGLQQIAGA
+277 ATTA
-286 LASMVSP
+286 LVSP
-293 GWQFA
+293 GWQLA
-298 QQMETEQVGMSG
+298 NLLETEQIGMAG
-310 ILSSMTQLNGKN
+310 ILSSMTSLHGESLK
-322 LEWNQAMGIS
+322 WNDAMAMS
-332 KSIIADLNVEAAKTA
+332 KVIMKDLTIEAAKTA
-347 ATSEELVTTF
+347 ATSEELISTF

-365 GAGMNIDEIKQFT
+365 GAGMTAKEIEQAT

-406 IQAASST
+406 IQPASST

-418 GLTDKDIKA
+418 GLTDSDIKA

-434 LFKFLMKR
+434 LFKFLMER
-442 LEGFKQSSTEYGNTL
+442 LAGFKQSSTEYGNTL
-457 EGMFAQVREGYTLAQ
+457 SGMLAQVKEGYALAQ
-472 AEGLKSL
+472 VQAVESL
-479 REEAKNILSS
+479 RDTAKGILKDIRD
-489 VREYLFTD
+489 VLYTKDMQINPAFVEGF
-497 DFKIKPEFIEMW
+497 
-509 KTVGDYALIFWEQ
+509 KTVGDYALKIWEA
-522 LKKIYEVVEPIG
+522 LKDVGSSFMPAIEAALNIAAPLVKLIVDNLK
-534 ELFLNLL
+534 ELTIMFLTWNIAKKVNTLFQIKEATDS
-541 VPALKFVIENFSQVV
+541 VTTSQIAQNKAIDEAEAKYRKAQNAAMDYANSSALKFNAHVEANNQRINTNAIAGQVKMLGSMSNDKSLQLWGEE
-556 TIWATWNLTKRI
+556 ITK
-568 LELTAFSSSLVG
+568 LEG
-580 VAQGELKVSNELKN
+580 K
-594 VTSEYERAKVA
+594 Y
-605 AMEYNK
+605 
-611 AAIDRYNVKVDT
+611 
-623 KNTQSRTSSLIDQVE
+623 
-638 SSGRKHLNPDTILW
+638 
-652 ARELR
+652 RE
-657 TVEERYKALG
+657 LG
-667 ASAQEAAKMANAAA
+667 ASANEAAKYAALVAEVTIKGSKDSAKELDREIQKRLELARAAEKEYQEQVKLEGKKKENSESKNKLLGKFSALASVTSGVGDALMSLGLILGLTADKNDESAKQVAANIEQFGFLMVMAGNLAGTLTNTLIPTIISAVEWFAKLKLVAAMGGVGAALGAGAKILSPALIAAGAANYFKKDDDPTKIKFDSLESVGAGLWRNYLYNPEAERKKAEAERKKAEAAAKAAA
-681 ELAAK
+681 EKKAAAERK
-686 GQIQMSKEVVTTT
+686 KQEQEARIRQM
-699 EKLLAQKT
+699 
-707 QAEGNKIAFEK
+707 
-718 FAGTT
+718 
-723 SKVINGMGM
+723 
-732 LGDGLTSVG
+732 
-741 LLIGMT
+741 
-747 TNESDG
+747 
-753 LVHELGDMAE
+753 
-763 KAGIALTVLGNIGS
+763 
-777 LLEGTLIPKI
+777 LEGLMPKFPKSPTGGGSGGGTKG
-787 YDAVKACSAL
+787 KAS
-797 GTALTVLGGIAGA
+797 
-810 IGIGLSVGELTTW
+810 
-823 IYQKVNDISDAEM
+823 
-836 QRRKE
+836 
-841 SAWDGN
+841 
-847 VAKREGDYLKDI
+847 
-859 QAIKDKYADDE
+859 
-870 DTQKRMVER
+870 
-879 YKKMFGIHEGE
+879 
-890 RAKNLIAPSEED
+890 
-902 WFNKVAEEKNKQAS
+902 
-916 TLKPKNFGWG
+916 
-926 NIEDTKAKN
+926 
-935 AADRAARNQAKNAY
+935 ADRAARNQAKNAY
-949 KVLESAL
+949 KVLETAL

-965 QQTQLES
+965 QQLQLES

-1025 IDELKESAITKY
+1025 ISELKESAITKY

-1083 DFSRVYAELT
+1083 DFSRVYAELA
-1093 TAQKGLAKAQEE
+1093 TAQKGLVKAQES

-1110 IKAWNTLIDK
+1110 IKAWSTLIDK
-1120 MSTAKQQLEQIVYLK
+1120 MSVAKQQLEQIVYLK
-1135 KLERDAQEATAK
+1135 KLERDAQEAVTK

-1194 TAIANYTAEL
+1194 TAIANYTAQL
-1204 KAANDEETKSKMLQ
+1204 SMANSEERKSQILQ

-1261 SAKEALQDF
+1261 SAKDALQDF

-1291 GNIFDSISGRNT
+1291 SNIFDGISGRNT

-1340 QIIPSFQA
+1340 QLIPSFQA
-1348 LNSVIQEILAKAGVT
+1348 LNSVIQEILTKAGVT
-1363 GIGVGDVTGI
+1363 SVGVGDTTGI
-1373 SGVVGSVVGQ
+1373 GGVVGSVAGSVVGQ
-1383 HSTESTS
+1383 HNTESTTI
-1390 FGMGSSV
+1390 GS
-1397 LSGVA
+1397 GIA
-1402 MPDLSSSVK
+1402 MPDFSSSVK
-1411 SLERFDKGVISAT
+1411 GLERFDKGVISAT

-1461 AVTAVSGSLGKFGIV
+1461 AVTAVSGSLGKFGTV

-1541 VGDGRTIRSGRL
+1541 VGDGKTIRSGRL
-1553 PRFKYAGG
+1553 PRFKYADG

-1578 QANELPSTVG
+1578 QANELPSAVG
-1588 VTMNMTFQSLDP
+1588 VTLNMTFQSLDP
-1600 ETNMKLFNKQYENF
+1600 EANMKLFNKQYENF

>member
-91 AQTKTLETA
+91 AQTKTLESSMQQQIRATQKLSTA
-100 IQGQIKVTHKLY
+100 VGVNTSLVSASIMAMNKNVTEALSQMTS
-112 DATRSNT
+112 AFERMSTRSSQ
-119 YLVTE
+119 
-124 SMHTMS
+124 SMTNARKTLSQQAVQMAGDLEKLKVKAEQTQLNSGVQTLKMS
-130 NNFIKAMSAMSAN
+130 YKPVKTD
-143 AETSAKN
+143 TS
-150 ITSALNKISTTLD
+150 KID
-163 RIAPKPKKV
+163 
-172 SAEMKGSTAEMITNL
+172 
-187 LALQKQAEATQ
+187 KQLS
-198 AKVSRVG
+198 KL
-205 SISSIK
+205 
-211 MPKAST
+211 
-217 KSTID
+217 
-222 FDTGAFNQVTKAS
+222 
-235 SYTAGLN
+235 SYTPIINTDSVMTQVKGIENGLAG
-242 AGLKQAT
+242 AT
-249 QQSDTLFS
+249 LQSNTLYG
-257 SLSKGWQMFSKLSFQ
+257 SLSKNWKMFSDISFK
-272 VFILE
+272 VFVLQ
-277 SGLQQIAGA
+277 SGIQGIVSLMQSI
-286 LASMVSP
+286 VSP

-310 ILSSMTQLNGKN
+310 ILSSMTKLNDKN
-322 LEWNQAMGIS
+322 LDWNTAMGIS
-332 KSIIADLNVEAAKTA
+332 KSIISDLNVEAAKTS

-365 GAGMNIDEIKQFT
+365 GAGMNIDEIKKFT
-378 VTGVN
+378 VVGVN

-406 IQAASST
+406 IQASSST

-442 LEGFKQSSTEYGNTL
+442 IEGFEDASLETGNTL
-457 EGMFAQVREGYTLAQ
+457 KGMFDQVKEGYTLAQ
-472 AEGLKSL
+472 AAGMDSLQNVAKS
-479 REEAKNILSS
+479 ILMD
-489 VREYLFTD
+489 VRKVLFTD
-497 DFKIKPEFIEMW
+497 DFQLKPEIILAWEEF
-509 KTVGDYALIFWEQ
+509 GDDVVKLWEGIKNVASALAP
-522 LKKIYEVVEPIG
+522 VVEIIG
-534 ELFLNLL
+534 GTL
-541 VPALKFVIENFSQVV
+541 VKAFEYFANNFEQVV
-556 TIWATWNLTKRI
+556 IMWATWNI
-568 LELTAFSSSLVG
+568 A
-580 VAQGELKVSNELKN
+580 
-594 VTSEYERAKVA
+594 
-605 AMEYNK
+605 NK
-611 AAIDRYNVKVDT
+611 AKDIWSLKSGTDGLTTSQGLLNKELEQSKLSYEKAKNAATDYVNSVVKQHNEKAETSKIT
-623 KNTQSRTSSLIDQVE
+623 KSTATYAGQSKMLGE
-638 SSGRKHLNPDTILW
+638 SSGNK
-652 ARELR
+652 EL
-657 TVEERYKALG
+657 VEWSSKLTLLQKQYEKLG
-667 ASAQEAAKMANAAA
+667 ATAYEAATYANAAA
-681 ELAAK
+681 ELASQGLVK
-686 GQIQMSKEVVTTT
+686 ESKAVDNTVQDLIR
-699 EKLLAQKT
+699 KA
-707 QAEGNKIAFEK
+707 QAEKQHYEQVSKNKENTDELTGKVDIATK
-718 FAGTT
+718 ALT
-723 SKVINGMGM
+723 GMG
-732 LGDGLTSVG
+732 DVFTSVG
-741 LLIGMT
+741 LIIGLT
-747 TNESDG
+747 TDESDG
-753 LVHELGDMAE
+753 FIHSLGQGIETAGVIMSALASLATSFKDLVP
-763 KAGIALTVLGNIGS
+763 NIMN
-777 LLEGTLIPKI
+777 
-787 YDAVKACSAL
+787 AVKALNLFNIAKR
-797 GTALTVLGGIAGA
+797 GGIVATGILAISAATYEANQLWGKNPVKDFDDLVGRYFDSAEDKAKKNYGA
-810 IGIGLSVGELTTW
+810 QIQLDA
-823 IYQKVNDISDAEM
+823 QKVLKGNDSIIPDFDLQNYKDAQKKLEL
-836 QRRKE
+836 KNPKDPN
-841 SAWDGN
+841 ANKGN
-847 VAKREGDYLKDI
+847 KGK
-859 QAIKDKYADDE
+859 
-870 DTQKRMVER
+870 
-879 YKKMFGIHEGE
+879 
-890 RAKNLIAPSEED
+890 S
-902 WFNKVAEEKNKQAS
+902 
-916 TLKPKNFGWG
+916 
-926 NIEDTKAKN
+926 
-935 AADRAARNQAKNAY
+935 AADKAARNQAKNAY
-949 KVLESAL
+949 KVLETAL

-965 QQTQLES
+965 QQVQLES

-1025 IDELKESAITKY
+1025 ISELKESAITKY

-1083 DFSRVYAELT
+1083 DFSRVYAELE
-1093 TAQKGLAKAQEE
+1093 TAQKGLAKAQEA
-1105 GNASD
+1105 GNTSD
-1110 IKAWNTLIDK
+1110 IKAWSALIDK
-1120 MSTAKQQLEQIVYLK
+1120 MSIAKQQLEQIVYLK
-1135 KLERDAQEATAK
+1135 KLERDAQESIAR

-1157 ENLDYQLS
+1157 ANLDYQLS

-1239 LIRDNLVSGLSDA
+1239 LIKDNLVSGLSDA

-1340 QIIPSFQA
+1340 QLIPSFQA

-1363 GIGVGDVTGI
+1363 SIGVGDVTGI

-1390 FGMGSSV
+1390 IGMGGSV

-1402 MPDLSSSVK
+1402 MPDLSGSVK

-1431 AATKISTNVTDD
+1431 AATRISTGATDD

-1461 AVTAVSGSLGKFGIV
+1461 AVSAVSGSLGKFGIV

-1553 PRFKYAGG
+1553 PRFKYADG

-1578 QANELPSTVG
+1578 QANELPPTVG

>member
-19 NLTKGVAKA
+19 NLTKGVTKA

-91 AQTKTLETA
+91 AQTKTLEASMQQQIRATQKLSTA
-100 IQGQIKVTHKLY
+100 VGVNTSLVSASIMAMNKNVTEALSQMTS
-112 DATRSNT
+112 AFERMSTRSSQSMTNARKTLSQQAVQMAGDLEKLKVKAEQTQVTLNNRQTQKLDYKATKTDTAKLDSKLSKMNT
-119 YLVTE
+119 VSFTP
-124 SMHTMS
+124 TMNTS
-130 NNFIKAMSAMSAN
+130 GTVAQVNGLENALAKAN
-143 AETSAKN
+143 AQAV
-150 ITSALNKISTTLD
+150 TL
-163 RIAPKPKKV
+163 
-172 SAEMKGSTAEMITNL
+172 SG
-187 LALQKQAEATQ
+187 
-198 AKVSRVG
+198 
-205 SISSIK
+205 
-211 MPKAST
+211 
-217 KSTID
+217 
-222 FDTGAFNQVTKAS
+222 
-235 SYTAGLN
+235 
-242 AGLKQAT
+242 
-249 QQSDTLFS
+249 
-257 SLSKGWQMFSKLSFQ
+257 SLSKAWEIYETISFSAFKLVYGIDAIGQ
-272 VFILE
+272 AVT
-277 SGLQQIAGA
+277 A
-286 LASMVSP
+286 LVSP
-293 GWQFA
+293 GWQLA
-298 QQMETEQVGMSG
+298 NLLETEQIGMAG
-310 ILSSMTQLNGKN
+310 ILSSMTSLHGESLK
-322 LEWNQAMGIS
+322 WNDAMAMS
-332 KSIIADLNVEAAKTA
+332 KSIMKDLTIEAAKTA
-347 ATSEELVTTF
+347 ATSEELISTF

-383 AVKSMGLDGRQLVQ
+383 AVKSMGLEGRQLVQ

-418 GLTDKDIKA
+418 GLTDSDIKA

-457 EGMFAQVREGYTLAQ
+457 SGMLAQVKEGYALAQ
-472 AEGLKSL
+472 VQAVESL
-479 REEAKNILSS
+479 RDTAKGILKDIRD
-489 VREYLFTD
+489 VLYTKDMQINPAFVEGF
-497 DFKIKPEFIEMW
+497 
-509 KTVGDYALIFWEQ
+509 KTVGDYALKIWE
-522 LKKIYEVVEPIG
+522 
-534 ELFLNLL
+534 
-541 VPALKFVIENFSQVV
+541 ALKDVGSSFMPAIEAALNIAVPLV
-556 TIWATWNLTKRI
+556 KLIVDNLKELTIMFLTWNIAKKVTTLFQIKEATDSVTSSQIAQNKAIEEAEAKYKKAQNAAMDYANSYASKFNAHVEANNQRINTNAMAGQVKMLGSMSNDKSLQLWGEELTK
-568 LELTAFSSSLVG
+568 LEG
-580 VAQGELKVSNELKN
+580 K
-594 VTSEYERAKVA
+594 
-605 AMEYNK
+605 
-611 AAIDRYNVKVDT
+611 
-623 KNTQSRTSSLIDQVE
+623 
-638 SSGRKHLNPDTILW
+638 
-652 ARELR
+652 
-657 TVEERYKALG
+657 YKELG
-667 ASAQEAAKMANAAA
+667 ASANEAAKYANLVA
-681 ELAAK
+681 EVTIK
-686 GQIQMSKEVVTTT
+686 GS
-699 EKLLAQKT
+699 
-707 QAEGNKIAFEK
+707 
-718 FAGTT
+718 
-723 SKVINGMGM
+723 
-732 LGDGLTSVG
+732 
-741 LLIGMT
+741 
-747 TNESDG
+747 
-753 LVHELGDMAE
+753 
-763 KAGIALTVLGNIGS
+763 
-777 LLEGTLIPKI
+777 
-787 YDAVKACSAL
+787 
-797 GTALTVLGGIAGA
+797 
-810 IGIGLSVGELTTW
+810 
-823 IYQKVNDISDAEM
+823 
-836 QRRKE
+836 KE
-841 SAWDGN
+841 SAKELD
-847 VAKREGDYLKDI
+847 REI
-859 QAIKDKYADDE
+859 
-870 DTQKRMVER
+870 QKRLEAA
-879 YKKMFGIHEGE
+879 
-890 RAKNLIAPSEED
+890 RAAEKEYQTQLKKNLESIDKLRGKFSVFGTVTSGVGDALMSLGLILGLTAD
-902 WFNKVAEEKNKQAS
+902 KNDESAKQTAA
-916 TLKPKNFGWG
+916 
-926 NIEDTKAKN
+926 NIEQFGFLMVMAGNLATTLTDTLVPAIMKAVEWFAKLKLVAAMGGVGAALGAGAKILSPALIAAGAAN
-935 AADRAARNQAKNAY
+935 YFKKDDDPTKIKFDSLESVGAGLWRNYIYNPKAEKEKLEAAAKAAADKKAADEKEKQEQEARIRQMLEGLTPKFPKTPTGGTNGSAAAGRAADKAARNQAKNAY
-949 KVLESAL
+949 KVLETAL

-965 QQTQLES
+965 QQLQLES

-1025 IDELKESAITKY
+1025 ISELKESAITKY

-1083 DFSRVYAELT
+1083 DFSRVYAELA
-1093 TAQKGLAKAQEE
+1093 TAQKGLAKAQED
-1105 GNASD
+1105 GNTSD
-1110 IKAWNTLIDK
+1110 IKAWSTLIDK
-1120 MSTAKQQLEQIVYLK
+1120 MSVAKQQLEQIVYLK
-1135 KLERDAQEATAK
+1135 KLERDAQEAVTK

-1194 TAIANYTAEL
+1194 TAIANYTAQL
-1204 KAANDEETKSKMLQ
+1204 SMANSEERKSQILQ

-1261 SAKEALQDF
+1261 SAKDALQDF

-1291 GNIFDSISGRNT
+1291 SNIFDGISGRNT

-1340 QIIPSFQA
+1340 QLIPSFQA
-1348 LNSVIQEILAKAGVT
+1348 LNSVIQEILTKAGVT
-1363 GIGVGDVTGI
+1363 SVGVGDTAGI
-1373 SGVVGSVVGQ
+1373 GGVVGSVAGSVGSVVGQ
-1383 HSTESTS
+1383 HNTESTTI
-1390 FGMGSSV
+1390 GS
-1397 LSGVA
+1397 GIA
-1402 MPDLSSSVK
+1402 MPDFSSSVK
-1411 SLERFDKGVISAT
+1411 GLERFDKGVISAT

-1461 AVTAVSGSLGKFGIV
+1461 AVTAVSGSLGKFGTV

-1489 AKLWAFAD
+1489 AKLWVFAD

-1541 VGDGRTIRSGRL
+1541 VGDGKTIRSGRL
-1553 PRFKYAGG
+1553 PRFKYADG

-1578 QANELPSTVG
+1578 QANELPSAVG

>member
-55 KVAITAKNV
+55 KVAMTAKNV
-64 VASIRAQTNQ
+64 VATIRAQTNQ

-79 ATQRNLLTKSLG
+79 ATQRNLLTKSLN
-91 AQTKTLETA
+91 AQTKTLESSMQQQIRATQKLSTA
-100 IQGQIKVTHKLY
+100 VGV
-112 DATRSNT
+112 NT
-119 YLVTE
+119 SLVSASIM
-124 SMHTMS
+124 SMNKNVS
-130 NNFIKAMSAMSAN
+130 EALSQL
-143 AETSAKN
+143 TSAFERMSKRSGQSMTN
-150 ITSALNKISTTLD
+150 ARKTLSQQAVQMAGDLEKLKVKAEQTQVTLNNRQTQKLNYKATKTDTAKLDSKLSRMNTVSFTPTMNTSGAVSQVNGLENALAKAN
-163 RIAPKPKKV
+163 
-172 SAEMKGSTAEMITNL
+172 
-187 LALQKQAEATQ
+187 KQA
-198 AKVSRVG
+198 
-205 SISSIK
+205 
-211 MPKAST
+211 
-217 KSTID
+217 
-222 FDTGAFNQVTKAS
+222 VTLS
-235 SYTAGLN
+235 G
-242 AGLKQAT
+242 
-249 QQSDTLFS
+249 
-257 SLSKGWQMFSKLSFQ
+257 SLSKAWEIYETISFSAFKLVYGIDAIGQ
-272 VFILE
+272 AVT
-277 SGLQQIAGA
+277 A
-286 LASMVSP
+286 LVSP
-293 GWQFA
+293 GWQLA
-298 QQMETEQVGMSG
+298 NLLETEQIGMAG
-310 ILSSMTQLNGKN
+310 ILSSMTSLHGESLK
-322 LEWNQAMGIS
+322 WNDAMAMS
-332 KSIIADLNVEAAKTA
+332 KSIMKDLTVEAAKTA
-347 ATSEELVTTF
+347 ATSEELITTF

-365 GAGMNIDEIKQFT
+365 GAGMSVEEIKQAT

-406 IQAASST
+406 IQASSST

-457 EGMFAQVREGYTLAQ
+457 SGMLAQVKEGYALAQ
-472 AEGLKSL
+472 AQAVEPLRDVAKGILKDIRDVLYTKDMQINPAFVEGFKEVGNYVLKIWEALKEVGSSFMPAIEAAL
-479 REEAKNILSS
+479 NIAVPLVKLIVDNLKELTIMFLTWNIAKKVNTLFQIKEATDSVTSSQIAQNKAIEEAEAKYKKAQNAA
-489 VREYLFTD
+489 
-497 DFKIKPEFIEMW
+497 M
-509 KTVGDYALIFWEQ
+509 DYA
-522 LKKIYEVVEPIG
+522 
-534 ELFLNLL
+534 NSS
-541 VPALKFVIENFSQVV
+541 ALKFNAHVEANNQRINTNAIAGQVKMLGSMSNDKSLQL
-556 TIWATWNLTKRI
+556 WGEELTK
-568 LELTAFSSSLVG
+568 LEG
-580 VAQGELKVSNELKN
+580 KYQK
-594 VTSEYERAKVA
+594 
-605 AMEYNK
+605 
-611 AAIDRYNVKVDT
+611 
-623 KNTQSRTSSLIDQVE
+623 
-638 SSGRKHLNPDTILW
+638 
-652 ARELR
+652 
-657 TVEERYKALG
+657 LG
-667 ASAQEAAKMANAAA
+667 ASANEAAKYANLVA
-681 ELAAK
+681 EVTIK
-686 GQIQMSKEVVTTT
+686 GS
-699 EKLLAQKT
+699 
-707 QAEGNKIAFEK
+707 
-718 FAGTT
+718 
-723 SKVINGMGM
+723 
-732 LGDGLTSVG
+732 
-741 LLIGMT
+741 
-747 TNESDG
+747 
-753 LVHELGDMAE
+753 
-763 KAGIALTVLGNIGS
+763 
-777 LLEGTLIPKI
+777 
-787 YDAVKACSAL
+787 
-797 GTALTVLGGIAGA
+797 
-810 IGIGLSVGELTTW
+810 
-823 IYQKVNDISDAEM
+823 
-836 QRRKE
+836 KE
-841 SAWDGN
+841 SAKELDREIEKRLE
-847 VAKREGDYLKDI
+847 VARAAEKEYQG
-859 QAIKDKYADDE
+859 QIKL
-870 DTQKRMVER
+870 
-879 YKKMFGIHEGE
+879 EGE
-890 RAKNLIAPSEED
+890 KRKNLESTNKLMGKFSAFASVTSGVGDALMSLGLILGLTADKNDESARQTAANIEQFGFLMVMAGNLATTLTDTLVPAIMKAVEWFAKLKLVAAMGGVGAALGKGALVLSPALIAAGAANYFKKDDDPTKIKFDSFESFGAGLWRNYIYNPKAEKEKLEAAAKAAAD
-902 WFNKVAEEKNKQAS
+902 KKAADEKEMKEQEEKIRQQLAGLE
-916 TLKPKNFGWG
+916 LKFPKTPTGG
-926 NIEDTKAKN
+926 TKGSAATGR
-935 AADRAARNQAKNAY
+935 AADKAARNQAKNAY
-949 KVLESAL
+949 KVLETAL

-965 QQTQLES
+965 QQLQLES

-1025 IDELKESAITKY
+1025 IGELKESAITKY
-1037 IEYVNELKDK
+1037 IEYVNDLKDK
-1047 YKELYDRLDD
+1047 YKELYDRLDG

-1083 DFSRVYAELT
+1083 DFSRVYAELA
-1093 TAQKGLAKAQEE
+1093 TAQKGLAKAQED
-1105 GNASD
+1105 GNTSD
-1110 IKAWNTLIDK
+1110 IKAWNTLISK
-1120 MSTAKQQLEQIVYLK
+1120 MQVAKQQLEQIVYLR
-1135 KLERDAQEATAK
+1135 KLERDAQESIAR

-1157 ENLDYQLS
+1157 ANLDYQLS
-1165 TGVHSDFQKES
+1165 TGIHSDFQKES
-1176 DLWIRSHSDMQS
+1176 DLWIRSHSDMQP

-1218 NIVDAKQ
+1218 NIIDAKQ

-1239 LIRDNLVSGLSDA
+1239 LIKDNLVSGLSDA

-1303 LDTDVVTNVESRVTV
+1303 LDADVVTNVESRVTV

-1340 QIIPSFQA
+1340 QLIPSFQA

-1363 GIGVGDVTGI
+1363 SVGVSGATGI
-1373 SGVVGSVVGQ
+1373 SGVVGSAVGQ
-1383 HSTESTS
+1383 HNTESTTI
-1390 FGMGSSV
+1390 GS
-1397 LSGVA
+1397 GIA

-1411 SLERFDKGVISAT
+1411 GLERFDKGVISAT

-1431 AATKISTNVTDD
+1431 AATKISTSVTDD

-1461 AVTAVSGSLGKFGIV
+1461 AVTAVSGSLGKFGTV
-1476 LQTVMMIMQIGKA
+1476 LQTVMMILQIAQATHILG
-1489 AKLWAFAD
+1489 FAG

-1553 PRFKYAGG
+1553 PRFKYADG
-1561 GEVRTEDSQLEN
+1561 GEVRTEDSQLGN
-1573 TTPMQ
+1573 TMPMQ

-1600 ETNMKLFNKQYENF
+1600 EANMKLFNKQYENF

>member
-55 KVAITAKNV
+55 KVAMTAKNV
-64 VASIRAQTNQ
+64 VATIRAQTNQ

-79 ATQRNLLTKSLG
+79 ATQRNLLTKSLN
-91 AQTKTLETA
+91 AQTKTLESSMQQQIRATQKLSTA
-100 IQGQIKVTHKLY
+100 VGVNTSLVSASIMSMNKNVSEALSQLTS
-112 DATRSNT
+112 AFERMSTRSGQSMTNARKTLSQQAVQMAGDLEKLKVKAEQTQVTLNNRQTQKLNYKSTKTDTAKLDSKLSRMNT
-119 YLVTE
+119 VSFTP
-124 SMHTMS
+124 TMNTS
-130 NNFIKAMSAMSAN
+130 GAVSQVNGLENALAKAN
-143 AETSAKN
+143 
-150 ITSALNKISTTLD
+150 
-163 RIAPKPKKV
+163 
-172 SAEMKGSTAEMITNL
+172 
-187 LALQKQAEATQ
+187 TQ
-198 AKVSRVG
+198 A
-205 SISSIK
+205 
-211 MPKAST
+211 
-217 KSTID
+217 
-222 FDTGAFNQVTKAS
+222 VTLS
-235 SYTAGLN
+235 G
-242 AGLKQAT
+242 
-249 QQSDTLFS
+249 
-257 SLSKGWQMFSKLSFQ
+257 SLSKAWEIYETISFSAFKLVYGIDAIGQ
-272 VFILE
+272 AVT
-277 SGLQQIAGA
+277 A
-286 LASMVSP
+286 LVSP
-293 GWQFA
+293 GWQLA
-298 QQMETEQVGMSG
+298 NLLETEQIGMAG
-310 ILSSMTQLNGKN
+310 ILSSMTSLHGESLK
-322 LEWNQAMGIS
+322 WNDAMAMS
-332 KSIIADLNVEAAKTA
+332 KVIMKDLTIEAAKTA
-347 ATSEELVTTF
+347 ATSEELITTF

-365 GAGMNIDEIKQFT
+365 GAGMSVEEIKQAT

-383 AVKSMGLDGRQLVQ
+383 AIKSMGLDGRQLVQ

-406 IQAASST
+406 IQPASST

-418 GLTDKDIKA
+418 GLTDSDIKA

-442 LEGFKQSSTEYGNTL
+442 LAGFKQSSTEYGETL
-457 EGMFAQVREGYTLAQ
+457 SGMLAQVKEGYALAQ
-472 AEGLKSL
+472 AQAVEPLRDVAKGILKDIRDVLYTKDMQINPAFVEGFKEVGNYVLKIWEALKEVGSSFMPAIEAAL
-479 REEAKNILSS
+479 NIAVPLVKLIVDNLKELTIMFLTWNIAKKVNTLFQIKEATDSVTSSQIAQNKAIEEAEAKYKKAQNAA
-489 VREYLFTD
+489 
-497 DFKIKPEFIEMW
+497 M
-509 KTVGDYALIFWEQ
+509 DYA
-522 LKKIYEVVEPIG
+522 
-534 ELFLNLL
+534 NSS
-541 VPALKFVIENFSQVV
+541 ALKFNAHVEANNQRINTNAIAGQVKMLGSMSNDKSLQL
-556 TIWATWNLTKRI
+556 WGEELTK
-568 LELTAFSSSLVG
+568 LEG
-580 VAQGELKVSNELKN
+580 KYQK
-594 VTSEYERAKVA
+594 
-605 AMEYNK
+605 
-611 AAIDRYNVKVDT
+611 
-623 KNTQSRTSSLIDQVE
+623 
-638 SSGRKHLNPDTILW
+638 
-652 ARELR
+652 
-657 TVEERYKALG
+657 LG
-667 ASAQEAAKMANAAA
+667 ASANEAAKYANLVAEITIKGSKESAKELDREIEKRLEVARAA
-681 ELAAK
+681 EKEYQA
-686 GQIQMSKEVVTTT
+686 QIKLEGEKKKNLESTNKLMGKFSVFANVTGGVGDALMS
-699 EKLLAQKT
+699 
-707 QAEGNKIAFEK
+707 
-718 FAGTT
+718 
-723 SKVINGMGM
+723 
-732 LGDGLTSVG
+732 LGLILGLTADKNDESAKQTAANIEQFGFLMVMAG
-741 LLIGMT
+741 NLASTL
-747 TNESDG
+747 TN
-753 LVHELGDMAE
+753 
-763 KAGIALTVLGNIGS
+763 
-777 LLEGTLIPKI
+777 TLIPAI
-787 YDAVKACSAL
+787 MSAVEWFAKLKLVAAMGGVGAAL
-797 GTALTVLGGIAGA
+797 GAGA
-810 IGIGLSVGELTTW
+810 KILSPALIAAGAANYFKKDDDPTKIKFDSLESVGAGLW
-823 IYQKVNDISDAEM
+823 RNYIYNPKAE
-836 QRRKE
+836 KE
-841 SAWDGN
+841 KLEAA
-847 VAKREGDYLKDI
+847 AK
-859 QAIKDKYADDE
+859 AAADKKAADE
-870 DTQKRMVER
+870 KEMKEQ
-879 YKKMFGIHEGE
+879 
-890 RAKNLIAPSEED
+890 
-902 WFNKVAEEKNKQAS
+902 EEKIRQQLAGLE
-916 TLKPKNFGWG
+916 LKFPKTPTGG
-926 NIEDTKAKN
+926 TKGSAAAGR

-949 KVLESAL
+949 KVLETAL

-965 QQTQLES
+965 QQLQLES

-1025 IDELKESAITKY
+1025 IGELKESAITKY
-1037 IEYVNELKDK
+1037 IEYVNDLKDK

-1083 DFSRVYAELT
+1083 DFSRVYAELA

-1105 GNASD
+1105 GNTSD
-1110 IKAWNTLIDK
+1110 IKAWDTLISK
-1120 MSTAKQQLEQIVYLK
+1120 MQVAKQQLEQIVYLR
-1135 KLERDAQEATAK
+1135 KLERDAQESIAR

-1157 ENLDYQLS
+1157 ANLDYQIS
-1165 TGVHSDFQKES
+1165 TGIHSDFQKES

-1218 NIVDAKQ
+1218 NIIDAKQ

-1239 LIRDNLVSGLSDA
+1239 LIKDNLVSGLSDA

-1303 LDTDVVTNVESRVTV
+1303 LDADVVTNVESRVTV
-1318 DMTKFQQDVTDAG
+1318 DMTKFQQDVTGAG

-1340 QIIPSFQA
+1340 QLIPSFQA
-1348 LNSVIQEILAKAGVT
+1348 LNSVIQEILTKAGVT
-1363 GIGVGDVTGI
+1363 SVGVSGATGT
-1373 SGVVGSVVGQ
+1373 SGVVGSVAGSAVGQ
-1383 HSTESTS
+1383 HNTESTTI
-1390 FGMGSSV
+1390 GS
-1397 LSGVA
+1397 GIA

-1411 SLERFDKGVISAT
+1411 GLERFDKGVISAT

-1431 AATKISTNVTDD
+1431 AATKISTGATDD

-1454 AMPALMA
+1454 AMPVLMA
-1461 AVTAVSGSLGKFGIV
+1461 AVTAVSGSLGKFGTV
-1476 LQTVMMIMQIGKA
+1476 LQTVMMILQIAKA
-1489 AKLWAFAD
+1489 THILGLAG

-1553 PRFKYAGG
+1553 PRFKYADG

-1573 TTPMQ
+1573 TMPMQ
-1578 QANELPSTVG
+1578 QANELPPTVG

-1600 ETNMKLFNKQYENF
+1600 EANMKLFNKQYENF

>member
-55 KVAITAKNV
+55 KVAMTAKNV

-91 AQTKTLETA
+91 AQTKTLEASMQQQIRATQKLSTA
-100 IQGQIKVTHKLY
+100 VGVNTSLVSASIMAMNKNVTEALSQMTS
-112 DATRSNT
+112 AFERMSTRSSQ
-119 YLVTE
+119 
-124 SMHTMS
+124 SMTNARKTLSQQAVQMAGDLEKLKVKAEQTQLNSGVQTLKMS
-130 NNFIKAMSAMSAN
+130 YKPVKTD
-143 AETSAKN
+143 TS
-150 ITSALNKISTTLD
+150 KID
-163 RIAPKPKKV
+163 
-172 SAEMKGSTAEMITNL
+172 
-187 LALQKQAEATQ
+187 KQLS
-198 AKVSRVG
+198 KL
-205 SISSIK
+205 
-211 MPKAST
+211 
-217 KSTID
+217 
-222 FDTGAFNQVTKAS
+222 
-235 SYTAGLN
+235 SYTPIINTDSVMTQVKGIENGLAG
-242 AGLKQAT
+242 AT
-249 QQSDTLFS
+249 LQSNTLYG
-257 SLSKGWQMFSKLSFQ
+257 SLSKNWKMFSDISFK
-272 VFILE
+272 VFVLQ
-277 SGLQQIAGA
+277 SGIQGIVSLMQSI
-286 LASMVSP
+286 VSP

-310 ILSSMTQLNGKN
+310 ILSSMTKLNDKS
-322 LEWNQAMGIS
+322 LDWNTAMGIS
-332 KSIIADLNVEAAKTA
+332 KSIIADLNVEAAKTS

-406 IQAASST
+406 IQASSST

-418 GLTDKDIKA
+418 GLTDSDIKA

-434 LFKFLMKR
+434 LFKFLMNR
-442 LEGFKQSSTEYGNTL
+442 IEGFKNASLETGNTL
-457 EGMFAQVREGYTLAQ
+457 KGMFDQVKEGYTLAQ
-472 AEGLKSL
+472 AAGMDSLQNVAKS
-479 REEAKNILSS
+479 ILMD
-489 VREYLFTD
+489 VRKVLFTD
-497 DFKIKPEFIEMW
+497 DFQLKPEIILAWEEF
-509 KTVGDYALIFWEQ
+509 GDDVVKLWEGIKNVASALAP
-522 LKKIYEVVEPIG
+522 VVEVIG
-534 ELFLNLL
+534 GTL
-541 VPALKFVIENFSQVV
+541 VKAFEYLANNFEQVV
-556 TIWATWNLTKRI
+556 IMWATWNIASKAKDVWSLKSGTDGLTTSQGLLNKELEQSRLSYEKAKNAATDYVNSIVKQHNEKAETSKLTKS
-568 LELTAFSSSLVG
+568 TATYAG
-580 VAQGELKVSNELKN
+580 
-594 VTSEYERAKVA
+594 
-605 AMEYNK
+605 
-611 AAIDRYNVKVDT
+611 
-623 KNTQSRTSSLIDQVE
+623 QSKMLGE
-638 SSGRKHLNPDTILW
+638 SSGNK
-652 ARELR
+652 EL
-657 TVEERYKALG
+657 VEWSSKLTLLQKQYEKLG
-667 ASAQEAAKMANAAA
+667 ATAFEAASYANAAA
-681 ELAAK
+681 ELASQGLVK
-686 GQIQMSKEVVTTT
+686 ESKAVDNTVQDLIR
-699 EKLLAQKT
+699 KA
-707 QAEGNKIAFEK
+707 QAEKQHYEQVSKNKENTDELTGKVDIATK
-718 FAGTT
+718 AL
-723 SKVINGMGM
+723 SGMG
-732 LGDGLTSVG
+732 DVFTSVG
-741 LLIGMT
+741 LIIGLT
-747 TNESDG
+747 TDDSDG
-753 LVHELGDMAE
+753 FVHSLGQGIETAGVIMSSLASLATSFKDLVPNIMKAVQAMNLFNIA
-763 KAGIALTVLGNIGS
+763 KAGGIIAAITLGVGAATYEANQLWGKNPVKDFDDLWGRYFDSAEDKAKKNYGAQIQLDAQKVLKGNDSIIPDFD
-777 LLEGTLIPKI
+777 LQNYKEAQKKLQLKNPKI
-787 YDAVKACSAL
+787 PTDNGTGAKGKA
-797 GTALTVLGGIAGA
+797 
-810 IGIGLSVGELTTW
+810 
-823 IYQKVNDISDAEM
+823 
-836 QRRKE
+836 
-841 SAWDGN
+841 
-847 VAKREGDYLKDI
+847 
-859 QAIKDKYADDE
+859 
-870 DTQKRMVER
+870 
-879 YKKMFGIHEGE
+879 
-890 RAKNLIAPSEED
+890 
-902 WFNKVAEEKNKQAS
+902 
-916 TLKPKNFGWG
+916 
-926 NIEDTKAKN
+926 
-935 AADRAARNQAKNAY
+935 AADKAARNQAKNAY
-949 KVLESAL
+949 KVLETAL

-965 QQTQLES
+965 QQLQLES

-1037 IEYVNELKDK
+1037 IEYVNDLKDK

-1083 DFSRVYAELT
+1083 DFSRVYAELE
-1093 TAQKGLAKAQEE
+1093 TAQKGLAKAQKD
-1105 GNASD
+1105 GNTSD
-1110 IKAWNTLIDK
+1110 IKAWSTLIDK
-1120 MSTAKQQLEQIVYLK
+1120 MQVAKQQLEQIVYLK
-1135 KLERDAQEATAK
+1135 KLERDAQEAVTK
-1147 AQNVGLQAQS
+1147 AQNVGLQAHS

-1218 NIVDAKQ
+1218 NIIDAKQ

-1239 LIRDNLVSGLSDA
+1239 LIKDNLVSGLSDA

-1261 SAKEALQDF
+1261 SAKDALQDF

-1303 LDTDVVTNVESRVTV
+1303 LDADVVTNVESRVTV

-1340 QIIPSFQA
+1340 QLIPSFQA
-1348 LNSVIQEILAKAGVT
+1348 LNSVIQEILTKAGVT
-1363 GIGVGDVTGI
+1363 SVGVSGATGI
-1373 SGVVGSVVGQ
+1373 SGVVGSVAGSAVGQ
-1383 HSTESTS
+1383 HSTESTTI
-1390 FGMGSSV
+1390 GS
-1397 LSGVA
+1397 GIA
-1402 MPDLSSSVK
+1402 MPDFSSSVK
-1411 SLERFDKGVISAT
+1411 GLERFDKGVISAT

-1461 AVTAVSGSLGKFGIV
+1461 AVTAVSGSLGKFGTV

-1541 VGDGRTIRSGRL
+1541 VGDGKTIHSGRL
-1553 PRFKYAGG
+1553 PRFKYADG
-1561 GEVRTEDSQLEN
+1561 GEVRTENSQLGN
-1573 TTPMQ
+1573 TMPTEQ
-1578 QANELPSTVG
+1578 SNELPSTVG
-1588 VTMNMTFQSLDP
+1588 VTLNMTFQSLDP
-1600 ETNMKLFNKQYENF
+1600 EANMKLFSKQYENF

>member
-55 KVAITAKNV
+55 KVAMTAKNV
-64 VASIRAQTNQ
+64 IATIRAQTNQ

-79 ATQRNLLTKSLG
+79 ATQRNLLTKSLN
-91 AQTKTLETA
+91 AQTKTLESSMQQQIRATQKLSTA
-100 IQGQIKVTHKLY
+100 VGVNTSLVSASIMSMNKNVSEALSQLTS
-112 DATRSNT
+112 AFERMSTRSGQSMTNARKT
-119 YLVTE
+119 LSQQAVQMAGDLEKLKVKAEQTQVTLNNRQTQKLNYKATKTDTAKLD
-124 SMHTMS
+124 SKLSRMDTVSFTPTMS
-130 NNFIKAMSAMSAN
+130 TSGAVSQVNGLENALAKAN
-143 AETSAKN
+143 
-150 ITSALNKISTTLD
+150 
-163 RIAPKPKKV
+163 
-172 SAEMKGSTAEMITNL
+172 
-187 LALQKQAEATQ
+187 TQ
-198 AKVSRVG
+198 A
-205 SISSIK
+205 
-211 MPKAST
+211 
-217 KSTID
+217 
-222 FDTGAFNQVTKAS
+222 VTLS
-235 SYTAGLN
+235 G
-242 AGLKQAT
+242 
-249 QQSDTLFS
+249 
-257 SLSKGWQMFSKLSFQ
+257 SLSKAWEIYETISFSAFKLVYGIDAIGQ
-272 VFILE
+272 AVT
-277 SGLQQIAGA
+277 A
-286 LASMVSP
+286 LVSP
-293 GWQFA
+293 GWQLA
-298 QQMETEQVGMSG
+298 NLLETEQIGMAG
-310 ILSSMTQLNGKN
+310 ILSSMTSLHGESLK
-322 LEWNQAMGIS
+322 WNDAMAMS
-332 KSIIADLNVEAAKTA
+332 KVIMKDLTIEAAKTA
-347 ATSEELVTTF
+347 ATSEELITTF

-365 GAGMNIDEIKQFT
+365 GAGMSVEEIKQAT

-406 IQAASST
+406 IQSASST

-418 GLTDKDIKA
+418 GLTDSDIKA

-442 LEGFKQSSTEYGNTL
+442 LAGFKQASTEYGETL
-457 EGMFAQVREGYTLAQ
+457 SGMLAQVKEGYALAQ
-472 AEGLKSL
+472 AQAVEPLRDVAKGILKDIRDVLYTKDMQINPAFVEGFKEVGNYVLKIWEALKEVGSSFMPAIEAAL
-479 REEAKNILSS
+479 NIAVPLVKLIVDNLKELTIMFLTWNIAKKVNTLFQIKEATDSVTSSQIAQNKAIDEAEAKYKKAQNAA
-489 VREYLFTD
+489 
-497 DFKIKPEFIEMW
+497 M
-509 KTVGDYALIFWEQ
+509 DYA
-522 LKKIYEVVEPIG
+522 
-534 ELFLNLL
+534 NSS
-541 VPALKFVIENFSQVV
+541 ALKFNAHVEANNQRINTNAIAGQVKMLGSMSNDKSLQL
-556 TIWATWNLTKRI
+556 WGEELTK
-568 LELTAFSSSLVG
+568 LEG
-580 VAQGELKVSNELKN
+580 KYQK
-594 VTSEYERAKVA
+594 
-605 AMEYNK
+605 
-611 AAIDRYNVKVDT
+611 
-623 KNTQSRTSSLIDQVE
+623 
-638 SSGRKHLNPDTILW
+638 
-652 ARELR
+652 
-657 TVEERYKALG
+657 LG
-667 ASAQEAAKMANAAA
+667 ASANEAAKYANLVAEITIKGSKESAKELDREIEKRLEVARAA
-681 ELAAK
+681 EKEYQA
-686 GQIQMSKEVVTTT
+686 QIKLEGEKKKNLESTNKLMGKFSVFANVTGGVGDALMS
-699 EKLLAQKT
+699 
-707 QAEGNKIAFEK
+707 
-718 FAGTT
+718 
-723 SKVINGMGM
+723 
-732 LGDGLTSVG
+732 LGLILGLTADKNDESAKQTAANIEQFGFLMVMAG
-741 LLIGMT
+741 NLASTL
-747 TNESDG
+747 TN
-753 LVHELGDMAE
+753 
-763 KAGIALTVLGNIGS
+763 
-777 LLEGTLIPKI
+777 TLIPAI
-787 YDAVKACSAL
+787 MSAVEWFAKLKLVAAMGGVGAAL
-797 GTALTVLGGIAGA
+797 GKGALVLSPALAAAGA
-810 IGIGLSVGELTTW
+810 ANYFKKDDDPTKIKFDSLESVGAGLW
-823 IYQKVNDISDAEM
+823 RNYIYNPKAE
-836 QRRKE
+836 KE
-841 SAWDGN
+841 KLEAA
-847 VAKREGDYLKDI
+847 AK
-859 QAIKDKYADDE
+859 AAADKKAADE
-870 DTQKRMVER
+870 KEMKEQ
-879 YKKMFGIHEGE
+879 
-890 RAKNLIAPSEED
+890 
-902 WFNKVAEEKNKQAS
+902 EEKIRQQLAG
-916 TLKPKNFGWG
+916 LEPKFPKTPTGG
-926 NIEDTKAKN
+926 TKGSAAAGR
-935 AADRAARNQAKNAY
+935 AADKAARNQAKNAY
-949 KVLESAL
+949 KVLETAL

-965 QQTQLES
+965 QQLQLES

-1025 IDELKESAITKY
+1025 IGELKESAITKY
-1037 IEYVNELKDK
+1037 IEYVNDLKDK

-1064 IVGVSEEAFKN
+1064 IVGVSEEAFKT

-1083 DFSRVYAELT
+1083 DFSRVYAELA

-1105 GNASD
+1105 GNTSD
-1110 IKAWNTLIDK
+1110 IKAWNTLISK
-1120 MSTAKQQLEQIVYLK
+1120 MQVAKQQLEQIVYLR
-1135 KLERDAQEATAK
+1135 KLERDAQESIAR

-1157 ENLDYQLS
+1157 ANLDYQLS

-1218 NIVDAKQ
+1218 NIIDAKQ

-1239 LIRDNLVSGLSDA
+1239 LIKDNLVSGLSDA

-1303 LDTDVVTNVESRVTV
+1303 LDADVVTNVESRVTV

-1340 QIIPSFQA
+1340 QLIPSFQA
-1348 LNSVIQEILAKAGVT
+1348 LNSVIQEILTKAGVT
-1363 GIGVGDVTGI
+1363 SVGVSGATGI
-1373 SGVVGSVVGQ
+1373 SGVVGSVAGSAVGQ
-1383 HSTESTS
+1383 HNTESTTI
-1390 FGMGSSV
+1390 GS
-1397 LSGVA
+1397 GIA

-1411 SLERFDKGVISAT
+1411 GLERFDKGVISAT

-1431 AATKISTNVTDD
+1431 AATKISTGATDD

-1461 AVTAVSGSLGKFGIV
+1461 AVTAVSGSLGKFGTV
-1476 LQTVMMIMQIGKA
+1476 LQTVMMILQIAQATHILG
-1489 AKLWAFAD
+1489 FAG

-1553 PRFKYAGG
+1553 PRFKYADG

-1573 TTPMQ
+1573 TMPMQ
-1578 QANELPSTVG
+1578 QANELPPTVG

-1600 ETNMKLFNKQYENF
+1600 EANMKLFNKQYENF

>member
-55 KVAITAKNV
+55 KVAMTAKNV
-64 VASIRAQTNQ
+64 VATIRAQTNQ

-79 ATQRNLLTKSLG
+79 ATQRNLLTKSLN
-91 AQTKTLETA
+91 AQTKTLESSMQQQIRATQKLSTA
-100 IQGQIKVTHKLY
+100 VGVNTSLVSASIMSMNKNVSEALSQLTS
-112 DATRSNT
+112 AFERMSTRSGQSMTNARKTLSQQAVQMAGDLEKLKVKAEQTQVTLNNRQTQKLNYKATKTDTAKLDSKLSRMDTVSFAPTMNT
-119 YLVTE
+119 SGAVSQVNGLE
-124 SMHTMS
+124 
-130 NNFIKAMSAMSAN
+130 
-143 AETSAKN
+143 
-150 ITSALNKISTTLD
+150 SALAKAN
-163 RIAPKPKKV
+163 
-172 SAEMKGSTAEMITNL
+172 
-187 LALQKQAEATQ
+187 TQ
-198 AKVSRVG
+198 A
-205 SISSIK
+205 
-211 MPKAST
+211 
-217 KSTID
+217 
-222 FDTGAFNQVTKAS
+222 VTLS
-235 SYTAGLN
+235 G
-242 AGLKQAT
+242 
-249 QQSDTLFS
+249 
-257 SLSKGWQMFSKLSFQ
+257 SLSKAWEIYETISFSAFKLVYGIDAIGQ
-272 VFILE
+272 AVT
-277 SGLQQIAGA
+277 A
-286 LASMVSP
+286 LVSP
-293 GWQFA
+293 GWQLA
-298 QQMETEQVGMSG
+298 NLLETEQIGMAG
-310 ILSSMTQLNGKN
+310 ILSSMTSLHGEN
-322 LEWNQAMGIS
+322 LKWNDAMSMS
-332 KSIIADLNVEAAKTA
+332 KSIMKDLTVEAAKTA
-347 ATSEELVTTF
+347 ATSEELITTF

-365 GAGMNIDEIKQFT
+365 GAGMNIDEIKQLT

-406 IQAASST
+406 IQASSST

-457 EGMFAQVREGYTLAQ
+457 SGMLAQVKEGYALAQ
-472 AEGLKSL
+472 AQAVEPLRDAAKGILKDIRDVLYTKDMQINPAFVEGFKEVGNYVLKIWEALKEVGSSFMPAIEAAL
-479 REEAKNILSS
+479 NIAVPLVKLIVDNLKELTIMFLTWNIAKKVNTLFQIKEATDSVTSSQIAQNKAIEEAEAKYKKAQNAA
-489 VREYLFTD
+489 
-497 DFKIKPEFIEMW
+497 M
-509 KTVGDYALIFWEQ
+509 DYA
-522 LKKIYEVVEPIG
+522 
-534 ELFLNLL
+534 NSS
-541 VPALKFVIENFSQVV
+541 ALKFNAHVEANNQRINTNAIAGQVKMLGSMSNDKSLQL
-556 TIWATWNLTKRI
+556 WGEELTK
-568 LELTAFSSSLVG
+568 LEG
-580 VAQGELKVSNELKN
+580 KYQK
-594 VTSEYERAKVA
+594 
-605 AMEYNK
+605 
-611 AAIDRYNVKVDT
+611 
-623 KNTQSRTSSLIDQVE
+623 
-638 SSGRKHLNPDTILW
+638 
-652 ARELR
+652 
-657 TVEERYKALG
+657 LG
-667 ASAQEAAKMANAAA
+667 ASANEAAKYANLVAEVTIKGSKESAKELDREIEKRLEVARAA
-681 ELAAK
+681 EKEYQA
-686 GQIQMSKEVVTTT
+686 QIKLEGEKKKNLESTNKLMGKFSAFASVTSGVGDALMS
-699 EKLLAQKT
+699 
-707 QAEGNKIAFEK
+707 
-718 FAGTT
+718 
-723 SKVINGMGM
+723 
-732 LGDGLTSVG
+732 LGLILGLTADKNDESAKQTAANIEQFGFLMVMAG
-741 LLIGMT
+741 NLASTL
-747 TNESDG
+747 TN
-753 LVHELGDMAE
+753 
-763 KAGIALTVLGNIGS
+763 
-777 LLEGTLIPKI
+777 TLIPAI
-787 YDAVKACSAL
+787 ISAVEWFAKLKLVAAMGGVGAAL
-797 GTALTVLGGIAGA
+797 GAGA
-810 IGIGLSVGELTTW
+810 KILSPALIAAGAANYFKKDDDPTKIKFDSLESVGAGLW
-823 IYQKVNDISDAEM
+823 RNYIYNPKAEKEKLEAAAKAAADKKAADEKEM
-836 QRRKE
+836 QEQAEKIRQQLAGLELKFPKSPTGGGTKG
-841 SAWDGN
+841 SAAAG
-847 VAKREGDYLKDI
+847 R
-859 QAIKDKYADDE
+859 
-870 DTQKRMVER
+870 
-879 YKKMFGIHEGE
+879 
-890 RAKNLIAPSEED
+890 
-902 WFNKVAEEKNKQAS
+902 
-916 TLKPKNFGWG
+916 
-926 NIEDTKAKN
+926 
-935 AADRAARNQAKNAY
+935 AADKAARNQAKNAY
-949 KVLESAL
+949 KVLETAL

-965 QQTQLES
+965 QQLQLES

-1001 NYEKRREIAKS
+1001 NYEKRRDIAKS

-1025 IDELKESAITKY
+1025 IGELKESAITKY

-1047 YKELYDRLDD
+1047 YKELYDRLDG

-1064 IVGVSEEAFKN
+1064 IVGVSEEAFKT

-1083 DFSRVYAELT
+1083 DFSRVYAELE

-1105 GNASD
+1105 GNTSD
-1110 IKAWNTLIDK
+1110 IKAWSTLISK
-1120 MSTAKQQLEQIVYLK
+1120 MQVAKQQLEQIVYLR
-1135 KLERDAQEATAK
+1135 KLERDAQESIAR

-1157 ENLDYQLS
+1157 ANLDYQLS

-1194 TAIANYTAEL
+1194 TAIANYTAQL
-1204 KAANDEETKSKMLQ
+1204 SMANSEERKSQILQ
-1218 NIVDAKQ
+1218 NIIDAKQ

-1239 LIRDNLVSGLSDA
+1239 LIKDNLVSGLSDA

-1340 QIIPSFQA
+1340 QLIPSFQA

-1363 GIGVGDVTGI
+1363 SIGVGDTAGI
-1373 SGVVGSVVGQ
+1373 GGVVGSVAGSAVGQ
-1383 HSTESTS
+1383 HNTESTTI
-1390 FGMGSSV
+1390 GS
-1397 LSGVA
+1397 GIA

-1411 SLERFDKGVISAT
+1411 GLERFDKGVISAT

-1431 AATKISTNVTDD
+1431 AATKISTNATDD
-1443 LSTVTKSTGNS
+1443 LSNVTKSTGNS

-1461 AVTAVSGSLGKFGIV
+1461 AVTAVSGSLGKFGTV

-1489 AKLWAFAD
+1489 AKLWQYAD

-1553 PRFKYAGG
+1553 PRFKYADG

-1573 TTPMQ
+1573 TMPMQ

-1600 ETNMKLFNKQYENF
+1600 EANMKLFNKQYENF

>member
-55 KVAITAKNV
+55 KVAMTAKNV
-64 VASIRAQTNQ
+64 VATIRAQTNQ

-79 ATQRNLLTKSLG
+79 ATQRNLLTKSLN
-91 AQTKTLETA
+91 AQTKTLESSMQQQIRATQKLSTA
-100 IQGQIKVTHKLY
+100 VGVNTSLVSASIMSMNKNVSEALSQLTS
-112 DATRSNT
+112 AFERMSTRSGQSMTNARKTLSQQAVQMAGDLEKLKVKAEQTQVTLNNRQTQKLNYKATKTDTAKLDSKLSRMDTVSFTPTMNT
-119 YLVTE
+119 SGAVSQVNGLE
-124 SMHTMS
+124 
-130 NNFIKAMSAMSAN
+130 NALAKAN
-143 AETSAKN
+143 
-150 ITSALNKISTTLD
+150 
-163 RIAPKPKKV
+163 
-172 SAEMKGSTAEMITNL
+172 
-187 LALQKQAEATQ
+187 TQ
-198 AKVSRVG
+198 A
-205 SISSIK
+205 
-211 MPKAST
+211 
-217 KSTID
+217 
-222 FDTGAFNQVTKAS
+222 VTLS
-235 SYTAGLN
+235 G
-242 AGLKQAT
+242 
-249 QQSDTLFS
+249 
-257 SLSKGWQMFSKLSFQ
+257 SLSKAWEIYETISFSAFKLVYGIDAIGQ
-272 VFILE
+272 AVT
-277 SGLQQIAGA
+277 A
-286 LASMVSP
+286 LVSP
-293 GWQFA
+293 GWQLA
-298 QQMETEQVGMSG
+298 NLLETEQIGMAG
-310 ILSSMTQLNGKN
+310 ILSSMTSLHGESLK
-322 LEWNQAMGIS
+322 WNDAMAMS
-332 KSIIADLNVEAAKTA
+332 KVIMKDLTIEAAKTA
-347 ATSEELVTTF
+347 ATSEELITTF

-365 GAGMNIDEIKQFT
+365 GAGMSVEEIKQAT

-406 IQAASST
+406 IQASSST

-457 EGMFAQVREGYTLAQ
+457 SGMLAQVKEGYALAQ
-472 AEGLKSL
+472 AQAVEPLRDAAKGILKDIRDVLYTKDMQINPAFVEGFKEVGNYVLKIWEALKEVGSSFMPAIEAAL
-479 REEAKNILSS
+479 NIAVPLVKLIVDNLKELTIMFLTWNIAKKVNTLFQIKEATDSVTSSQIAQNKAIEEAEAKYKKAQNAA
-489 VREYLFTD
+489 
-497 DFKIKPEFIEMW
+497 M
-509 KTVGDYALIFWEQ
+509 DYA
-522 LKKIYEVVEPIG
+522 
-534 ELFLNLL
+534 NSS
-541 VPALKFVIENFSQVV
+541 ALKFNAHVEANNQRINTNAIAGQVKMLGSMSNDKSLQL
-556 TIWATWNLTKRI
+556 WGEELTK
-568 LELTAFSSSLVG
+568 LEG
-580 VAQGELKVSNELKN
+580 KYQK
-594 VTSEYERAKVA
+594 
-605 AMEYNK
+605 
-611 AAIDRYNVKVDT
+611 
-623 KNTQSRTSSLIDQVE
+623 
-638 SSGRKHLNPDTILW
+638 
-652 ARELR
+652 
-657 TVEERYKALG
+657 LG
-667 ASAQEAAKMANAAA
+667 ASANEAAKYANLVA
-681 ELAAK
+681 EVTIK
-686 GQIQMSKEVVTTT
+686 GS
-699 EKLLAQKT
+699 
-707 QAEGNKIAFEK
+707 
-718 FAGTT
+718 
-723 SKVINGMGM
+723 
-732 LGDGLTSVG
+732 
-741 LLIGMT
+741 
-747 TNESDG
+747 
-753 LVHELGDMAE
+753 
-763 KAGIALTVLGNIGS
+763 
-777 LLEGTLIPKI
+777 
-787 YDAVKACSAL
+787 
-797 GTALTVLGGIAGA
+797 
-810 IGIGLSVGELTTW
+810 
-823 IYQKVNDISDAEM
+823 
-836 QRRKE
+836 KE
-841 SAWDGN
+841 SAKELDREIEKRLE
-847 VAKREGDYLKDI
+847 VARAAEKEY
-859 QAIKDKYADDE
+859 QAQIKL
-870 DTQKRMVER
+870 
-879 YKKMFGIHEGE
+879 EGE
-890 RAKNLIAPSEED
+890 KKKNLEST
-902 WFNKVAEEKNKQAS
+902 NKLMGKFSAFANVTGGVGDALMSLGLILGLTADKNDESARQTAANIEQFGFLMVMAGNLAS
-916 TLKPKNFGWG
+916 TLTNTLVPAIMKAVEWFAKLKLVAAMGGVGAALGAGAKILSPALIAAGAANYFKKDDDPTKIKFDSFESVGAGLWRNYIYNPKA
-926 NIEDTKAKN
+926 EKEKLEVAAKA
-935 AADRAARNQAKNAY
+935 AADKKAADEKEMQEQAEKIRQQLAALELKFPKSPTGGGTKGSAAAGRAADKAARNQAKNAY
-949 KVLESAL
+949 KVLETAL

-965 QQTQLES
+965 QQLQLES

-1025 IDELKESAITKY
+1025 IGELKESAITKY
-1037 IEYVNELKDK
+1037 IEYVNDLKDK

-1064 IVGVSEEAFKN
+1064 IVGVSEEAFKT

-1083 DFSRVYAELT
+1083 DFSRVYAELE

-1105 GNASD
+1105 GNTSD
-1110 IKAWNTLIDK
+1110 IKAWDTLISK
-1120 MSTAKQQLEQIVYLK
+1120 MQVAKQQLEQIVYLR
-1135 KLERDAQEATAK
+1135 KLERDAQESIAR

-1157 ENLDYQLS
+1157 ANLDYQLS

-1218 NIVDAKQ
+1218 NIIDAKQ

-1239 LIRDNLVSGLSDA
+1239 LIKDNLVSGLSDA

-1340 QIIPSFQA
+1340 QLIPSFQA

-1363 GIGVGDVTGI
+1363 SVGVSGATGI
-1373 SGVVGSVVGQ
+1373 SGVVGSVAGSVTGQ
-1383 HSTESTS
+1383 HNTESTTI
-1390 FGMGSSV
+1390 GS
-1397 LSGVA
+1397 GIA

-1411 SLERFDKGVISAT
+1411 GLERFDKGVISAT

-1431 AATKISTNVTDD
+1431 AATKISTGATDD
-1443 LSTVTKSTGNS
+1443 LSSVTKSTGNS

-1461 AVTAVSGSLGKFGIV
+1461 AVTAVSGSLGKFGTV
-1476 LQTVMMIMQIGKA
+1476 LQTVMMILQIAQATHILG
-1489 AKLWAFAD
+1489 FAG

-1553 PRFKYAGG
+1553 PRFKYADG

-1573 TTPMQ
+1573 TMPMQ

-1600 ETNMKLFNKQYENF
+1600 EANMKLFNKQYENF

>member
-19 NLTKGVAKA
+19 NLTKGVTKA

-91 AQTKTLETA
+91 AQTKTLEASMQQQIRATQKLSTA
-100 IQGQIKVTHKLY
+100 VGVNTSLVSASIMAMNKNVTEALSQMTS
-112 DATRSNT
+112 AFERMSTRSSKSMVNARKTLSQQAVQMAGDLEKLKVKAEQTQVTLNNRQTQKLDYKATKTDTAKLDSKLSKMNT
-119 YLVTE
+119 VSFTPTMNTSGAVAQVNGLE
-124 SMHTMS
+124 SALA
-130 NNFIKAMSAMSAN
+130 KAN
-143 AETSAKN
+143 AQAV
-150 ITSALNKISTTLD
+150 TL
-163 RIAPKPKKV
+163 
-172 SAEMKGSTAEMITNL
+172 SG
-187 LALQKQAEATQ
+187 
-198 AKVSRVG
+198 
-205 SISSIK
+205 
-211 MPKAST
+211 
-217 KSTID
+217 
-222 FDTGAFNQVTKAS
+222 
-235 SYTAGLN
+235 
-242 AGLKQAT
+242 
-249 QQSDTLFS
+249 
-257 SLSKGWQMFSKLSFQ
+257 SLSKAWEIYETISFSAFKLVYGIDAIGQ
-272 VFILE
+272 AVT
-277 SGLQQIAGA
+277 A
-286 LASMVSP
+286 LVSP
-293 GWQFA
+293 GWQLA
-298 QQMETEQVGMSG
+298 NLLETEQIGMAG
-310 ILSSMTQLNGKN
+310 ILSSMTSLHGESLK
-322 LEWNQAMGIS
+322 WNDAMAMS
-332 KSIIADLNVEAAKTA
+332 KSIMKDLTIEAAKTA
-347 ATSEELVTTF
+347 ATSEELISTF

-383 AVKSMGLDGRQLVQ
+383 AVKSMGLEGRQLVQ

-418 GLTDKDIKA
+418 GLTDSDIKA

-457 EGMFAQVREGYTLAQ
+457 SGMLAQVKEGYALAQ
-472 AEGLKSL
+472 VQAVESLRDTAKGILKDIRDVLYTKDMQINPAFVEGFKEVGNYALKIWEALKEVGSSFMPAIEAALNIAVPLVKLIVDNLKELTIMFLTWNIAKKVTTLFQIKEATDSVTSSQIAQNKAIEEAEAKYKKAQNAAMDYANSYASKFNAHVEANNQRINTNAMAGQVKMLGSMSNDKSL
-479 REEAKNILSS
+479 QLWGEE
-489 VREYLFTD
+489 
-497 DFKIKPEFIEMW
+497 
-509 KTVGDYALIFWEQ
+509 
-522 LKKIYEVVEPIG
+522 
-534 ELFLNLL
+534 
-541 VPALKFVIENFSQVV
+541 
-556 TIWATWNLTKRI
+556 LTK
-568 LELTAFSSSLVG
+568 LEG
-580 VAQGELKVSNELKN
+580 KYQK
-594 VTSEYERAKVA
+594 
-605 AMEYNK
+605 
-611 AAIDRYNVKVDT
+611 
-623 KNTQSRTSSLIDQVE
+623 
-638 SSGRKHLNPDTILW
+638 
-652 ARELR
+652 
-657 TVEERYKALG
+657 LG
-667 ASAQEAAKMANAAA
+667 ASANEAAKYANLVA
-681 ELAAK
+681 EVTIK
-686 GQIQMSKEVVTTT
+686 GS
-699 EKLLAQKT
+699 
-707 QAEGNKIAFEK
+707 
-718 FAGTT
+718 
-723 SKVINGMGM
+723 
-732 LGDGLTSVG
+732 
-741 LLIGMT
+741 
-747 TNESDG
+747 
-753 LVHELGDMAE
+753 
-763 KAGIALTVLGNIGS
+763 
-777 LLEGTLIPKI
+777 
-787 YDAVKACSAL
+787 
-797 GTALTVLGGIAGA
+797 
-810 IGIGLSVGELTTW
+810 
-823 IYQKVNDISDAEM
+823 
-836 QRRKE
+836 KE
-841 SAWDGN
+841 SAKELDREIE
-847 VAKREGDYLKDI
+847 KRLEAARAAEKEYQAQLK
-859 QAIKDKYADDE
+859 
-870 DTQKRMVER
+870 
-879 YKKMFGIHEGE
+879 
-890 RAKNLIAPSEED
+890 KNLKSIDKLRGKFSVFGTVTSGVGDALMSLGLILGLTAD
-902 WFNKVAEEKNKQAS
+902 KNDESAKQTAA
-916 TLKPKNFGWG
+916 
-926 NIEDTKAKN
+926 NIEQFGFLMVMAGNLATTLTDTLVPAIMKAVEWFAKLKLVAAMGGVGAALGAGAKILSPALIAAGAAN
-935 AADRAARNQAKNAY
+935 YFKKDDDPTKIKFDSLESVGAGLWRNYIYNPKAEKEKAEAAAKAAADKKAADEKEKQEQEARIRQMLEGLTPKFPKPPTGGTNGSAAAGRAADKAARNQAKNAY
-949 KVLESAL
+949 KVLETAL

-965 QQTQLES
+965 QQLQLES

-1025 IDELKESAITKY
+1025 ISELKESAITKY
-1037 IEYVNELKDK
+1037 IEYVNDLKDK

-1083 DFSRVYAELT
+1083 DFSRVYAELA
-1093 TAQKGLAKAQEE
+1093 TAQKGLVKAQES

-1110 IKAWNTLIDK
+1110 IKAWSTLIDK
-1120 MSTAKQQLEQIVYLK
+1120 MSVAKQQLEQIVYLK
-1135 KLERDAQEATAK
+1135 KLERDAQEAVTK

-1194 TAIANYTAEL
+1194 TAIANYTAAL
-1204 KAANDEETKSKMLQ
+1204 KSANDEETKSKMLQ

-1261 SAKEALQDF
+1261 SAKDALQDF

-1291 GNIFDSISGRNT
+1291 SNIFDGISGRNT

-1340 QIIPSFQA
+1340 QLIPSFQA

-1363 GIGVGDVTGI
+1363 SVGDTTGIGGVAG
-1373 SGVVGSVVGQ
+1373 SVVGSVVGQ
-1383 HSTESTS
+1383 HNTESTTI
-1390 FGMGSSV
+1390 GS
-1397 LSGVA
+1397 GIA
-1402 MPDLSSSVK
+1402 MPDFSSSVK
-1411 SLERFDKGVISAT
+1411 GLERFDKGVISAT

-1461 AVTAVSGSLGKFGIV
+1461 AVTAVSGSLGKFGTV

-1541 VGDGRTIRSGRL
+1541 VGDGKTIRSGRL
-1553 PRFKYAGG
+1553 PRFKYADG
-1561 GEVRTEDSQLEN
+1561 GEVRTENSQLEN

-1578 QANELPSTVG
+1578 QANELPSAVG
-1588 VTMNMTFQSLDP
+1588 VNMYMTFQSLDP
-1600 ETNMKLFNKQYENF
+1600 EANMKLFNKQYENF
-1614 KSKLINDIQKNT
+1614 KSKLINDIQKST

>member
-91 AQTKTLETA
+91 AQTKTLEASMQQQIRATQKLSTA
-100 IQGQIKVTHKLY
+100 VGV
-112 DATRSNT
+112 NT
-119 YLVTE
+119 SLVSASIMAMNKNVTE
-124 SMHTMS
+124 
-130 NNFIKAMSAMSAN
+130 
-143 AETSAKN
+143 
-150 ITSALNKISTTLD
+150 ALSQ
-163 RIAPKPKKV
+163 
-172 SAEMKGSTAEMITNL
+172 M
-187 LALQKQAEATQ
+187 
-198 AKVSRVG
+198 
-205 SISSIK
+205 
-211 MPKAST
+211 
-217 KSTID
+217 
-222 FDTGAFNQVTKAS
+222 TGAFERMSTRSSQSMTNARKTLSQQAVQMAGDLEKLKVKAEQTQVTLNNRQTQKLDYKATKTD
-235 SYTAGLN
+235 TAKLDSKLSKMNTVSFTPTMNTSGTVAQVNGLEN
-242 AGLKQAT
+242 ALAKANAQAV
-249 QQSDTLFS
+249 TLS
-257 SLSKGWQMFSKLSFQ
+257 GSLSKAWEIYETISFSAFKLVYGIDAIGQ
-272 VFILE
+272 AVT
-277 SGLQQIAGA
+277 A
-286 LASMVSP
+286 LVSP
-293 GWQFA
+293 GWQLA
-298 QQMETEQVGMSG
+298 NLLETEQIGMAG
-310 ILSSMTQLNGKN
+310 ILSSMTSLHGESLK
-322 LEWNQAMGIS
+322 WNDAMAMS
-332 KSIIADLNVEAAKTA
+332 KSIMKDLTIEAAKTA
-347 ATSEELVTTF
+347 ATSEELISTF

-383 AVKSMGLDGRQLVQ
+383 AVKSMGLEGRQLVQ

-406 IQAASST
+406 IQASSST

-418 GLTDKDIKA
+418 GLTDSDIKA

-457 EGMFAQVREGYTLAQ
+457 SGMLAQVKEGYALAQ
-472 AEGLKSL
+472 VQAVESL
-479 REEAKNILSS
+479 RDTAKGILKDIRD
-489 VREYLFTD
+489 VLYTKDMQINPAFVEGF
-497 DFKIKPEFIEMW
+497 
-509 KTVGDYALIFWEQ
+509 KTVGDYALKIWE
-522 LKKIYEVVEPIG
+522 
-534 ELFLNLL
+534 
-541 VPALKFVIENFSQVV
+541 ALKDVGSSFMPAIEAALNIAVPLV
-556 TIWATWNLTKRI
+556 KLIVDNLKELTIMFLTWNIAKKVTTLFQIKEATDSVTSSQIAQNKAIEEAEAKYKKAQNAAMDYANSYASKFNAHVEANNQRINTNAMAGQVKMLGSMSNDKSLQLWGEELTK
-568 LELTAFSSSLVG
+568 LEG
-580 VAQGELKVSNELKN
+580 K
-594 VTSEYERAKVA
+594 
-605 AMEYNK
+605 
-611 AAIDRYNVKVDT
+611 
-623 KNTQSRTSSLIDQVE
+623 
-638 SSGRKHLNPDTILW
+638 
-652 ARELR
+652 
-657 TVEERYKALG
+657 YKELG
-667 ASAQEAAKMANAAA
+667 ASANEAAKYANLVA
-681 ELAAK
+681 EVTIK
-686 GQIQMSKEVVTTT
+686 GS
-699 EKLLAQKT
+699 
-707 QAEGNKIAFEK
+707 
-718 FAGTT
+718 
-723 SKVINGMGM
+723 
-732 LGDGLTSVG
+732 
-741 LLIGMT
+741 
-747 TNESDG
+747 
-753 LVHELGDMAE
+753 
-763 KAGIALTVLGNIGS
+763 
-777 LLEGTLIPKI
+777 
-787 YDAVKACSAL
+787 
-797 GTALTVLGGIAGA
+797 
-810 IGIGLSVGELTTW
+810 
-823 IYQKVNDISDAEM
+823 
-836 QRRKE
+836 KE
-841 SAWDGN
+841 SAKELD
-847 VAKREGDYLKDI
+847 REI
-859 QAIKDKYADDE
+859 
-870 DTQKRMVER
+870 QKRLEAA
-879 YKKMFGIHEGE
+879 
-890 RAKNLIAPSEED
+890 RAAEKEYQTQLKKNLESIDKLRGKFSVFGTVTSGVGDALMSLGLILGLTAD
-902 WFNKVAEEKNKQAS
+902 KNDESAKQTAA
-916 TLKPKNFGWG
+916 
-926 NIEDTKAKN
+926 NIEQFGFLMVMAGNLATTLTDTLVPAIMKAVEWFAKLKLVAAMGGVGAALGAGAKILSPALIAAGAAN
-935 AADRAARNQAKNAY
+935 YFKKDDDPTKIKFDSLESVGAGLWRNYIYNPKAEKEKLEAAAKAAADKKAADEKEKQEQEARIRQMLEGLMPKFPKTPTGGTNGSAAAGRAADKAARNQAKNAY
-949 KVLESAL
+949 KVLETAL

-965 QQTQLES
+965 QQLQLES

-1025 IDELKESAITKY
+1025 ISELKESAITKY

-1064 IVGVSEEAFKN
+1064 VVGVSEEAFKN

-1083 DFSRVYAELT
+1083 DFSRVYAELA
-1093 TAQKGLAKAQEE
+1093 TAQKGLVKAQES

-1110 IKAWNTLIDK
+1110 IKAWSTLIDK
-1120 MSTAKQQLEQIVYLK
+1120 MSVAKQQLEQIVYLK
-1135 KLERDAQEATAK
+1135 KLERDAQESVAK

-1157 ENLDYQLS
+1157 ANLDYQLS

-1194 TAIANYTAEL
+1194 TAIANYTAQL
-1204 KAANDEETKSKMLQ
+1204 SMANSEERKSQILQ

-1239 LIRDNLVSGLSDA
+1239 LIKDNLVSGLSDA

-1261 SAKEALQDF
+1261 SAKDALQDF

-1303 LDTDVVTNVESRVTV
+1303 LDADVVTNVESHVTV

-1340 QIIPSFQA
+1340 QLIPSFQA
-1348 LNSVIQEILAKAGVT
+1348 LNSVIQEILTKAGVT
-1363 GIGVGDVTGI
+1363 SVGVSGATGI
-1373 SGVVGSVVGQ
+1373 SGVVGNVVASAVGQ
-1383 HSTESTS
+1383 HNTESTTI
-1390 FGMGSSV
+1390 GS
-1397 LSGVA
+1397 GIA

-1411 SLERFDKGVISAT
+1411 GLERFDKGVISAT

-1431 AATKISTNVTDD
+1431 AATKISTGATDD
-1443 LSTVTKSTGNS
+1443 LSSVTKSTGNS

-1461 AVTAVSGSLGKFGIV
+1461 AVTAVSGSLGKFGTV

-1541 VGDGRTIRSGRL
+1541 VGDGKTIHSGRL
-1553 PRFKYAGG
+1553 PRFKYADG
-1561 GEVRTEDSQLEN
+1561 GEVRTEDSQLGN
-1573 TTPMQ
+1573 TMPTE

-1588 VTMNMTFQSLDP
+1588 VTLNMTFQSLDP
-1600 ETNMKLFNKQYENF
+1600 EANMKLFNKQYENF

>member
-55 KVAITAKNV
+55 KVAMTAKNV
-64 VASIRAQTNQ
+64 VATIRAQTNQ

-79 ATQRNLLTKSLG
+79 ATQRNLLTKSLN
-91 AQTKTLETA
+91 AQTKTLESSMQQQIRATQKLSTA
-100 IQGQIKVTHKLY
+100 VGVNTSLVSASIMSMNKNVSEALSQLTS
-112 DATRSNT
+112 AFERMSTRSGQSMTNARKTLSQQAVQMAGDLEKLKVKAEQTQVTLNNRQTQKLNYKATKTDTAKLDSKLSRMDTVSFTPTMNT
-119 YLVTE
+119 SGAVSQVNGLE
-124 SMHTMS
+124 
-130 NNFIKAMSAMSAN
+130 NALAKAN
-143 AETSAKN
+143 
-150 ITSALNKISTTLD
+150 
-163 RIAPKPKKV
+163 
-172 SAEMKGSTAEMITNL
+172 
-187 LALQKQAEATQ
+187 TQ
-198 AKVSRVG
+198 A
-205 SISSIK
+205 
-211 MPKAST
+211 
-217 KSTID
+217 
-222 FDTGAFNQVTKAS
+222 VTLS
-235 SYTAGLN
+235 G
-242 AGLKQAT
+242 
-249 QQSDTLFS
+249 
-257 SLSKGWQMFSKLSFQ
+257 SLSKAWEIYETISFSAFKLVYGIDAIGQ
-272 VFILE
+272 AVT
-277 SGLQQIAGA
+277 A
-286 LASMVSP
+286 LVSP
-293 GWQFA
+293 GWQLA
-298 QQMETEQVGMSG
+298 NLLETEQIGMAG
-310 ILSSMTQLNGKN
+310 ILSSMTSLHGESLK
-322 LEWNQAMGIS
+322 WNDAMAMS
-332 KSIIADLNVEAAKTA
+332 KVIMKDLTIEAAKTA
-347 ATSEELVTTF
+347 ATSEELITTF

-365 GAGMNIDEIKQFT
+365 GAGMSVEEIKQAT

-406 IQAASST
+406 IQPASST

-418 GLTDKDIKA
+418 GLTDSDIKA

-434 LFKFLMKR
+434 LFKFLMER
-442 LEGFKQSSTEYGNTL
+442 LAGFKQSSTEYGNTL
-457 EGMFAQVREGYTLAQ
+457 SGMLAQVKEGYALAQ
-472 AEGLKSL
+472 VQAVESL
-479 REEAKNILSS
+479 RDTAKGILKDIRDVLYTKDMQINPAFVEGFKEVGNYVLKIWEALKEVGSSFMPAIEAALNIAVPLVKLIVDNLKELTIMFLTWNIAKKVNTLFQIKEATDSVTSSQIAQNKAIEEAEAKYKKAQNAA
-489 VREYLFTD
+489 
-497 DFKIKPEFIEMW
+497 M
-509 KTVGDYALIFWEQ
+509 DYA
-522 LKKIYEVVEPIG
+522 
-534 ELFLNLL
+534 NSS
-541 VPALKFVIENFSQVV
+541 ALKFNAHVEANNQRINTNAIAGQVKMLGSMSNDKSLQL
-556 TIWATWNLTKRI
+556 WGEELTK
-568 LELTAFSSSLVG
+568 LEG
-580 VAQGELKVSNELKN
+580 KYQK
-594 VTSEYERAKVA
+594 
-605 AMEYNK
+605 
-611 AAIDRYNVKVDT
+611 
-623 KNTQSRTSSLIDQVE
+623 
-638 SSGRKHLNPDTILW
+638 
-652 ARELR
+652 
-657 TVEERYKALG
+657 LG
-667 ASAQEAAKMANAAA
+667 ASANEAAKYANLVA
-681 ELAAK
+681 EITIK
-686 GQIQMSKEVVTTT
+686 GS
-699 EKLLAQKT
+699 
-707 QAEGNKIAFEK
+707 
-718 FAGTT
+718 
-723 SKVINGMGM
+723 
-732 LGDGLTSVG
+732 
-741 LLIGMT
+741 
-747 TNESDG
+747 
-753 LVHELGDMAE
+753 
-763 KAGIALTVLGNIGS
+763 
-777 LLEGTLIPKI
+777 
-787 YDAVKACSAL
+787 
-797 GTALTVLGGIAGA
+797 
-810 IGIGLSVGELTTW
+810 
-823 IYQKVNDISDAEM
+823 
-836 QRRKE
+836 KE
-841 SAWDGN
+841 SAKELDREIEKRLE
-847 VAKREGDYLKDI
+847 VARAAEKEY
-859 QAIKDKYADDE
+859 QAQIKL
-870 DTQKRMVER
+870 
-879 YKKMFGIHEGE
+879 EGE
-890 RAKNLIAPSEED
+890 KKKNLEST
-902 WFNKVAEEKNKQAS
+902 NKLMGKFSAFGTVISGVGDALMSLGLILGLTADKNDESAKQTAANIEQFGFLMVMAGNLAS
-916 TLKPKNFGWG
+916 TLTNTLVPAIMKAVEWFAKLKLVAAMGGVGAALGAGAKILSPALVAAGAANYFKKDDDPTKIKFDSLESVGAGLWRNYIYNPKA
-926 NIEDTKAKN
+926 EKEKLEAAAKA
-935 AADRAARNQAKNAY
+935 AADKKAADEKEMKEQKEKIRQQLAGLELKFPKPPTGGTNGSAAAGRAARNQAKNAY
-949 KVLESAL
+949 KVLETAL

-965 QQTQLES
+965 QQLQLES

-1025 IDELKESAITKY
+1025 IGELKESAITKY

-1064 IVGVSEEAFKN
+1064 IVGVSEEAFKT

-1083 DFSRVYAELT
+1083 DFSRVYAELA
-1093 TAQKGLAKAQEE
+1093 TAQKGLAKAQED
-1105 GNASD
+1105 GNTSD
-1110 IKAWNTLIDK
+1110 IKAWSTLISK
-1120 MSTAKQQLEQIVYLK
+1120 MQVAKQQLEQIVYLR
-1135 KLERDAQEATAK
+1135 KLERDAQESIAR

-1157 ENLDYQLS
+1157 ANLDYQLS

-1225 AIKDLMDEVHPLES
+1225 AIKDLMGEVHPLES
-1239 LIRDNLVSGLSDA
+1239 LIKDNLVSGLSDA

-1261 SAKEALQDF
+1261 SAKDALQDF

-1303 LDTDVVTNVESRVTV
+1303 LDADVVTNVESRVTV

-1340 QIIPSFQA
+1340 QLIPSFQA
-1348 LNSVIQEILAKAGVT
+1348 LNSVIQEILTKAGVT
-1363 GIGVGDVTGI
+1363 SVGVSGATGI
-1373 SGVVGSVVGQ
+1373 SGVVGSVTGSVAGQ
-1383 HSTESTS
+1383 HNTESTTI
-1390 FGMGSSV
+1390 GS
-1397 LSGVA
+1397 GIA

-1411 SLERFDKGVISAT
+1411 GLERFDKGVISAT

-1431 AATKISTNVTDD
+1431 AATKISTGATDD
-1443 LSTVTKSTGNS
+1443 LSSVTKSTGNS

-1541 VGDGRTIRSGRL
+1541 VGDGRAIHSGRL
-1553 PRFKYAGG
+1553 PRFKYADG

-1573 TTPMQ
+1573 TMPMQ
-1578 QANELPSTVG
+1578 QANELPPTVG

-1600 ETNMKLFNKQYENF
+1600 EANMKLFNKQYENF

>member
-55 KVAITAKNV
+55 KVAMTAKNV
-64 VASIRAQTNQ
+64 VATIRAQTNQ

-79 ATQRNLLTKSLG
+79 ATQRNLLTKSLN
-91 AQTKTLETA
+91 AQTKTLESSMQQQIRATQKLSTA
-100 IQGQIKVTHKLY
+100 VGVNTSLVSASIMSMNKNVSEALSQLTS
-112 DATRSNT
+112 AFERMSTRSGQSMTNARKT
-119 YLVTE
+119 LSQQAVQMAGDLEKLKVKAEQTQVTLNNRQTQKLNYKATKTDTAKLD
-124 SMHTMS
+124 SKLSRMDTVSFTPTMS
-130 NNFIKAMSAMSAN
+130 TSGAVSQVNGLENALAKAN
-143 AETSAKN
+143 
-150 ITSALNKISTTLD
+150 
-163 RIAPKPKKV
+163 
-172 SAEMKGSTAEMITNL
+172 
-187 LALQKQAEATQ
+187 TQ
-198 AKVSRVG
+198 A
-205 SISSIK
+205 
-211 MPKAST
+211 
-217 KSTID
+217 
-222 FDTGAFNQVTKAS
+222 VTLS
-235 SYTAGLN
+235 G
-242 AGLKQAT
+242 
-249 QQSDTLFS
+249 
-257 SLSKGWQMFSKLSFQ
+257 SLSKAWEIYETISFSAFKLVYGIDAIGQ
-272 VFILE
+272 AVT
-277 SGLQQIAGA
+277 A
-286 LASMVSP
+286 LVSP
-293 GWQFA
+293 GWQLA
-298 QQMETEQVGMSG
+298 NLLETEQIGMAG
-310 ILSSMTQLNGKN
+310 ILSSMTSLHGESLK
-322 LEWNQAMGIS
+322 WNDAMAMS
-332 KSIIADLNVEAAKTA
+332 KVIMKDLTIEAAKTA
-347 ATSEELVTTF
+347 ATSEELITTF

-365 GAGMNIDEIKQFT
+365 GAGMSVEEIKQAT

-406 IQAASST
+406 IQSASST

-418 GLTDKDIKA
+418 GLTDSDIKA

-442 LEGFKQSSTEYGNTL
+442 LAGFKQASTEYGETL
-457 EGMFAQVREGYTLAQ
+457 SGMLAQVKEGYALAQ
-472 AEGLKSL
+472 AQAVEPLRDVAKGILKDIRDVLYTKDMQINPAFVEGFKEVGNYVLKIWEALKEVGSSFMPAIEAAL
-479 REEAKNILSS
+479 NIAVPLVKLIVDNLKELTIMFLTWNIAKKVNTLFQIKEATDSVTSSQIAQNKAIDEAEAKYKKAQNAA
-489 VREYLFTD
+489 
-497 DFKIKPEFIEMW
+497 M
-509 KTVGDYALIFWEQ
+509 DYA
-522 LKKIYEVVEPIG
+522 
-534 ELFLNLL
+534 NSS
-541 VPALKFVIENFSQVV
+541 ALKFNAHVEANNQRINTNAIAGQVKMLGSMSNDKSLQL
-556 TIWATWNLTKRI
+556 WGEELTK
-568 LELTAFSSSLVG
+568 LEG
-580 VAQGELKVSNELKN
+580 KYQK
-594 VTSEYERAKVA
+594 
-605 AMEYNK
+605 
-611 AAIDRYNVKVDT
+611 
-623 KNTQSRTSSLIDQVE
+623 
-638 SSGRKHLNPDTILW
+638 
-652 ARELR
+652 
-657 TVEERYKALG
+657 LG
-667 ASAQEAAKMANAAA
+667 ASANEAAKYANLVAEVTIKGSKESAKELDREIEKRLEVARAA
-681 ELAAK
+681 EKEYQA
-686 GQIQMSKEVVTTT
+686 QIKLEGEKKKNLESTNKLMGKFSVFANVTGGVGDALMS
-699 EKLLAQKT
+699 
-707 QAEGNKIAFEK
+707 
-718 FAGTT
+718 
-723 SKVINGMGM
+723 
-732 LGDGLTSVG
+732 LGLILGLTADKNDESAKQTAANIEQFGFLMVMAG
-741 LLIGMT
+741 NLASTL
-747 TNESDG
+747 TN
-753 LVHELGDMAE
+753 
-763 KAGIALTVLGNIGS
+763 
-777 LLEGTLIPKI
+777 TLIPAI
-787 YDAVKACSAL
+787 MSAVEWFAKLKLVAAMGGVGAAL
-797 GTALTVLGGIAGA
+797 GKGALVLSPALAAAGA
-810 IGIGLSVGELTTW
+810 ANYFKKDDDPTKIKFDSFESVGAGLW
-823 IYQKVNDISDAEM
+823 RNYIYNPKAE
-836 QRRKE
+836 KE
-841 SAWDGN
+841 KLEAA
-847 VAKREGDYLKDI
+847 AK
-859 QAIKDKYADDE
+859 AAADKKAADE
-870 DTQKRMVER
+870 KEMKEQ
-879 YKKMFGIHEGE
+879 
-890 RAKNLIAPSEED
+890 
-902 WFNKVAEEKNKQAS
+902 EEKIRQQLAG
-916 TLKPKNFGWG
+916 LEPKFPKTPTGG
-926 NIEDTKAKN
+926 TKGSAAAGR
-935 AADRAARNQAKNAY
+935 AADKAARNQAKNAY
-949 KVLESAL
+949 KVLETAL

-965 QQTQLES
+965 QQLQLES

-1025 IDELKESAITKY
+1025 IGELKESAITKY
-1037 IEYVNELKDK
+1037 IEYVNDLKDK

-1083 DFSRVYAELT
+1083 DFSRVYAELA
-1093 TAQKGLAKAQEE
+1093 TAQKGLAKAQED
-1105 GNASD
+1105 GNTSD
-1110 IKAWNTLIDK
+1110 IKAWNTLISK
-1120 MSTAKQQLEQIVYLK
+1120 MQVAKQQLEQIVYLR
-1135 KLERDAQEATAK
+1135 KLERDAQESIAR

-1157 ENLDYQLS
+1157 ANLDYQLS

-1218 NIVDAKQ
+1218 NIIDAKQ

-1303 LDTDVVTNVESRVTV
+1303 LDADVVTNVESRVTV

-1340 QIIPSFQA
+1340 QLIPSFQA
-1348 LNSVIQEILAKAGVT
+1348 LNSVIQEILTKAGVT
-1363 GIGVGDVTGI
+1363 SVGVSGATGI
-1373 SGVVGSVVGQ
+1373 SGVAGSAVGQ
-1383 HSTESTS
+1383 HNTESTTI
-1390 FGMGSSV
+1390 GS
-1397 LSGVA
+1397 GIA

-1411 SLERFDKGVISAT
+1411 GLERFDKGVISAT

-1431 AATKISTNVTDD
+1431 AATKISTSVTDD

-1461 AVTAVSGSLGKFGIV
+1461 AVTAVSGSLGKFGTV
-1476 LQTVMMIMQIGKA
+1476 LQTVMMILQIAQATHILG
-1489 AKLWAFAD
+1489 FAG

-1553 PRFKYAGG
+1553 PRFKYADG
-1561 GEVRTEDSQLEN
+1561 GEVRTEDGQLEN
-1573 TTPMQ
+1573 TMPMQ
-1578 QANELPSTVG
+1578 QANELPPTVG

-1600 ETNMKLFNKQYENF
+1600 EANMKLFNKQYENF

>member
-55 KVAITAKNV
+55 KVAMTAKNV
-64 VASIRAQTNQ
+64 VATIRAQTNQ

-79 ATQRNLLTKSLG
+79 ATQRNLLTKSLN
-91 AQTKTLETA
+91 AQTKTLESSMQQQIRATQKLSTA
-100 IQGQIKVTHKLY
+100 VGVNTSLVSASIMSMNKNVSEALSQLTS
-112 DATRSNT
+112 AFERMSTRSGQSMTNARKT
-119 YLVTE
+119 LSQQAVQMAGDLEKLKVKAEQTQVTLNNRQTQKLNYKATKTDTAKLD
-124 SMHTMS
+124 SKLSRMDTVSFTPTMS
-130 NNFIKAMSAMSAN
+130 TSGAVSQVNGLENALAKAN
-143 AETSAKN
+143 
-150 ITSALNKISTTLD
+150 
-163 RIAPKPKKV
+163 
-172 SAEMKGSTAEMITNL
+172 
-187 LALQKQAEATQ
+187 TQ
-198 AKVSRVG
+198 A
-205 SISSIK
+205 
-211 MPKAST
+211 
-217 KSTID
+217 
-222 FDTGAFNQVTKAS
+222 VTLS
-235 SYTAGLN
+235 G
-242 AGLKQAT
+242 
-249 QQSDTLFS
+249 
-257 SLSKGWQMFSKLSFQ
+257 SLSKAWEIYETISFSAFKLVYGIDAIGQ
-272 VFILE
+272 AVT
-277 SGLQQIAGA
+277 A
-286 LASMVSP
+286 LVSP
-293 GWQFA
+293 GWQLA
-298 QQMETEQVGMSG
+298 NLLETEQIGMAG
-310 ILSSMTQLNGKN
+310 ILSSMTSLHGESLK
-322 LEWNQAMGIS
+322 WNDAMAMS
-332 KSIIADLNVEAAKTA
+332 KVIMKDLTIEAAKTA
-347 ATSEELVTTF
+347 ATSEELITTF

-365 GAGMNIDEIKQFT
+365 GAGMSVEEIKQAT

-406 IQAASST
+406 IQSASST

-418 GLTDKDIKA
+418 GLTDSDIKA

-442 LEGFKQSSTEYGNTL
+442 LAGFKQASTEYGETL
-457 EGMFAQVREGYTLAQ
+457 SGMLAQVKEGYALAQ
-472 AEGLKSL
+472 AQAVEPLRDVAKGILKDIRDVLYTKDMQINPAFVEGFKEVGNYVLKIWEALKEVGSSFMPAIEAAL
-479 REEAKNILSS
+479 NIAVPLVKLIVDNLKELTIMFLTWNIAKKVNTLFQIKEATDSVTSSQIAQNKAIDEAEAKYKKAQNAA
-489 VREYLFTD
+489 
-497 DFKIKPEFIEMW
+497 M
-509 KTVGDYALIFWEQ
+509 DYA
-522 LKKIYEVVEPIG
+522 
-534 ELFLNLL
+534 NSS
-541 VPALKFVIENFSQVV
+541 ALKFNAHVEANNQRINTNAIAGQVKMLGSMSNDKSLQL
-556 TIWATWNLTKRI
+556 WGEELTK
-568 LELTAFSSSLVG
+568 LEG
-580 VAQGELKVSNELKN
+580 KYQK
-594 VTSEYERAKVA
+594 
-605 AMEYNK
+605 
-611 AAIDRYNVKVDT
+611 
-623 KNTQSRTSSLIDQVE
+623 
-638 SSGRKHLNPDTILW
+638 
-652 ARELR
+652 
-657 TVEERYKALG
+657 LG
-667 ASAQEAAKMANAAA
+667 ASANEAAKYANLVAEVTIKGSKESAKELDREIEKRLEVARAA
-681 ELAAK
+681 EKEYQA
-686 GQIQMSKEVVTTT
+686 QIKLEGEKKKNLESTNKLMGKFSVFANVTGGVGDALMS
-699 EKLLAQKT
+699 
-707 QAEGNKIAFEK
+707 
-718 FAGTT
+718 
-723 SKVINGMGM
+723 
-732 LGDGLTSVG
+732 LGLILGLTADKNDESAKQTAANIEQFGFLMVMAG
-741 LLIGMT
+741 NLASTL
-747 TNESDG
+747 TN
-753 LVHELGDMAE
+753 
-763 KAGIALTVLGNIGS
+763 
-777 LLEGTLIPKI
+777 TLIPAI
-787 YDAVKACSAL
+787 MSAVEWFAKLKLVAAMGGVGAAL
-797 GTALTVLGGIAGA
+797 GKGALVLSPALAAAGA
-810 IGIGLSVGELTTW
+810 ANYFKKDDDPTKIKFDSLESVGAGLW
-823 IYQKVNDISDAEM
+823 RNYIYNPKAE
-836 QRRKE
+836 KE
-841 SAWDGN
+841 KLEAA
-847 VAKREGDYLKDI
+847 AK
-859 QAIKDKYADDE
+859 AAADKKAADE
-870 DTQKRMVER
+870 KEMKEQ
-879 YKKMFGIHEGE
+879 
-890 RAKNLIAPSEED
+890 
-902 WFNKVAEEKNKQAS
+902 EEKIRQQLAG
-916 TLKPKNFGWG
+916 LEPKFPKTPTGG
-926 NIEDTKAKN
+926 TKGSAAAGR
-935 AADRAARNQAKNAY
+935 AADKAARNQAKNAY
-949 KVLESAL
+949 KVLETAL

-965 QQTQLES
+965 QQLQLES

-1025 IDELKESAITKY
+1025 IGELKESAITKY
-1037 IEYVNELKDK
+1037 IEYVNDLKDK

-1064 IVGVSEEAFKN
+1064 IVGVSEEAFKT

-1083 DFSRVYAELT
+1083 DFSRVYAELE

-1105 GNASD
+1105 GNTSD
-1110 IKAWNTLIDK
+1110 IKAWDTLISK
-1120 MSTAKQQLEQIVYLK
+1120 MQVAKQQLEQIVYLR
-1135 KLERDAQEATAK
+1135 KLERDAQESIAR

-1157 ENLDYQLS
+1157 ANLDYQLS

-1218 NIVDAKQ
+1218 NIIDAKQ

-1291 GNIFDSISGRNT
+1291 GNIFDSIFGRNT
-1303 LDTDVVTNVESRVTV
+1303 LDADVVTNVESRVTV

-1340 QIIPSFQA
+1340 QLIPSFQA
-1348 LNSVIQEILAKAGVT
+1348 LNSVIQEILTKAGVT
-1363 GIGVGDVTGI
+1363 SVGVSGATGI
-1373 SGVVGSVVGQ
+1373 SGVAGSAVGQ
-1383 HSTESTS
+1383 HNTESTTI
-1390 FGMGSSV
+1390 GS
-1397 LSGVA
+1397 GIA

-1411 SLERFDKGVISAT
+1411 GLERFDKGVISAT

-1431 AATKISTNVTDD
+1431 AATKISTSVTDD

-1461 AVTAVSGSLGKFGIV
+1461 AVTAVSGSLGKFGTV
-1476 LQTVMMIMQIGKA
+1476 LQTVMMILQIAQATHILG
-1489 AKLWAFAD
+1489 FAG

-1553 PRFKYAGG
+1553 PRFKYADG
-1561 GEVRTEDSQLEN
+1561 GEVRTEDGQLEN
-1573 TTPMQ
+1573 TMPMQ
-1578 QANELPSTVG
+1578 QANELPPTVG

-1600 ETNMKLFNKQYENF
+1600 EANMKLFNKQYENF

>member
-55 KVAITAKNV
+55 KVAMTAKNV
-64 VASIRAQTNQ
+64 VATIRAQTNQ

-79 ATQRNLLTKSLG
+79 ATQRNLLTKSLN
-91 AQTKTLETA
+91 AQTKTLESSMQQQIRATQKLSTA
-100 IQGQIKVTHKLY
+100 VGVNTSLVSASIMSMNKNVSEALSQLTS
-112 DATRSNT
+112 AFERMSTRSGQSMTNARKT
-119 YLVTE
+119 LSQQAVQMAGDLEKLKVKAEQTQVTLNNRQTQKLNYKATKTDTAKLD
-124 SMHTMS
+124 SKLSRMDTVSFTPTMS
-130 NNFIKAMSAMSAN
+130 TSGAVSQVNGLENALAKAN
-143 AETSAKN
+143 
-150 ITSALNKISTTLD
+150 
-163 RIAPKPKKV
+163 
-172 SAEMKGSTAEMITNL
+172 
-187 LALQKQAEATQ
+187 TQ
-198 AKVSRVG
+198 A
-205 SISSIK
+205 
-211 MPKAST
+211 
-217 KSTID
+217 
-222 FDTGAFNQVTKAS
+222 VTLS
-235 SYTAGLN
+235 G
-242 AGLKQAT
+242 
-249 QQSDTLFS
+249 
-257 SLSKGWQMFSKLSFQ
+257 SLSKAWEIYETISFSAFKLVYGIDAIGQ
-272 VFILE
+272 AVT
-277 SGLQQIAGA
+277 A
-286 LASMVSP
+286 LVSP
-293 GWQFA
+293 GWQLA
-298 QQMETEQVGMSG
+298 NLLETEQIGMAG
-310 ILSSMTQLNGKN
+310 ILSSMTSLHGESLK
-322 LEWNQAMGIS
+322 WNDAMAMS
-332 KSIIADLNVEAAKTA
+332 KVIMKDLTIEAAKTA
-347 ATSEELVTTF
+347 ATSEELITTF

-365 GAGMNIDEIKQFT
+365 GAGMSVEEIKQAT

-406 IQAASST
+406 IQSASST

-418 GLTDKDIKA
+418 GLTDSDIKA

-442 LEGFKQSSTEYGNTL
+442 LAGFKQASTEYGETL
-457 EGMFAQVREGYTLAQ
+457 SGMLAQVKEGYALAQ
-472 AEGLKSL
+472 AQAVEPLRDVAKGILKDIRDVLYTKDMQINPAFVEGFKEVGNYVLKIWEALKEVGSSFMPAIEAAL
-479 REEAKNILSS
+479 NIAVPLVKLIVDNLKELTIMFLTWNIAKKVNTLFQIKEATDSVTSSQIAQNKAIDEAEAKYKKAQNAA
-489 VREYLFTD
+489 
-497 DFKIKPEFIEMW
+497 M
-509 KTVGDYALIFWEQ
+509 DYA
-522 LKKIYEVVEPIG
+522 
-534 ELFLNLL
+534 NSS
-541 VPALKFVIENFSQVV
+541 ALKFNAHVEANNQRINTNAIAGQVKMLGSMSNDKSLQL
-556 TIWATWNLTKRI
+556 WGEELTK
-568 LELTAFSSSLVG
+568 LEG
-580 VAQGELKVSNELKN
+580 KYQK
-594 VTSEYERAKVA
+594 
-605 AMEYNK
+605 
-611 AAIDRYNVKVDT
+611 
-623 KNTQSRTSSLIDQVE
+623 
-638 SSGRKHLNPDTILW
+638 
-652 ARELR
+652 
-657 TVEERYKALG
+657 LG
-667 ASAQEAAKMANAAA
+667 ASANEAAKYANLVAEITIKGSKESAKELDREIEKRLEVARAA
-681 ELAAK
+681 EKEYQA
-686 GQIQMSKEVVTTT
+686 QIKLEGEKKKNLESTNKLMGKFSVFANVTGGVGDALMS
-699 EKLLAQKT
+699 
-707 QAEGNKIAFEK
+707 
-718 FAGTT
+718 
-723 SKVINGMGM
+723 
-732 LGDGLTSVG
+732 LGLILGLTADKNDESAKQTAANIEQFGFLMVMAG
-741 LLIGMT
+741 NLASTL
-747 TNESDG
+747 TN
-753 LVHELGDMAE
+753 
-763 KAGIALTVLGNIGS
+763 
-777 LLEGTLIPKI
+777 TLIPAI
-787 YDAVKACSAL
+787 MSAVEWFAKLKLVAAMGGVGAAL
-797 GTALTVLGGIAGA
+797 GKGALVLSPALAAAGA
-810 IGIGLSVGELTTW
+810 ANYFKKDDDPTKIKFDSFESVGAGLW
-823 IYQKVNDISDAEM
+823 RNYIYNPKAE
-836 QRRKE
+836 KE
-841 SAWDGN
+841 KLEAA
-847 VAKREGDYLKDI
+847 AK
-859 QAIKDKYADDE
+859 AAADKKAADE
-870 DTQKRMVER
+870 KEMKEQ
-879 YKKMFGIHEGE
+879 
-890 RAKNLIAPSEED
+890 
-902 WFNKVAEEKNKQAS
+902 EEKIRQQLAGLE
-916 TLKPKNFGWG
+916 LKFPKTPTGG
-926 NIEDTKAKN
+926 TKGSAAAGR
-935 AADRAARNQAKNAY
+935 AADKAARNQAKNAY
-949 KVLESAL
+949 KVLETAL

-965 QQTQLES
+965 QQLQLES

-1025 IDELKESAITKY
+1025 IGELKESAITKY
-1037 IEYVNELKDK
+1037 IEYVNDLKDK

-1064 IVGVSEEAFKN
+1064 IVGVSEEAFKT

-1083 DFSRVYAELT
+1083 DFSRVYAELA

-1105 GNASD
+1105 GNTSD
-1110 IKAWNTLIDK
+1110 IKAWDTLISK
-1120 MSTAKQQLEQIVYLK
+1120 MQVAKQQLEQIVYLR
-1135 KLERDAQEATAK
+1135 KLERDAQESIAR

-1157 ENLDYQLS
+1157 ANLDYQLS

-1218 NIVDAKQ
+1218 NIIDAKQ

-1303 LDTDVVTNVESRVTV
+1303 LDADVVTNVESRVTV

-1340 QIIPSFQA
+1340 QLIPSFQA
-1348 LNSVIQEILAKAGVT
+1348 LNSVIQEILTKAGVT
-1363 GIGVGDVTGI
+1363 SVGVSGATGI
-1373 SGVVGSVVGQ
+1373 SGVAGSAVGQ
-1383 HSTESTS
+1383 HNTESTTI
-1390 FGMGSSV
+1390 GS
-1397 LSGVA
+1397 GIA

-1411 SLERFDKGVISAT
+1411 GLERFDKGVISAT

-1431 AATKISTNVTDD
+1431 AATKISTSVTDD

-1461 AVTAVSGSLGKFGIV
+1461 AVTAVSGSLGKFGTV
-1476 LQTVMMIMQIGKA
+1476 LQTVMMILQIAQATHILG
-1489 AKLWAFAD
+1489 FAG

-1553 PRFKYAGG
+1553 PRFKYADG
-1561 GEVRTEDSQLEN
+1561 GEVRTEDGQLEN
-1573 TTPMQ
+1573 TMPMQ
-1578 QANELPSTVG
+1578 QANELPPTVG

-1600 ETNMKLFNKQYENF
+1600 EANMKLFNKQYENF

>member
-55 KVAITAKNV
+55 KVAMTAKNV
-64 VASIRAQTNQ
+64 IATIRAQTNQ

-79 ATQRNLLTKSLG
+79 ATQRNLLTKSLN
-91 AQTKTLETA
+91 AQTKTLESSMQQQIRATQKLSTA
-100 IQGQIKVTHKLY
+100 VGVNTSLVSASIMSMNKNVSEALSQLTS
-112 DATRSNT
+112 AFERMSTRSGQSMTNARKTLSQQAVQMAGDLEKLKVKAEQTQVTLNNRQTQKLNYKATKTDTAKLDSKLSRMDTVSFTPTMNT
-119 YLVTE
+119 SGTVSQVNGLE
-124 SMHTMS
+124 
-130 NNFIKAMSAMSAN
+130 
-143 AETSAKN
+143 
-150 ITSALNKISTTLD
+150 SALAKAN
-163 RIAPKPKKV
+163 
-172 SAEMKGSTAEMITNL
+172 
-187 LALQKQAEATQ
+187 TQ
-198 AKVSRVG
+198 A
-205 SISSIK
+205 
-211 MPKAST
+211 
-217 KSTID
+217 
-222 FDTGAFNQVTKAS
+222 VTLS
-235 SYTAGLN
+235 G
-242 AGLKQAT
+242 
-249 QQSDTLFS
+249 
-257 SLSKGWQMFSKLSFQ
+257 SLSKAWEIYETISFSAFKLVYGIDAIGQ
-272 VFILE
+272 AVT
-277 SGLQQIAGA
+277 A
-286 LASMVSP
+286 LVSP
-293 GWQFA
+293 GWQLA
-298 QQMETEQVGMSG
+298 NLLETEQIGMAG
-310 ILSSMTQLNGKN
+310 ILSSMTSLHGESLK
-322 LEWNQAMGIS
+322 WNDAMAMS
-332 KSIIADLNVEAAKTA
+332 KVIMKDLTIEAAKTA
-347 ATSEELVTTF
+347 ATSEELITTF

-365 GAGMNIDEIKQFT
+365 GAGMSVEEIKQAT

-406 IQAASST
+406 IQSASST

-418 GLTDKDIKA
+418 GLTDSDIKA

-442 LEGFKQSSTEYGNTL
+442 LAGFKQASTEYGETL
-457 EGMFAQVREGYTLAQ
+457 SGMLAQVKEGYALAQ
-472 AEGLKSL
+472 AQAVEPLRDVAKGILKDIRDVLYTKDMQINPAFVEGFKEVGNYVLKIWEALKEVGSSFMPAIEAAL
-479 REEAKNILSS
+479 NIAVPLVKLIVDNLKELTIMFLTWNIAKKVNTLFQIKEATDSVTSSQIAQNKAIDEAEAKYKKAQNAA
-489 VREYLFTD
+489 
-497 DFKIKPEFIEMW
+497 M
-509 KTVGDYALIFWEQ
+509 DYA
-522 LKKIYEVVEPIG
+522 
-534 ELFLNLL
+534 NSS
-541 VPALKFVIENFSQVV
+541 ALKFNAHVEANNQRINTNAIAGQVKMLGSMSNDKSLQL
-556 TIWATWNLTKRI
+556 WGEELTK
-568 LELTAFSSSLVG
+568 LEG
-580 VAQGELKVSNELKN
+580 KYQK
-594 VTSEYERAKVA
+594 
-605 AMEYNK
+605 
-611 AAIDRYNVKVDT
+611 
-623 KNTQSRTSSLIDQVE
+623 
-638 SSGRKHLNPDTILW
+638 
-652 ARELR
+652 
-657 TVEERYKALG
+657 LG
-667 ASAQEAAKMANAAA
+667 ASANEAAKYANLVAEITIKGSKESAKELDREIEKRLEVARAA
-681 ELAAK
+681 EKEYQA
-686 GQIQMSKEVVTTT
+686 QIKLEGEKKKNLESTNKLMGKFSVFANVTGGVGDALMS
-699 EKLLAQKT
+699 
-707 QAEGNKIAFEK
+707 
-718 FAGTT
+718 
-723 SKVINGMGM
+723 
-732 LGDGLTSVG
+732 LGLILGLTADKNDESAKQTAANIEQFGFLMVMAG
-741 LLIGMT
+741 NLASTL
-747 TNESDG
+747 TN
-753 LVHELGDMAE
+753 
-763 KAGIALTVLGNIGS
+763 
-777 LLEGTLIPKI
+777 TLIPAI
-787 YDAVKACSAL
+787 MSAVEWFAKLKLVAAMGGVGAAL
-797 GTALTVLGGIAGA
+797 GKGALVLSPALAAAGA
-810 IGIGLSVGELTTW
+810 ANYFKKDDDPTKIKFDSLESVGAGLW
-823 IYQKVNDISDAEM
+823 RNYIYNPKAE
-836 QRRKE
+836 KE
-841 SAWDGN
+841 KLEAA
-847 VAKREGDYLKDI
+847 AK
-859 QAIKDKYADDE
+859 AAADKKAADE
-870 DTQKRMVER
+870 KEMKEQ
-879 YKKMFGIHEGE
+879 
-890 RAKNLIAPSEED
+890 
-902 WFNKVAEEKNKQAS
+902 EEKIRQQLAGLE
-916 TLKPKNFGWG
+916 LKFPKTPTGG
-926 NIEDTKAKN
+926 TKGSAAAGR
-935 AADRAARNQAKNAY
+935 AADKAARNQAKNAY
-949 KVLESAL
+949 KVLETAL

-965 QQTQLES
+965 QQLQLES

-1025 IDELKESAITKY
+1025 IGELKESAITKY
-1037 IEYVNELKDK
+1037 IEYVNDLKDK

-1064 IVGVSEEAFKN
+1064 IVGVSEEAFKT

-1083 DFSRVYAELT
+1083 DFSRVYAELE

-1105 GNASD
+1105 GNTSD
-1110 IKAWNTLIDK
+1110 IKAWNTLISK
-1120 MSTAKQQLEQIVYLK
+1120 MQVAKQQLEQIVYLR
-1135 KLERDAQEATAK
+1135 KLERDAQESIAR

-1157 ENLDYQLS
+1157 ANLDYQLS

-1218 NIVDAKQ
+1218 NIIDAKQ

-1239 LIRDNLVSGLSDA
+1239 LIKDNLVSGLSDA

-1303 LDTDVVTNVESRVTV
+1303 LDADVVTNVESRVTV

-1340 QIIPSFQA
+1340 QLIPSFQA
-1348 LNSVIQEILAKAGVT
+1348 LNSVIQEILTKAGVT
-1363 GIGVGDVTGI
+1363 SVGVSGATGI
-1373 SGVVGSVVGQ
+1373 SGVVGSVAGSAVGQ
-1383 HSTESTS
+1383 HNTESTTI
-1390 FGMGSSV
+1390 GS
-1397 LSGVA
+1397 GIA

-1411 SLERFDKGVISAT
+1411 GLERFDKGVISAT

-1431 AATKISTNVTDD
+1431 AATKISTGATDD

-1461 AVTAVSGSLGKFGIV
+1461 AVTAVSGSLGKFGTV
-1476 LQTVMMIMQIGKA
+1476 LQTVMMILQIAQATHILG
-1489 AKLWAFAD
+1489 FAG

-1553 PRFKYAGG
+1553 PRFKYADG

-1573 TTPMQ
+1573 TMPMQ
-1578 QANELPSTVG
+1578 QANELPPTVG

-1600 ETNMKLFNKQYENF
+1600 EANMKLFNKQYENF

>member
-55 KVAITAKNV
+55 KVAMTAKNV
-64 VASIRAQTNQ
+64 VATIRAQTNQ

-79 ATQRNLLTKSLG
+79 ATQRNLLTKSLN
-91 AQTKTLETA
+91 AQTKTLESSMQQQIRATQKLSTA
-100 IQGQIKVTHKLY
+100 VGVNTSLVSASIMSMNKNVSEALSQLTS
-112 DATRSNT
+112 AFERMSTRSGQSMTNARKTLSQQAVQMAGDLEKLKVKAEQTQVTLNNRQTQKLNYKATKTDTAKLDSKLSRMDTVSFTPTMNT
-119 YLVTE
+119 SGAVSQVNGLE
-124 SMHTMS
+124 
-130 NNFIKAMSAMSAN
+130 
-143 AETSAKN
+143 
-150 ITSALNKISTTLD
+150 SALAKAN
-163 RIAPKPKKV
+163 
-172 SAEMKGSTAEMITNL
+172 
-187 LALQKQAEATQ
+187 TQ
-198 AKVSRVG
+198 A
-205 SISSIK
+205 
-211 MPKAST
+211 
-217 KSTID
+217 
-222 FDTGAFNQVTKAS
+222 VTLS
-235 SYTAGLN
+235 G
-242 AGLKQAT
+242 
-249 QQSDTLFS
+249 
-257 SLSKGWQMFSKLSFQ
+257 SLSKAWEIYETISFSAFKLVYGIDAIGQ
-272 VFILE
+272 V
-277 SGLQQIAGA
+277 ATA
-286 LASMVSP
+286 LVSP
-293 GWQFA
+293 GWQLA
-298 QQMETEQVGMSG
+298 NLLETEQIGMAG
-310 ILSSMTQLNGKN
+310 ILSSMTSLHGEN
-322 LEWNQAMGIS
+322 LKWNSAMSMS
-332 KSIIADLNVEAAKTA
+332 KSIMKDLTVEAAKTA
-347 ATSEELVTTF
+347 ATSEELITTF

-365 GAGMNIDEIKQFT
+365 GAGMSVDEIKQLT

-406 IQAASST
+406 IQASSST

-457 EGMFAQVREGYTLAQ
+457 SGMLAQVKEGYALAQ
-472 AEGLKSL
+472 AQAVEPLRDAAKGILKDIRDVLYTKDMQINPAFVEGFKEVGNYVLKIWEALKEVGSSFMPAIEAAL
-479 REEAKNILSS
+479 NIAVPLVKLIVDNLKELTIMFLTWNIAKKVNTLFQIKEATDSVTSSQIAQNKAIEEAEAKYKKAQNAA
-489 VREYLFTD
+489 
-497 DFKIKPEFIEMW
+497 M
-509 KTVGDYALIFWEQ
+509 DYA
-522 LKKIYEVVEPIG
+522 
-534 ELFLNLL
+534 NSS
-541 VPALKFVIENFSQVV
+541 ALKFNAHVEANNQRINTNAIAGQVKMLGSMSNDKSLQL
-556 TIWATWNLTKRI
+556 WGEELTK
-568 LELTAFSSSLVG
+568 LEG
-580 VAQGELKVSNELKN
+580 KYQK
-594 VTSEYERAKVA
+594 
-605 AMEYNK
+605 
-611 AAIDRYNVKVDT
+611 
-623 KNTQSRTSSLIDQVE
+623 
-638 SSGRKHLNPDTILW
+638 
-652 ARELR
+652 
-657 TVEERYKALG
+657 LG
-667 ASAQEAAKMANAAA
+667 ASANEAAKYANLVAEVTIKGSKESAKELDREIEKRLEVARAA
-681 ELAAK
+681 EKEYQA
-686 GQIQMSKEVVTTT
+686 QIKLEGEKKKNLESTNKLMGKFSAFASVTGGVGDALMS
-699 EKLLAQKT
+699 
-707 QAEGNKIAFEK
+707 
-718 FAGTT
+718 
-723 SKVINGMGM
+723 
-732 LGDGLTSVG
+732 LGLILGLTADKNDESAKQTAANIEQFGFLMVMAG
-741 LLIGMT
+741 NLASTL
-747 TNESDG
+747 TN
-753 LVHELGDMAE
+753 
-763 KAGIALTVLGNIGS
+763 
-777 LLEGTLIPKI
+777 TLIPAIMK
-787 YDAVKACSAL
+787 AVEWFAKLKLVAAMGGVGAAL
-797 GTALTVLGGIAGA
+797 GAGA
-810 IGIGLSVGELTTW
+810 KILSPALIAAGAANYFKKDDDPTKIKFDSFESVGAGLW
-823 IYQKVNDISDAEM
+823 RNYIYNPKAEKEKLEAAAKAAADKKAADEKEM
-836 QRRKE
+836 QEQAEKIRQQLAGLELKFPKSPTGGGTKG
-841 SAWDGN
+841 SAAAG
-847 VAKREGDYLKDI
+847 R
-859 QAIKDKYADDE
+859 
-870 DTQKRMVER
+870 
-879 YKKMFGIHEGE
+879 
-890 RAKNLIAPSEED
+890 
-902 WFNKVAEEKNKQAS
+902 
-916 TLKPKNFGWG
+916 
-926 NIEDTKAKN
+926 
-935 AADRAARNQAKNAY
+935 AADKAARNQAKNAY
-949 KVLESAL
+949 KVLETAL

-965 QQTQLES
+965 QQLQLES

-1025 IDELKESAITKY
+1025 IGELKESAITKY

-1083 DFSRVYAELT
+1083 DFSRVYAELE

-1105 GNASD
+1105 GNTSD
-1110 IKAWNTLIDK
+1110 IKAWSTLISK
-1120 MSTAKQQLEQIVYLK
+1120 MQVAKQQLEQIVYLR
-1135 KLERDAQEATAK
+1135 KLERDAQESIAR

-1157 ENLDYQLS
+1157 ANLDYQLS

-1218 NIVDAKQ
+1218 NIIDAKQ

-1239 LIRDNLVSGLSDA
+1239 LIKDNLVSGLSDA

-1340 QIIPSFQA
+1340 QLIPSFQA
-1348 LNSVIQEILAKAGVT
+1348 LNSVIQEILTKAGVT
-1363 GIGVGDVTGI
+1363 SVGVSGTAGI
-1373 SGVVGSVVGQ
+1373 SGVVGSAVGSAIGQ
-1383 HSTESTS
+1383 HNAESTTI
-1390 FGMGSSV
+1390 GS
-1397 LSGVA
+1397 GIA

-1411 SLERFDKGVISAT
+1411 GLERFDKGVISAT

-1431 AATKISTNVTDD
+1431 AATKISTGATDD
-1443 LSTVTKSTGNS
+1443 LSSVTKSTGNS

-1461 AVTAVSGSLGKFGIV
+1461 AVTAVSGSLGKFGTV
-1476 LQTVMMIMQIGKA
+1476 LQTVMMILQIAQATHILGLA
-1489 AKLWAFAD
+1489 G

-1541 VGDGRTIRSGRL
+1541 VGDGRAIHSGRL
-1553 PRFKYAGG
+1553 PRFKYADG

-1573 TTPMQ
+1573 TMPMQ

-1600 ETNMKLFNKQYENF
+1600 EANMKLFNKQYENF

>member
-55 KVAITAKNV
+55 KVAMTAKNV
-64 VASIRAQTNQ
+64 VATIRAQTNQ

-79 ATQRNLLTKSLG
+79 ATQRNLLTKSLN
-91 AQTKTLETA
+91 AQTKTLESSMQQQIRATQKLSTA
-100 IQGQIKVTHKLY
+100 VGVNTSLVSASIMSMNKNVSEALSQLTS
-112 DATRSNT
+112 AFERMSTRSGQSMTNARKT
-119 YLVTE
+119 LSQQAVQMAGDLEKLKVKAEQTQVTLNNRQTQKLNYKATKTDTAKLD
-124 SMHTMS
+124 SKLSRMDTVSFTPTMS
-130 NNFIKAMSAMSAN
+130 TSGAVSQVNGLENALAKAN
-143 AETSAKN
+143 
-150 ITSALNKISTTLD
+150 
-163 RIAPKPKKV
+163 
-172 SAEMKGSTAEMITNL
+172 
-187 LALQKQAEATQ
+187 TQ
-198 AKVSRVG
+198 A
-205 SISSIK
+205 
-211 MPKAST
+211 
-217 KSTID
+217 
-222 FDTGAFNQVTKAS
+222 VTLS
-235 SYTAGLN
+235 G
-242 AGLKQAT
+242 
-249 QQSDTLFS
+249 
-257 SLSKGWQMFSKLSFQ
+257 SLSKAWEIYETISFSAFKLVYGIDAIGQ
-272 VFILE
+272 AVT
-277 SGLQQIAGA
+277 A
-286 LASMVSP
+286 LVSP
-293 GWQFA
+293 GWQLA
-298 QQMETEQVGMSG
+298 NLLETEQIGMAG
-310 ILSSMTQLNGKN
+310 ILSSMTSLHGESLK
-322 LEWNQAMGIS
+322 WNDAMAMS
-332 KSIIADLNVEAAKTA
+332 KVIMKDLTIEAAKTA
-347 ATSEELVTTF
+347 ATSEELITTF

-365 GAGMNIDEIKQFT
+365 GAGMSVEEIKQAT

-406 IQAASST
+406 IQSASST

-418 GLTDKDIKA
+418 GLTDSDIKA

-442 LEGFKQSSTEYGNTL
+442 LAGFKQASTEYGETL
-457 EGMFAQVREGYTLAQ
+457 SGMLAQVKEGYALAQ
-472 AEGLKSL
+472 AQAVEPLRDVAKGILKDIRDVLYTKDMQINPAFVEGFKEVGNYVLKIWEALKEVGSSFMPAIEAAL
-479 REEAKNILSS
+479 NIAVPLVKLIVDNLKELTIMFLTWNIAKKVNTLFQIKEATDSVTSSQIAQNKAIDEAEAKYKKAQNAA
-489 VREYLFTD
+489 
-497 DFKIKPEFIEMW
+497 M
-509 KTVGDYALIFWEQ
+509 DYA
-522 LKKIYEVVEPIG
+522 
-534 ELFLNLL
+534 NSS
-541 VPALKFVIENFSQVV
+541 ALKFNAHVEANNQRINTNAIAGQVKMLGSMSNDKSLQL
-556 TIWATWNLTKRI
+556 WGEELTK
-568 LELTAFSSSLVG
+568 LEG
-580 VAQGELKVSNELKN
+580 KYQK
-594 VTSEYERAKVA
+594 
-605 AMEYNK
+605 
-611 AAIDRYNVKVDT
+611 
-623 KNTQSRTSSLIDQVE
+623 
-638 SSGRKHLNPDTILW
+638 
-652 ARELR
+652 
-657 TVEERYKALG
+657 LG
-667 ASAQEAAKMANAAA
+667 ASANEAAKYANLVAEVTIKGSKESAKELDREIEKRLEVARAA
-681 ELAAK
+681 EKEYQA
-686 GQIQMSKEVVTTT
+686 QIKLEGEKKKNLESTNKLMGKFSVFANVTGGVGDALMS
-699 EKLLAQKT
+699 
-707 QAEGNKIAFEK
+707 
-718 FAGTT
+718 
-723 SKVINGMGM
+723 
-732 LGDGLTSVG
+732 LGLILGLTADKNDESAKQTAANIEQFGFLMVMAG
-741 LLIGMT
+741 NLASTL
-747 TNESDG
+747 TN
-753 LVHELGDMAE
+753 
-763 KAGIALTVLGNIGS
+763 
-777 LLEGTLIPKI
+777 TLIPAI
-787 YDAVKACSAL
+787 MSAVEWFAKLKLVAAMGGVGAAL
-797 GTALTVLGGIAGA
+797 GKGALVLSPALAAAGA
-810 IGIGLSVGELTTW
+810 ANYFKKDDDPTKIKFDSFESVGAGLW
-823 IYQKVNDISDAEM
+823 RNYIYNPKAE
-836 QRRKE
+836 KE
-841 SAWDGN
+841 KLEAA
-847 VAKREGDYLKDI
+847 AK
-859 QAIKDKYADDE
+859 AAADKKAADE
-870 DTQKRMVER
+870 KEMKEQ
-879 YKKMFGIHEGE
+879 
-890 RAKNLIAPSEED
+890 
-902 WFNKVAEEKNKQAS
+902 EEKIRQQLAGLE
-916 TLKPKNFGWG
+916 LKFPKTPTGG
-926 NIEDTKAKN
+926 TKGSAAAGR
-935 AADRAARNQAKNAY
+935 AADKAARNQAKNAY
-949 KVLESAL
+949 KVLETAL

-965 QQTQLES
+965 QQLQLES

-1025 IDELKESAITKY
+1025 IGELKESAITKY
-1037 IEYVNELKDK
+1037 IEYVNDLKDK

-1064 IVGVSEEAFKN
+1064 IVGVSEEAFKT

-1083 DFSRVYAELT
+1083 DFSRVYAELE

-1105 GNASD
+1105 GNTSD
-1110 IKAWNTLIDK
+1110 IKAWDTLISK
-1120 MSTAKQQLEQIVYLK
+1120 MQVAKQQLEQIVYLR
-1135 KLERDAQEATAK
+1135 KLERDAQESIAR

-1157 ENLDYQLS
+1157 ANLDYQLS

-1218 NIVDAKQ
+1218 NIIDAKQ

-1303 LDTDVVTNVESRVTV
+1303 LDADVVTNVESRVTV
-1318 DMTKFQQDVTDAG
+1318 DTTKFQQDVTDAG

-1340 QIIPSFQA
+1340 QLIPSFQA
-1348 LNSVIQEILAKAGVT
+1348 LNSVIQEILTKAGVT
-1363 GIGVGDVTGI
+1363 SVGVSGATGT
-1373 SGVVGSVVGQ
+1373 SGVVGSVAGSAVGQ
-1383 HSTESTS
+1383 HNTESTTI
-1390 FGMGSSV
+1390 GS
-1397 LSGVA
+1397 GIA

-1411 SLERFDKGVISAT
+1411 GLERFDKGVISAT

-1431 AATKISTNVTDD
+1431 AATKISTSVTDD

-1461 AVTAVSGSLGKFGIV
+1461 AVTAVSGSLGKFGTV
-1476 LQTVMMIMQIGKA
+1476 LQTVMMILQIAQATHILGLA
-1489 AKLWAFAD
+1489 G

-1553 PRFKYAGG
+1553 PRFKYADG

-1573 TTPMQ
+1573 TMPMQ
-1578 QANELPSTVG
+1578 QANELPPTVG

-1600 ETNMKLFNKQYENF
+1600 EANMKLFNKQYENF